1 MAFNKDAIK
10 SIEFSILPSSN
21 NSVRFIQVDTIVD
34 GSKAYFNHYLDLFL
48 KENQAATSQQYSL
61 RRIRTNNNIAHFR
74 GVIVEQ
80 VNQPNPVIRAV
91 FSGNSGRQKA
101 IGISTV
107 ISGMGYKY
115 IPHTTTPNKVSF
127 VSRIEDHNS
136 LFHPVNRVYNE
147 TKEIWLSPITK
158 GSSYSKKIMADIGTD
173 GTNFNF
179 ILQGAIPDGY
189 GISTNDIP
197 WFKIDRILSNKNLSE
212 TSPDYDDSMASVV
225 YFGNRRKISFPII
238 GYVSPRSVS
247 EALSGFPTMWRHGN
261 LTVDHYAYGANSY
274 NPYTNFDKSREFDPR
289 YYSDGD
295 YDYTKRMTPYNN
307 GYLDFGGEY
316 KILHGILF
324 PIAYRNNGEY
334 DSPVQIVDSN
344 DVPGTNASIDKI
356 VSVTLEDIGENGHRL
371 IIVFNALVKGNLTF
385 KLSQLPREVIAPN
398 VLEKVDLNQNIS
410 ISTAYQSL
418 YTQSVTL
425 KPRNTFTSN
434 KIESIELNQASRNV
448 RINFKEPVDATISL
462 SFSNAKNKFDNELNE
477 SNDTDYT
484 RPVTVKATSA
494 SRFANV
500 AVNDVDKDVSLY
512 GNIRYIKINDE
523 RVKFYAK
530 IPADGDPVTYYPADS
545 GNLPDWLAYL
555 KAASFM
561 FDPHTR
567 ENSSSDGNKLV
578 NVLPL
583 GNEDDPYFGF
593 TPNEEYQIT
602 LGSEANR
609 LEQRDF
615 EDRVSD
621 PQNHYF
627 IIYGENH
634 GDKLRI
640 NAKYIKENKT
650 QYLVTTIPG
659 TSETIHPERIINSTS
674 TIPVGKS
681 LLDVPQEIFD
691 RGLISFL
698 ESNELTINE
707 SLLPAGVRR
716 STKIILRKSDG
727 RLIGTYIPST
737 ERVMSEMISL
747 GTSGFTTIGFEEGDR
762 ITATLTNGTVTETR
776 NLVVKY
782 VEREDNGMVMGV
794 YLSPPPTV
802 AFDKSLIR
810 QVAITYDSRNRTGT
824 AVLKTTKPIAGPIR
838 FNLSEIDGNKFSLN
852 EASGRVIVG
861 DIFQDL
867 NSDIIFNAT
876 GNGETTFTMP
886 LNASHFEIRASDL
899 EKLVFANN
907 QWTAH
912 FKSNLTGN
920 VQIDISTVHA
930 EYEDDFL
937 RNTRR
942 SSASRR
948 FSFTLNNSRT
958 STVNASG
965 WQRRHALYGNIV
977 YAWVGNEQVKFFAF
991 IGDSGDVT
999 LLLPY
1004 EKAQE
1009 LNLIP
1014 DLHQI
1019 ANFNSDGPFV
1029 RVAIKGTNGRFEYST
1044 GYSSSIVTSDSEWI
1058 EISSSNEED
1067 YFSRLVSAVND
1078 TEKQYIKYGYHGKV
1092 VLPEGHPDRTHGLI
1106 LIAKVVRVNKTEFE
1120 FRPKKTFITPT
1131 SIVTGKSLF
1140 EVPQE
1145 IFDKGLIEGFT
1156 IGDYNYIDHPVTFK
1170 AGLLPADIKRMVE
1183 FDVMSNINPSK
1194 VLFSVFTYGDVTQ
1207 YDRNYIENEK
1217 LLTDSRELGQH
1228 RIVMKVHGG
1237 YTEERFINIT
1247 AIRKVVEE
1255 GVDKY
1260 YINISPKGVQAT
1272 QPFNINLIES
1282 VNFTPNS
1289 DKTGGTLKVTFK
1301 SSIEGHIQFALK
1313 DVPDD
1318 KKFDIV
1324 EKLLDPDVEYQATA
1338 SNARSIDIPVSKR
1351 EFVRVKPSDIYWI
1364 EYSENQWQLM
1374 VKKGNCGYLSAT
1386 ISDQSGVFEE
1396 DFLASSQ
1403 ANTESGR
1410 TVEFASLSGLG
1421 GANLITIPAS
1431 ARHNSNNTLYGNVVY
1446 IWLNGERKRFVALIK
1461 SNGDVEYI
1469 PKETGYARMFPV
1481 DCFDV
1486 MINSDKA
1493 VISHSGT
1500 QPESG
1505 VYLSGISTFNV
1516 QPLVTVVENYGVL
1529 RNQLDNFVA
1538 NRNGNYVEFRYGGEM
1553 HRFNMHLEKVNK
1565 TQYRYKIQK
1574 NSAEFSN
1581 PNVVKGNSLFDIPQ
1595 ESMKKSLFKT
1605 ITYGNGQ
1612 PPVIEIDRQNIMG
1625 SFSRY
1630 VRTKIYS
1637 KVNPNNVIMT
1647 IDAEPNTADRYISV
1661 NSTLTSGD
1669 TSELGDHRMT
1679 FELSDGY
1686 TEERRVNLS
1695 FIENAG
1701 LGRYKMTF
1709 AAVGQAPKTKKEIL
1723 FEKVKSEI
1731 VGFRR
1736 EYNSDRQADDLQLIF
1751 KNEQHSPIY
1760 IRALNINGLIGRHE
1774 RIEGQWDASEWT
1786 DEINQLF
1793 TDGPYGP
1800 FVDIALSQNNTD
1812 DNPDDTI
1819 WVKFYRL
1826 PLTPHQYNL
1835 VPTGNES
1842 EYGKM
1847 LSFTCLRFDTSG
1859 NNEISLVVADTADT
1873 TTSYSAI
1880 PPAAALPSNGRLGD
1894 VKVLDTFFPINTKND
1909 TFSSIDQSIQVST
1922 TYVGGI
1928 ETRSFSNL
1936 VPPALLSGKYT
1947 ARGTNV
1953 AQLANRILSGMH
1965 VLFQLGPD
1973 YPKMLVY
1980 PVVNGNYIDFYPYK
1994 VGDNKV
2000 AAHPQAGDIID
2011 WLISRGLNNVPASS
2025 ANGVSR
2031 DAFTS
2036 AATGLPTNITIPGE
2050 ESLDS
2055 FLSKIREKINAFDD
2069 GTSPRSVRNAY
2080 VKEVLSR
2087 VGLSDSNLYPLFE
2100 QTPVT
2105 IASAPQPKII
2115 SINDVLHND
2124 LNNIVPTNNPDRA
2137 TLHPGSIDRNTEL
2150 DILRGGLDRGE
2161 NLANTYRDFANKL
2174 NDAITSIRNTE
2185 ASNVVNPQTGK
2196 PLLPPTVNPA
2206 GTVIHMDGENAFN
2219 HRITPATRPT
2229 KPAQTSVKP
2238 VKQEY
2243 NDNADAY
2250 NRYLDALK
2258 DRYGYNFDAY
2268 KIQDTEKFNLARPY
2282 VVDMPSTQYGNP
2294 EFDKPIDGATPGD
2307 LIGFIAEM
2315 VYGIQN
2321 DRTRNV
2327 LETIPGIYIP
2337 AVIPAEFR
2345 YLGRKDDVI
2354 KNQFIRVLNKWIEL
2368 KPKNGLIREERDAFD
2383 ALVDELI
2390 ILSDNPITQSGL
2402 EDGSVYSLS
2411 TLFKGSLLNRDE

>member
-10 SIEFSILPSSN
+10 SIEFSILPSDNSNVTFLKIDMVYDFTTSYHEYGKRFYLFADNNDRGEQYQFYEVRRN
-21 NSVRFIQVDTIVD
+21 NSVAQYTCTIAEEANKPNPIVRLIK
-34 GSKAYFNHYLDLFL
+34 SKDRARIAGIKFNHTYD
-48 KENQAATSQQYSL
+48 
-61 RRIRTNNNIAHFR
+61 RNNASSY
-74 GVIVEQ
+74 
-80 VNQPNPVIRAV
+80 PVIEV
-91 FSGNSGRQKA
+91 TND
-101 IGISTV
+101 
-107 ISGMGYKY
+107 
-115 IPHTTTPNKVSF
+115 KV
-127 VSRIEDHNS
+127 VCASRIESQNN
-136 LFHPVNRVYNE
+136 LFHPVNRLYNE
-147 TKEIWLSPITK
+147 TKNVYLTAVKAGLERNKTIQ
-158 GSSYSKKIMADIGTD
+158 ADVGHD

-179 ILQGAIPDGY
+179 IPKQPIPDGY
-189 GISTNDIP
+189 EISAEA
-197 WFKIDRILSNKNLSE
+197 LSWLNISPLISNHNLVQRDS
-212 TSPDYDDSMASVV
+212 SAYDFSITGNV
-225 YFGNRRKISFPII
+225 YLPSRSSYAFPIM
-238 GYVSPRSVS
+238 GFVSPRSVS
-247 EALSGFPTMWRHGN
+247 EAMMSTTGAWRHGN
-261 LTVDHYAYGANSY
+261 MNMDPYIFEPNKYSPYRQFDKNRQFDSRYFRVSSY
-274 NPYTNFDKSREFDPR
+274 YDDGESGPAMTPYTNA
-289 YYSDGD
+289 YI
-295 YDYTKRMTPYNN
+295 N
-307 GYLDFGGEY
+307 FGNETE
-316 KILHGILF
+316 IVSNILF
-324 PIAYRNNGEY
+324 PIA
-334 DSPVQIVDSN
+334 I
-344 DVPGTNASIDKI
+344 NASKDILIIDPNTVPDTEVSLDKI
-356 VSVTLEDIGENGHRL
+356 VGVSLKQDTSTGEYRP
-371 IIVFNALVKGNLTF
+371 VFLFSALVKGSLTF
-385 KLSQLPREVIAPN
+385 RLSQLPIEKLSPDLFGKIDLSQTITINPN
-398 VLEKVDLNQNIS
+398 YDAVYDGGVFAAERGGFILDD
-410 ISTAYQSL
+410 
-418 YTQSVTL
+418 
-425 KPRNTFTSN
+425 
-434 KIESIELNQASRNV
+434 IESIEYRDESITVNLAENV
-448 RINFKEPVDATISL
+448 HGSISL
-462 SFSNAKNKFDNELNE
+462 KFSNAKNKFDSELTPE
-477 SNDTDYT
+477 TDRDYT
-484 RPVTVKATSA
+484 SEVRLTANGSKKQIKATA
-494 SRFANV
+494 SQF
-500 AVNDVDKDVSLY
+500 DPEVSLY
-512 GNIRYIKINDE
+512 GNIRYISVNGA
-523 RVKFYAK
+523 RLKFYAK
-530 IPADGDPVTYYPADS
+530 IDADGRHVVYYPAKGDT
-545 GNLPDWLAYL
+545 LPEWLSYI
-555 KAASFM
+555 KAVSFM
-561 FDPHTR
+561 FNSGTR
-567 ENSSSDGNKLV
+567 ENGREDNNKSV
-578 NVLPL
+578 SAIVTGSEP
-583 GNEDDPYFGF
+583 DPFFGF
-593 TPNEEYQIT
+593 SPQREYEIVRSDDIHNIAQT
-602 LGSEANR
+602 
-609 LEQRDF
+609 DF
-615 EDRVSD
+615 EARIS
-621 PQNHYF
+621 NLAHHYF
-627 IIYGENH
+627 IIRRDAD
-634 GDKLRI
+634 GDKLLI
-640 NAKYIKENKT
+640 NAKYVKENKT
-650 QYLVTTIPG
+650 QYLVTTVPG
-659 TSETIHPERIINSTS
+659 TTETIHEMTS
-674 TIPVGKS
+674 DSPVVGKS
-681 LLDVPQEIFD
+681 LLDVPQSAFD
-691 RGLISFL
+691 KGLISVL
-698 ESNELTINE
+698 EGNVLTINE
-707 SLLPAGVRR
+707 SLLPAGVKR
-716 STKIILRKSDG
+716 STKIILRKPDG
-727 RLIGTYIPST
+727 QLIGTYIPST
-737 ERVMSEMISL
+737 ESVMSEMISL
-747 GTSGFTTIGFEEGDR
+747 DMSTSFSNIGFSEGDR
-762 ITATLTNGTVTETR
+762 ITATLISSDVTETR

-782 VEREDNGMVMGV
+782 VEIEENGMVMGV
-794 YLSPPPTV
+794 YLSSPPTV

-810 QVAITYDSRNRTGT
+810 QVAITYDRNNRTGT
-824 AVLKTTKPIAGPIR
+824 AILKTTKPISGPIR
-838 FNLSEIDGNKFSLN
+838 FNLNEIDGN
-852 EASGRVIVG
+852 RVTG
-861 DIFQDL
+861 FAENDL
-867 NSDIIFNAT
+867 NSDIIFTAT
-876 GNGETTFTMP
+876 GNGETTFTMS
-886 LNASHFEIRASDL
+886 LNASHFKISASDL

-912 FKSNLTGN
+912 FKNNITGN
-920 VQIDISTVHA
+920 VQIDISSVHA

-958 STVNASG
+958 STVSATG
-965 WQRRHALYGNIV
+965 WQYKHSLYGNIV
-977 YAWVGNEQVKFFAF
+977 YAWVGNEQVKFFA
-991 IGDSGDVT
+991 IIDESYYTV

-1004 EKAQE
+1004 AKAQE

-1014 DLHQI
+1014 DLHLI
-1019 ANFNSDGPFV
+1019 VNFNSDGPIT
-1029 RVAIKGTNGRFEYST
+1029 RVAGKGTNGRFAYST
-1044 GYSSSIVTSDSEWI
+1044 RYSNRVVVNDDEWI
-1058 EISSSNEED
+1058 EVSSQEEEF
-1067 YFSRLVSAVND
+1067 FSYLVSAVNN
-1078 TEKQYIKYGYHGKV
+1078 TEEHYILYNYRDGV
-1092 VLPEGHPDRTHGLI
+1092 TLPEGHPDREHVLTLN
-1106 LIAKVVRVNKTEFE
+1106 AKVIRANKTEFQ
-1120 FRPKKTFITPT
+1120 FQPKKTFNMPT
-1131 SIVTGKSLF
+1131 AIVTGKSLF

-1145 IFDKGLIEGFT
+1145 IFDKGLIEGF
-1156 IGDYNYIDHPVTFK
+1156 ILGDNNSYIDHPVTFK
-1170 AGLLPADIKRMVE
+1170 AGLLPSDIKRMVQ
-1183 FDVMSNINPSK
+1183 FDVMSNINPAES
-1194 VLFSVFTYGDVTQ
+1194 LFSVYTYDSVTG
-1207 YDRNYIENEK
+1207 YYRNAIDNAE
-1217 LLTDSRELGQH
+1217 LLIDPRELGQH

-1247 AIRKVVEE
+1247 AVRKVNEE

-1324 EKLLDPDVEYQATA
+1324 EKLLDPNVEYQTTA
-1338 SNARSIDIPVSKR
+1338 SSARSIDIPVSKR

-1410 TVEFASLSGLG
+1410 TIEFASLSGLG

-1446 IWLNGERKRFVALIK
+1446 IWLNGERKRFVADIK
-1461 SNGDVEYI
+1461 SNGDVKYTQR
-1469 PKETGYARMFPV
+1469 ETGSITIFPV

-1493 VISHSGT
+1493 VISHSGNET
-1500 QPESG
+1500 QSD
-1505 VYLSGISTFNV
+1505 VHLSGIPNINA
-1516 QPLVTVVENYGVL
+1516 QLPVTIAENYGTL
-1529 RNQLDNFVA
+1529 RNQLDNFIA
-1538 NRNGNYVEFRYGGEM
+1538 NGNGNYVEYRYGGEM
-1553 HRFNMHLEKVNK
+1553 RRYNMHLEKVNK

-1574 NSAEFSN
+1574 NPAEFTN
-1581 PNVVKGNSLFDIPQ
+1581 PNVVKGQSLFDIPQ

-1612 PPVIEIDRQNIMG
+1612 PPVIEIDSQNITKP
-1625 SFSRY
+1625 FTRY

-1647 IDAEPNTADRYISV
+1647 IEAEPNAADRYISV

-1686 TEERRVNLS
+1686 IEERRVNLS

-1723 FEKVKSEI
+1723 FEKVKSEL

-1751 KNEQHSPIY
+1751 KNEQHSPVY
-1760 IRALNINGLIGRHE
+1760 IRALNVNGLIGRHE
-1774 RIEGQWDASEWT
+1774 AIEGEWDASEWT
-1786 DEINQLF
+1786 SEINQLF

-1800 FVDIALSQNNTD
+1800 FVDVALSQNNTD

-1842 EYGKM
+1842 EYSKM

-1880 PPAAALPSNGRLGD
+1880 SPAAALPSNGRLGD

-1909 TFSSIDQSIQVST
+1909 TFSSINQSIQVST

-1953 AQLANRILSGMH
+1953 AQLASRILSGMR

-1994 VGDNKV
+1994 MGENKV

-2011 WLISRGLNNVPASS
+2011 WLINRGLNNVPASS

-2031 DAFTS
+2031 DAFTRPS
-2036 AATGLPTNITIPGE
+2036 SGLPTNIAIPGE

-2055 FLSKIREKINAFDD
+2055 FLSKIRDKINAFNE
-2069 GTSPRSVRNAY
+2069 GTSPRAVRNAY

-2196 PLLPPTVNPA
+2196 PLLSPTVNPA

-2268 KIQDTEKFNLARPY
+2268 KVPDTDKFNLARPY

-2368 KPKNGLIREERDAFD
+2368 KPKNGLVREERDAFD

-2411 TLFKGSLLNRDE
+2411 TLFKGSLLNQDE

>member
-1 MAFNKDAIK
+1 MNYTQVNIYTKYLSLDGGDIVLRFPNVPSEGSFIRTRDLFENIMSESRIISNYNLINADVQDVDEIIDVSGQQTIRFPLEGLISKTSVSNSFYSNPWQGHVRWSHGNMTMDPLFYYLRKDSDITSYSISTPFSADKWILPANDQSFSDIRDKVKVFDPKNLIYVAFPDFHIPALRDLRFPVETTLPSTGELERSEINRYAFNVPEACHATHTKIHRVFIDPQNEGRIVV
-10 SIEFSILPSSN
+10 SF
-21 NSVRFIQVDTIVD
+21 NSVVVGKFEIKLRDIPDEKKTREVINNVHPDMLIKVDITYRMTTSVDKKVKLTYPVKNDTPYFISGQNVPELSTNEKSDFIIDSRVIPNTNDQQFQLNISYHGKLQGFQTFGPARIKIILDVNGESSEFILKRTTTTPYDPLADREEYISDTVVYD
-34 GSKAYFNHYLDLFL
+34 ANSF
-48 KENQAATSQQYSL
+48 NQAAYVLSLALNAPKFAILNSSRKAHAKKTYFNMIQEGDTYKRYSL
-61 RRIRTNNNIAHFR
+61 EREPLKDLSPAVKSLRATITPRPGSDYAERIQYDLIVDRSKDPGFLGENNTFYLHREGHEANMNMIINPTVVKESGDLIWLR
-74 GVIVEQ
+74 GSYNANEIDDYISQ
-80 VNQPNPVIRAV
+80 MMIYASKHNLQ
-91 FSGNSGRQKA
+91 A
-101 IGISTV
+101 IPLS
-107 ISGMGYKY
+107 ISGSK
-115 IPHTTTPNKVSF
+115 PTAN
-127 VSRIEDHNS
+127 IE
-136 LFHPVNRVYNE
+136 E
-147 TKEIWLSPITK
+147 
-158 GSSYSKKIMADIGTD
+158 D
-173 GTNFNF
+173 GVT
-179 ILQGAIPDGY
+179 
-189 GISTNDIP
+189 
-197 WFKIDRILSNKNLSE
+197 
-212 TSPDYDDSMASVV
+212 
-225 YFGNRRKISFPII
+225 
-238 GYVSPRSVS
+238 
-247 EALSGFPTMWRHGN
+247 
-261 LTVDHYAYGANSY
+261 
-274 NPYTNFDKSREFDPR
+274 
-289 YYSDGD
+289 
-295 YDYTKRMTPYNN
+295 YDYVAPFDDEATKIN
-307 GYLDFGGEY
+307 GQPFL
-316 KILHGILF
+316 
-324 PIAYRNNGEY
+324 IA
-334 DSPVQIVDSN
+334 
-344 DVPGTNASIDKI
+344 
-356 VSVTLEDIGENGHRL
+356 
-371 IIVFNALVKGNLTF
+371 
-385 KLSQLPREVIAPN
+385 
-398 VLEKVDLNQNIS
+398 
-410 ISTAYQSL
+410 
-418 YTQSVTL
+418 
-425 KPRNTFTSN
+425 
-434 KIESIELNQASRNV
+434 
-448 RINFKEPVDATISL
+448 
-462 SFSNAKNKFDNELNE
+462 
-477 SNDTDYT
+477 
-484 RPVTVKATSA
+484 
-494 SRFANV
+494 
-500 AVNDVDKDVSLY
+500 DVS
-512 GNIRYIKINDE
+512 
-523 RVKFYAK
+523 
-530 IPADGDPVTYYPADS
+530 
-545 GNLPDWLAYL
+545 
-555 KAASFM
+555 
-561 FDPHTR
+561 
-567 ENSSSDGNKLV
+567 
-578 NVLPL
+578 
-583 GNEDDPYFGF
+583 
-593 TPNEEYQIT
+593 
-602 LGSEANR
+602 
-609 LEQRDF
+609 
-615 EDRVSD
+615 
-621 PQNHYF
+621 
-627 IIYGENH
+627 
-634 GDKLRI
+634 
-640 NAKYIKENKT
+640 
-650 QYLVTTIPG
+650 
-659 TSETIHPERIINSTS
+659 
-674 TIPVGKS
+674 
-681 LLDVPQEIFD
+681 
-691 RGLISFL
+691 
-698 ESNELTINE
+698 
-707 SLLPAGVRR
+707 
-716 STKIILRKSDG
+716 
-727 RLIGTYIPST
+727 
-737 ERVMSEMISL
+737 
-747 GTSGFTTIGFEEGDR
+747 
-762 ITATLTNGTVTETR
+762 
-776 NLVVKY
+776 
-782 VEREDNGMVMGV
+782 
-794 YLSPPPTV
+794 
-802 AFDKSLIR
+802 

-824 AVLKTTKPIAGPIR
+824 MVVKTSRPITGPIR
-838 FNLSEIDGNKFSLN
+838 FGIEGIPRNKVTGFVESDLS
-852 EASGRVIVG
+852 
-861 DIFQDL
+861 
-867 NSDIIFNAT
+867 SDIVFTAT
-876 GNGETTFTMP
+876 GNGETTFTMS
-886 LNASHFEIRASDL
+886 LNASHFKINASDL

-958 STVNASG
+958 STVSATGWNAKHS
-965 WQRRHALYGNIV
+965 LYGNII
-977 YAWVGNEQVKFFAF
+977 YAWIGNEQVKFFAI
-991 IGDSGDVT
+991 IGYDRDQM

-1014 DLHQI
+1014 DLHLTVTVDSNRQGI
-1019 ANFNSDGPFV
+1019 RAAAKGIDRRFWYGFADAHHYFDPTDADWFEDNDAGEEVFN
-1029 RVAIKGTNGRFEYST
+1029 Y
-1044 GYSSSIVTSDSEWI
+1044 
-1058 EISSSNEED
+1058 
-1067 YFSRLVSAVND
+1067 LVSAVND
-1078 TEKQYIKYGYHGKV
+1078 TEKQHIRYTYQGSDR
-1092 VLPEGHPDRTHGLI
+1092 LPEGHPQRGAELI
-1106 LIAKVVRVNKTEFE
+1106 LNAKVIRVNKTEFH
-1120 FRPKKTFITPT
+1120 FQPKKTFNIATAIT
-1131 SIVTGKSLF
+1131 TGKSLF

-1145 IFDKGLIEGFT
+1145 IFDKGLIEGVT
-1156 IGDYNYIDHPVTFK
+1156 LGYYPRIAHHLTFK
-1170 AGLLPADIKRMVE
+1170 SGLLPSDIKRMVE
-1183 FDVMSNINPSK
+1183 FDVMSNIDPSK
-1194 VLFSVFTYGDVTQ
+1194 VLFSVYTYDDVTG
-1207 YDRNYIENEK
+1207 YSRSHIGDEK

-1228 RIVMKVHGG
+1228 RIILKVVGG

-1247 AIRKVVEE
+1247 AIRKVHED
-1255 GVDKY
+1255 GIDKY

-1289 DKTGGTLKVTFK
+1289 DETGGTLKVTFK
-1301 SSIEGHIQFALK
+1301 SSVEGHIQFALK

-1324 EKLLDPDVEYQATA
+1324 EKLLDPNVEYQTTV
-1338 SNARSIDIPVSKR
+1338 SNKRSIEIPVSKR

-1374 VKKGNCGYLSAT
+1374 VKRGNCGYLSAT

-1421 GANLITIPAS
+1421 GANLIIIPAS

-1446 IWLNGERKRFVALIK
+1446 IWLNGERKRFVADIK
-1461 SNGDVEYI
+1461 SNGDVKYTQR
-1469 PKETGYARMFPV
+1469 ETGSITIFPV

-1493 VISHSGT
+1493 VISHSGNET
-1500 QPESG
+1500 QSD
-1505 VYLSGISTFNV
+1505 VHLSGIPNINA
-1516 QPLVTVVENYGVL
+1516 QLPVTIAENYGTL
-1529 RNQLDNFVA
+1529 RNQLDTFIA
-1538 NRNGNYVEFRYGGEM
+1538 NGNGNYVEYRYGGEM
-1553 HRFNMHLEKVNK
+1553 RRYNMHLEKVNK

-1574 NSAEFSN
+1574 NPAEFTN

-1612 PPVIEIDRQNIMG
+1612 APVIEIDSQNIAG
-1625 SFSRY
+1625 TFSRY

-1647 IDAEPNTADRYISV
+1647 IEAEPDTADRYISV

-1686 TEERRVNLS
+1686 IEERRVNLS

-1736 EYNSDRQADDLQLIF
+1736 EYNSSTQADDLQLIF
-1751 KNEQHSPIY
+1751 KNEQHSPVY

-1774 RIEGQWDASEWT
+1774 AIEGEWDASEWT
-1786 DEINQLF
+1786 SEINQLF

-1812 DNPDDTI
+1812 DEPEDTI

-1909 TFSSIDQSIQVST
+1909 TFSSINQSIQVST
-1922 TYVGGI
+1922 TYVGGL
-1928 ETRSFSNL
+1928 TTSSFSNL
-1936 VPPALLSGKYT
+1936 VPAALLSGKYT

-1953 AQLANRILSGMH
+1953 AQLASRILSGMR
-1965 VLFQLGPD
+1965 VLFQLGLD

-2000 AAHPQAGDIID
+2000 AAHPQASNIID
-2011 WLISRGLNNVPASS
+2011 WLINRGLNNVPASS

-2031 DAFTS
+2031 DAFTG

-2055 FLSKIREKINAFDD
+2055 FLTKIREKINAFNE
-2069 GTSPRSVRNAY
+2069 GTSPRAVRNAY

-2087 VGLSDSNLYPLFE
+2087 VGLSDSNLYSLFE

-2124 LNNIVPTNNPDRA
+2124 LNNVVPTNNPDRA

-2161 NLANTYRDFANKL
+2161 NIANTYRDFANKL

-2185 ASNVVNPQTGK
+2185 ASNVVNQQTGK
-2196 PLLPPTVNPA
+2196 PLLPPTVTPA
-2206 GTVIHMDGENAFN
+2206 GTIIHMDGENAFN

-2238 VKQEY
+2238 VKQAY

-2268 KIQDTEKFNLARPY
+2268 KVADTDKFNLARPY

-2368 KPKNGLIREERDAFD
+2368 KPKNGLVREERDAFD

-2390 ILSDNPITQSGL
+2390 ILSDNPVTQSGL

-2411 TLFKGSLLNRDE
+2411 TLFKGSLLNQDE

>member
-34 GSKAYFNHYLDLFL
+34 GSKVYFNHYLDLYL

-61 RRIRTNNNIAHFR
+61 RRIRTNNDIAHFR

-91 FSGNSGRQKA
+91 FSGNSQRQKA

-107 ISGMGYKY
+107 ISGMGYGY
-115 IPHTTTPNKVSF
+115 IPYTSTPNKVSF

-158 GSSYSKKIMADIGTD
+158 GSSYNKKIMADIGTD

-189 GISTNDIP
+189 GISTTNIP

-247 EALSGFPTMWRHGN
+247 EALSGFPTAWRHGN
-261 LTVDHYAYGANSY
+261 LTMDPYAYGANSY

-316 KILHGILF
+316 EILRGILF
-324 PIAYRNNGEY
+324 PIAYRNNSEY

-448 RINFKEPVDATISL
+448 RINFKNPVDATISL

-484 RPVTVKATSA
+484 RPVTVKATSS

-500 AVNDVDKDVSLY
+500 AVNDVDKDISLY

-530 IPADGDPVTYYPADS
+530 IPANGGPVTYYPADGS
-545 GNLPDWLAYL
+545 NLPDWLTYI
-555 KAASFM
+555 KAVSFM
-561 FDPHTR
+561 FNPKTR
-567 ENSSSDGNKLV
+567 DTHGYDNDGKVVDVMVTGSETN
-578 NVLPL
+578 
-583 GNEDDPYFGF
+583 PYFGF
-593 TPNEEYQIT
+593 NDDQEYNIT
-602 LGSEANR
+602 LSSESNR
-609 LEQRDF
+609 LEQRNFD
-615 EDRVSD
+615 DRVAD
-621 PQNHYF
+621 PDDHYF
-627 IIYGENH
+627 IIYGESQ

-659 TSETIHPERIINSTS
+659 TSEIVHPEKG
-674 TIPVGKS
+674 TIVIGKS
-681 LLDVPQEIFD
+681 LLDVPQEVFD
-691 RGLISFL
+691 RGLISRV
-698 ESNELTINE
+698 NADGITINT
-707 SLLPAGVRR
+707 SLLPEGVTRA
-716 STKIILRKSDG
+716 
-727 RLIGTYIPST
+727 
-737 ERVMSEMISL
+737 
-747 GTSGFTTIGFEEGDR
+747 TTIELQERTTRYIFKSSFDTIG
-762 ITATLTNGTVTETR
+762 ISSTATYNYYNYLNDSQLAEGESVTAILTNGTITETR
-776 NLVVKY
+776 NLVVRY
-782 VEREDNGMVMGV
+782 IERNDSEEITEIGFAPRPAG
-794 YLSPPPTV
+794 
-802 AFDKSLIR
+802 AFDKSLVS
-810 QVAITYDSRNRTGT
+810 QVAFTYDGDRRTGT
-824 AVLKTTKPIAGPIR
+824 MVVGTIRPITGPIR
-838 FNLSEIDGNKFSLN
+838 FNLNEIDGN
-852 EASGRVIVG
+852 RVIGFVENE
-861 DIFQDL
+861 L
-867 NSDIIFNAT
+867 SSDIVFTAT

-886 LNASHFEIRASDL
+886 LNASHFKIKASDL

-912 FKSNLTGN
+912 FKSNITGN

-1019 ANFNSDGPFV
+1019 ANFNSDGPVV
-1029 RVAIKGTNGRFEYST
+1029 RVAIKGTNGRFDYST

-1058 EISSSNEED
+1058 EISSSGEED
-1067 YFSRLVSAVND
+1067 YFSRLVSAIND

-1092 VLPEGHPDRTHGLI
+1092 VLPEGHPDRTHELI

-1247 AIRKVVEE
+1247 AIRKVHED
-1255 GVDKY
+1255 GIDKY

-1301 SSIEGHIQFALK
+1301 SSVDGHIQFALK

-1324 EKLLDPDVEYQATA
+1324 KKLLNPNVEYQTTA
-1338 SNARSIDIPVSKR
+1338 SDARSIDIPVSKR
-1351 EFVRVKPSDIYWI
+1351 EFVRVKPSGVVSI
-1364 EYSENQWQLM
+1364 EYSENQWKLM
-1374 VKKGNCGYLSAT
+1374 VDSGNCGFLSAT
-1386 ISDQSGVFEE
+1386 ISDQSEMFEE

-1431 ARHNSNNTLYGNVVY
+1431 AHHNSNNTLYGNVVY

-1516 QPLVTVVENYGVL
+1516 QRLVTVVENYGVL

-1574 NSAEFSN
+1574 NPAEFTN

-1612 PPVIEIDRQNIMG
+1612 PPVIEIDSQNISG
-1625 SFSRY
+1625 SFNRY

-1647 IDAEPNTADRYISV
+1647 IEADPNAADRYISV

-1686 TEERRVNLS
+1686 IEERRVNLS

-1709 AAVGQAPKTKKEIL
+1709 AAVGQVPKTKKEIL

-1736 EYNSDRQADDLQLIF
+1736 EYNSSTQVDDLQLIF
-1751 KNEQHSPIY
+1751 KNEQHSSIY
-1760 IRALNINGLIGRHE
+1760 IRALNVNGLIGRHE

-1786 DEINQLF
+1786 NEINQLF

-1800 FVDIALSQNNTD
+1800 FVDVALSQNNTD
-1812 DNPDDTI
+1812 DDPEDTI

-1826 PLTPHQYNL
+1826 PLTPHQYNV

-1847 LSFTCLRFDTSG
+1847 LRFTCLRFDTSG

-1880 PPAAALPSNGRLGD
+1880 PSAAALPSNGRLGD

-1909 TFSSIDQSIQVST
+1909 TFSSINQSIQVST

-1936 VPPALLSGKYT
+1936 VPSALLSGKYT

-1953 AQLANRILSGMH
+1953 AQLANRILSGMR

-1994 VGDNKV
+1994 MGENKV

-2011 WLISRGLNNVPASS
+2011 WLISRGLNNVPESS

-2031 DAFTS
+2031 NAFTRPS
-2036 AATGLPTNITIPGE
+2036 TELPTNITIPGE

-2055 FLSKIREKINAFDD
+2055 FLSKIREKINAFNE
-2069 GTSPRSVRNAY
+2069 GTAPRAVRNTY

-2100 QTPVT
+2100 QTPTT
-2105 IASAPQPKII
+2105 ISSAPLPKVI
-2115 SINDVLHND
+2115 SINDALHND
-2124 LNNIVPTNNPDRA
+2124 LDNVVPGSNPDKSA
-2137 TLHPGSIDRNTEL
+2137 VKPGTINHDTQL
-2150 DILRGGLDRGE
+2150 DILRGSLDRGE

-2174 NDAITSIRNTE
+2174 NDALVTIRNEE
-2185 ASNVVNPQTGK
+2185 ASLVTHPQTGQ
-2196 PLLPPTVNPA
+2196 PILSPMPFPVGTTVDMEGGDRFTHLIDRAP
-2206 GTVIHMDGENAFN
+2206 
-2219 HRITPATRPT
+2219 RPT

-2243 NDNADAY
+2243 NDKADAY

-2258 DRYGYNFDAY
+2258 ARYGYNFDAY
-2268 KIQDTEKFNLARPY
+2268 KISDTDKFNLARPY
-2282 VVDMPSTQYGNP
+2282 VVDIPSTQYGNP

-2368 KPKNGLIREERDAFD
+2368 KPKNGLVREERDAFD

-2411 TLFKGSLLNRDE
+2411 TLFKGSLLNQDE

>member
-48 KENQAATSQQYSL
+48 KENQAATRQQQQQYSL
-61 RRIRTNNNIAHFR
+61 RRVKTNNKIAHFR

-91 FSGNSGRQKA
+91 FSNVSERQKA

-107 ISGMGYKY
+107 SYEMGYGY
-115 IPHTTTPNKVSF
+115 IPYTSTPNKISF

-136 LFHPVNRVYNE
+136 LFHSVNRVYNE

-189 GISTNDIP
+189 GISTTDIP
-197 WFKIDRILSNKNLSE
+197 WFKIGRILSNKNLSE

-247 EALSGFPTMWRHGN
+247 EALSGFPTAWRHGN
-261 LTVDHYAYGANSY
+261 LTMDPYAYGANSY
-274 NPYTNFDKSREFDPR
+274 NSYTNFDKSREFDPR

-316 KILHGILF
+316 EILRGILF

-356 VSVTLEDIGENGHRL
+356 ISVTLEDIGENGHRL
-371 IIVFNALVKGNLTF
+371 IIIFNALVKGNLTF

-462 SFSNAKNKFDNELNE
+462 SFSNAKNKFDSELNE

-494 SRFANV
+494 SRLANV
-500 AVNDVDKDVSLY
+500 AVNDVDGDVSLY

-530 IPADGDPVTYYPADS
+530 IPTDSGPVTYYPANGDS
-545 GNLPDWLAYL
+545 LPDWLTYI
-555 KAASFM
+555 KAVSFM
-561 FDPHTR
+561 FDPITR
-567 ENSSSDGNKLV
+567 TDANYLSSSVKSSV
-578 NVLPL
+578 TPL
-583 GNEDDPYFGF
+583 ITGTEDDPYFGF
-593 TPNEEYQIT
+593 NADEEYRIS
-602 LGSEANR
+602 LGSDVSR
-609 LEQRDF
+609 LEQSDF
-615 EDRVSD
+615 DNRVAD
-621 PQNHYF
+621 PDNHYF
-627 IIYGENH
+627 ITGSESQ

-640 NAKYIKENKT
+640 NAKYAKENKT

-659 TSETIHPERIINSTS
+659 TSETVHPRKGSLVI
-674 TIPVGKS
+674 GKS
-681 LLDVPQEIFD
+681 LLDVPQEVFD
-691 RGLISFL
+691 RGLISSVRAR
-698 ESNELTINE
+698 EITINT
-707 SLLPAGVRR
+707 SLLPEGVTRA
-716 STKIILRKSDG
+716 TKIKLVGPEEKDIGEYNFDTTRISATAESEDSDF
-727 RLIGTYIPST
+727 LIYSS
-737 ERVMSEMISL
+737 VV
-747 GTSGFTTIGFEEGDR
+747 EGDSVV
-762 ITATLTNGTVTETR
+762 ATLTNGTVTETR
-776 NLVVKY
+776 RLPVKY
-782 VEREDNGMVMGV
+782 IERDENRLPAEIGFA
-794 YLSPPPTV
+794 PRPAV
-802 AFDKSLIR
+802 AFNKSLLS
-810 QVAITYDSRNRTGT
+810 QVAFIYNNANRTGT
-824 AVLKTTKPIAGPIR
+824 ATVNTTRPITGPIR
-838 FNLSEIDGNKFSLN
+838 FNISDIPSNKVVGFN
-852 EASGRVIVG
+852 ES
-861 DIFQDL
+861 DL
-867 NSDIIFNAT
+867 NSDIIFTAT
-876 GNGETTFTMP
+876 GNGETTFTMS
-886 LNASHFEIRASDL
+886 LNAGHFKIKAGDL

-912 FKSNLTGN
+912 FKNNLTGN
-920 VQIDISTVHA
+920 VQIDISSVHA

-937 RNTRR
+937 RNARR

-958 STVNASG
+958 STVSATG
-965 WQRRHALYGNIV
+965 WQYKHSLYGNIV
-977 YAWVGNEQVKFFAF
+977 YAWVGNEQVKFFA
-991 IGDSGDVT
+991 IIDESDYTV

-1004 EKAQE
+1004 AKAQE

-1014 DLHQI
+1014 DLHLI
-1019 ANFNSDGPFV
+1019 VNFNSDGPIT
-1029 RVAIKGTNGRFEYST
+1029 RVAGKGTNGRFAYST
-1044 GYSSSIVTSDSEWI
+1044 RYSNLVVVNDDEWI
-1058 EISSSNEED
+1058 EVSSQEEEF
-1067 YFSRLVSAVND
+1067 FSYLVSAVNN
-1078 TEKQYIKYGYHGKV
+1078 TEEHYILYNYRDSV
-1092 VLPEGHPDRTHGLI
+1092 TLPEGHPDREHVLTLN
-1106 LIAKVVRVNKTEFE
+1106 AKVIRANKTEFQ
-1120 FRPKKTFITPT
+1120 FQPKKTFNMPT
-1131 SIVTGKSLF
+1131 AIVTGKSLF

-1145 IFDKGLIEGFT
+1145 IFDKGLIEGF
-1156 IGDYNYIDHPVTFK
+1156 ILGDYNYVEHPITFK
-1170 AGLLPADIKRMVE
+1170 AGLLPADIKRMVQ
-1183 FDVMSNINPSK
+1183 FDVMSNINPTTS
-1194 VLFSVFTYGDVTQ
+1194 LFSVFTYGDVTE
-1207 YDRNYIENEK
+1207 YDRNVIDNAE
-1217 LLTDSRELGQH
+1217 LLVDPRELGQH

-1247 AIRKVVEE
+1247 SVRKVNEE
-1255 GVDKY
+1255 GIDKY
-1260 YINISPKGVQAT
+1260 YINISPKGAQAT

-1324 EKLLDPDVEYQATA
+1324 EKLLDPNVEYQTTA

-1446 IWLNGERKRFVALIK
+1446 IWLNGERKRFVADIK
-1461 SNGDVEYI
+1461 SNGDVKYTQR
-1469 PKETGYARMFPV
+1469 ETGSITIFPV

-1493 VISHSGT
+1493 VISHSGNET
-1500 QPESG
+1500 QSD
-1505 VYLSGISTFNV
+1505 VHLSGISNINA
-1516 QPLVTVVENYGVL
+1516 QLPVTIAENYGTL
-1529 RNQLDNFVA
+1529 RNQLDNFIA
-1538 NRNGNYVEFRYGGEM
+1538 NGNGNYVEYRYGGEM
-1553 HRFNMHLEKVNK
+1553 RRYNMHLEKVNK

-1574 NSAEFSN
+1574 NPAEFSN
-1581 PNVVKGNSLFDIPQ
+1581 QGVVKGNSLFDIPQ

-1612 PPVIEIDRQNIMG
+1612 PPVIEIDSQNITKPLT
-1625 SFSRY
+1625 RY

-1647 IDAEPNTADRYISV
+1647 IEAEPNAADRYISV
-1661 NSTLTSGD
+1661 NSTLTSND

-1731 VGFRR
+1731 IGFRR

-1751 KNEQHSPIY
+1751 KNDQHSPIY
-1760 IRALNINGLIGRHE
+1760 IRALNVNGLIGHHE
-1774 RIEGQWDASEWT
+1774 AIEGAWDASEWT
-1786 DEINQLF
+1786 SEINQLF

-1812 DNPDDTI
+1812 DNPDDAI

-1859 NNEISLVVADTADT
+1859 NNDISLVVADTTDT

-1880 PPAAALPSNGRLGD
+1880 PSTAALPSNGRLGD

-1909 TFSSIDQSIQVST
+1909 TFSSINQSIQVST
-1922 TYVGGI
+1922 TYVGGL
-1928 ETRSFSNL
+1928 TTSSFSNL
-1936 VPPALLSGKYT
+1936 VPAALLSGKYT

-1953 AQLANRILSGMH
+1953 TQLANRILSGMR

-1994 VGDNKV
+1994 MGENKV
-2000 AAHPQAGDIID
+2000 AAHPQAGQIID
-2011 WLISRGLNNVPASS
+2011 WLIDRGLNNVPASS
-2025 ANGVSR
+2025 ANGISR
-2031 DAFTS
+2031 DAFTRPS
-2036 AATGLPTNITIPGE
+2036 SGLPTNITIPGE

-2055 FLSKIREKINAFDD
+2055 FLSKIREKINAFDE
-2069 GTSPRSVRNAY
+2069 GTSPRAVRNAY
-2080 VKEVLSR
+2080 VKEVLGR

-2100 QTPVT
+2100 QTPVA

-2196 PLLPPTVNPA
+2196 PLLSPTVNPA

-2219 HRITPATRPT
+2219 HRITPAPRPT
-2229 KPAQTSVKP
+2229 KPAQSSVKP

-2368 KPKNGLIREERDAFD
+2368 KPKKGLVREERDAFD

-2411 TLFKGSLLNRDE
+2411 TLFKGSLLNQDE

>member
-10 SIEFSILPSSN
+10 SIEFSILPSTN
-21 NSVRFIQVDTIVD
+21 NSVRFIQIDTIVD
-34 GSKAYFNHYLDLFL
+34 GAKVYFNHYLDLYL
-48 KENQAATSQQYSL
+48 RENQTATSQQYSL
-61 RRIRTNNNIAHFR
+61 RRIRTNNEIAHFR

-91 FSGNSGRQKA
+91 FSGNSERQKA

-107 ISGMGYKY
+107 ISGMGYGY
-115 IPHTTTPNKVSF
+115 IPYITTPNKVSF
-127 VSRIEDHNS
+127 VSRIEDQDS

-147 TKEIWLSPITK
+147 TKEVWLIPITK
-158 GSSYSKKIMADIGTD
+158 GSSYNKKITADIGTD

-179 ILQGAIPDGY
+179 ILRESIPAGY
-189 GISTNDIP
+189 GISTNEFP

-212 TSPDYDDSMASVV
+212 TSPDYNDSEAETV

-247 EALSGFPTMWRHGN
+247 EALSGFPTAWRHGN
-261 LTVDHYAYGANSY
+261 LTMDSYAYGANSY

-316 KILHGILF
+316 EILRGILF

-334 DSPVQIVDSN
+334 DSPVQIIDSN

-425 KPRNTFTSN
+425 VSRNTFTSN

-448 RINFKEPVDATISL
+448 RINFKNPVDAMISL

-477 SNDTDYT
+477 INDADYT

-500 AVNDVDKDVSLY
+500 AVNDVDGDVSLY

-530 IPADGDPVTYYPADS
+530 IPADGGPVTYYPADS
-545 GNLPDWLAYL
+545 GNLPDWLSYI
-555 KAASFM
+555 KAVSFM
-561 FDPHTR
+561 FNSGTR
-567 ENSSSDGNKLV
+567 ENGREDNNKSV
-578 NVLPL
+578 SAIVTGSEP
-583 GNEDDPYFGF
+583 DPFFGF
-593 TPNEEYQIT
+593 SPQREYEIVRSDDIHNIAQV
-602 LGSEANR
+602 
-609 LEQRDF
+609 DF
-615 EDRVSD
+615 EARINN
-621 PQNHYF
+621 QAHHYF
-627 IIYGENH
+627 IIRRDAD
-634 GDKLRI
+634 GDKLLI
-640 NAKYIKENKT
+640 NAKYVKENKT
-650 QYLVTTIPG
+650 QYLVTTVPG
-659 TSETIHPERIINSTS
+659 ITETIHEMTGDSPV
-674 TIPVGKS
+674 VGKS
-681 LLDVPQEIFD
+681 LLDVPQSAFD
-691 RGLISFL
+691 KGLISVL
-698 ESNELTINE
+698 EGNGLTINE
-707 SLLPAGVRR
+707 SLLPAGVKR
-716 STKIILRKSDG
+716 STKIILRKPDG
-727 RLIGTYIPST
+727 QLIGTYIPST
-737 ERVMSEMISL
+737 ESVMSEMISL
-747 GTSGFTTIGFEEGDR
+747 DMSTSFSNIGFSEGDR
-762 ITATLTNGTVTETR
+762 ITATLISSDVTETR

-782 VEREDNGMVMGV
+782 VEIEDNGMITGV

-810 QVAITYDSRNRTGT
+810 QVAITYDRNNRTGT
-824 AVLKTTKPIAGPIR
+824 AVLKTTRPIKGPIR
-838 FNLSEIDGNKFSLN
+838 FNLNEIDGN
-852 EASGRVIVG
+852 RVTGFVS
-861 DIFQDL
+861 DDL
-867 NSDIIFNAT
+867 NSDIVFTAT
-876 GNGETTFTMP
+876 ANGETTFTMS
-886 LNASHFEIRASDL
+886 LNAGHFKIKASDL

-907 QWTAH
+907 RWTAH

-965 WQRRHALYGNIV
+965 WQYNHSLYGNIV
-977 YAWVGNEQVKFFAF
+977 YAWIGNEQVKFFAV
-991 IGDSGDVT
+991 IGYDRDQM

-1014 DLHQI
+1014 DLHLTVTVDSNRQGI
-1019 ANFNSDGPFV
+1019 RA
-1029 RVAIKGTNGRFEYST
+1029 AAKGINGRFWYGFADTRHYMDPTDADWFEDNDV
-1044 GYSSSIVTSDSEWI
+1044 G
-1058 EISSSNEED
+1058 EEVFN
-1067 YFSRLVSAVND
+1067 YLVSAVND
-1078 TEKQYIKYGYHGKV
+1078 TEKQHIGYTYHGSDR
-1092 VLPEGHPDRTHGLI
+1092 LPEGHPQRDAELI
-1106 LIAKVVRVNKTEFE
+1106 LNAKVIRVNKTEFH
-1120 FRPKKTFITPT
+1120 FQPKKTFNIATAIT
-1131 SIVTGKSLF
+1131 TGKSLF

-1145 IFDKGLIEGFT
+1145 IFDKGLIEGVT
-1156 IGDYNYIDHPVTFK
+1156 LGGYARIAHHLTFK
-1170 AGLLPADIKRMVE
+1170 SGLLPSDIKRMVE
-1183 FDVMSNINPSK
+1183 FDVMSNIDPSK
-1194 VLFSVFTYGDVTQ
+1194 VLFSVYTYDDVTG
-1207 YDRNYIENEK
+1207 YSRSHIGDEK

-1228 RIVMKVHGG
+1228 RIILKVVGG

-1247 AIRKVVEE
+1247 AIRKVHED
-1255 GVDKY
+1255 GIDKY

-1289 DKTGGTLKVTFK
+1289 DKTDGTLKVTFK

-1324 EKLLDPDVEYQATA
+1324 KKLLDPDVEYQTTA
-1338 SNARSIDIPVSKR
+1338 SNARSIDIPVSKH

-1374 VKKGNCGYLSAT
+1374 VKRGNCGYLSAT

-1446 IWLNGERKRFVALIK
+1446 IWLNGERKRFVADIK
-1461 SNGDVEYI
+1461 SNGDVKYTQR
-1469 PKETGYARMFPV
+1469 ETGSITIFPV

-1493 VISHSGT
+1493 VISHSGNET
-1500 QPESG
+1500 QSD
-1505 VYLSGISTFNV
+1505 VHLSGIPNINA
-1516 QPLVTVVENYGVL
+1516 QLPVTIAENYGTL
-1529 RNQLDNFVA
+1529 RNQLDNFIA
-1538 NRNGNYVEFRYGGEM
+1538 SGNGNYVEYRYGGEM
-1553 HRFNMHLEKVNK
+1553 RRYNMHLEKVNK

-1574 NSAEFSN
+1574 NPAEFSN
-1581 PNVVKGNSLFDIPQ
+1581 QGVVKGPSLFDIPQ

-1612 PPVIEIDRQNIMG
+1612 PPVIEIDSQNITKP
-1625 SFSRY
+1625 FTRY

-1647 IDAEPNTADRYISV
+1647 IEAESDSADRYISV
-1661 NSTLTSGD
+1661 NSALTSGD

-1686 TEERRVNLS
+1686 IEERRVNLS

-1709 AAVGQAPKTKKEIL
+1709 AAIGQAPKTKKEIL

-1736 EYNSDRQADDLQLIF
+1736 EYNSSTQVDDLQLIF
-1751 KNEQHSPIY
+1751 NNEQHSPIY

-1774 RIEGQWDASEWT
+1774 AIEGRWDASEWAS
-1786 DEINQLF
+1786 EINQLF

-1800 FVDIALSQNNTD
+1800 FADIALSQNSTD

-1835 VPTGNES
+1835 IPTGNES
-1842 EYGKM
+1842 EYSKM

-1909 TFSSIDQSIQVST
+1909 TFSSINQSIQVST

-1953 AQLANRILSGMH
+1953 AQLANRILSGMR

-2000 AAHPQAGDIID
+2000 ATHPQASKIID
-2011 WLISRGLNNVPASS
+2011 WLINRGLNKVPEST

-2031 DAFTS
+2031 GAFVPPAT
-2036 AATGLPTNITIPGE
+2036 TGLPTNITIPGE

-2055 FLSKIREKINAFDD
+2055 FLSKIRERTLSFDE
-2069 GTSPRSVRNAY
+2069 GTDPREVSNEYA
-2080 VKEVLSR
+2080 KEVLRR
-2087 VGLSDSNLYPLFE
+2087 VGLGDSGLYSMFE
-2100 QTPVT
+2100 HAPGTVSYLAQWEPVP
-2105 IASAPQPKII
+2105 IG
-2115 SINDVLHND
+2115 DVLQGD
-2124 LNNIVPTNNPDRA
+2124 LNNVIPGSNPDRA
-2137 TLHPGSIDRNTEL
+2137 TIKPNTITRDVQL
-2150 DILRGGLDRGE
+2150 KSLRSFINAQG
-2161 NLANTYRDFANKL
+2161 NLANVYSHFANEL
-2174 NDAITSIRNTE
+2174 NTILTFLRNDE
-2185 ASNVVNPQTGK
+2185 AGKVVTQPTGNPLFPSKTFPVGNMINEK
-2196 PLLPPTVNPA
+2196 
-2206 GTVIHMDGENAFN
+2206 GSNAFT
-2219 HRITPATRPT
+2219 HRIEPVTRPT
-2229 KPAQTSVKP
+2229 KPALTSVKA
-2238 VKQEY
+2238 VKQDY
-2243 NDNADAY
+2243 NDKADAY
-2250 NRYLDALK
+2250 NRYLTALK
-2258 DRYGYNFDAY
+2258 DRYGYDFDPY
-2268 KIQDTEKFNLARPY
+2268 KIADTDKFNLARPY

-2294 EFDKPIDGATPGD
+2294 EFDKPIDSATPGD

-2368 KPKNGLIREERDAFD
+2368 KPKNGLVREERDAFD

-2411 TLFKGSLLNRDE
+2411 TLFKGSLLNQDE

>member
-21 NSVRFIQVDTIVD
+21 NSVRFIQIDTIVD

-48 KENQAATSQQYSL
+48 KENQDATRQQQQQYSL
-61 RRIRTNNNIAHFR
+61 RRVRTNNKIAHFR

-80 VNQPNPVIRAV
+80 VNQPNPIIRAI
-91 FSGNSGRQKA
+91 FSGNSKLRDA

-107 ISGMGYKY
+107 IYETGYGY
-115 IPHTTTPNKVSF
+115 RTHTATPNKVSF

-158 GSSYSKKIMADIGTD
+158 GSSYNKKIMADIGTD

-247 EALSGFPTMWRHGN
+247 EVLSGFPTEWRHGN
-261 LTVDHYAYGANSY
+261 LTMDPHAYGANSY

-316 KILHGILF
+316 EILRGILF

-334 DSPVQIVDSN
+334 DSPVQIIDSN

-371 IIVFNALVKGNLTF
+371 IVVFNALVKGNLTF
-385 KLSQLPREVIAPN
+385 RLSQLPRDVIAPN

-425 KPRNTFTSN
+425 VSRNTFTSN

-484 RPVTVKATSA
+484 RPVTMKATSS

-530 IPADGDPVTYYPADS
+530 IPADGGPVTYYPADS

-555 KAASFM
+555 KAVSFM
-561 FDPHTR
+561 FDPATR
-567 ENSSSDGNKLV
+567 ESSHLNENKSV
-578 NVLPL
+578 NVLTL
-583 GNEDDPYFGF
+583 GNSDDPYFGF
-593 TPNEEYQIT
+593 TPNEEYEIN
-602 LGSEANR
+602 LGSAANR

-627 IIYGENH
+627 IIYSESH

-650 QYLVTTIPG
+650 QYLVTTLPG

-674 TIPVGKS
+674 AIPVGKS
-681 LLDVPQEIFD
+681 LLDVPQDVFD
-691 RGLISFL
+691 RGLISIL
-698 ESNELTINE
+698 EGNELTINE

-716 STKIILRKSDG
+716 STKIVLRKSDG
-727 RLIGTYIPST
+727 RLIGTYVPST
-737 ERVMSEMISL
+737 ERVMSEMISPD
-747 GTSGFTTIGFEEGDR
+747 TSGFTAIGFEEGDR

-782 VEREDNGMVMGV
+782 VEKEDNGMTTKV

-810 QVAITYDSRNRTGT
+810 QVAITYDRNNRTGS
-824 AVLKTTKPIAGPIR
+824 AVLKTTRPISGPIR
-838 FNLSEIDGNKFSLN
+838 FNLNEIDGN
-852 EASGRVIVG
+852 RVTG
-861 DIFQDL
+861 FAGNDL
-867 NSDIIFNAT
+867 NSDIIFTAT
-876 GNGETTFTMP
+876 GNGETTFTMS
-886 LNASHFEIRASDL
+886 LNASHFKINASDL

-912 FKSNLTGN
+912 FKNNLTGN

-958 STVNASG
+958 STVSASG
-965 WQRRHALYGNIV
+965 WQYKHSLYGNII
-977 YAWVGNEQVKFFAF
+977 YAWVGNEQVKFFA
-991 IGDSGDVT
+991 IIDESDYTV

-1004 EKAQE
+1004 AKAQE

-1014 DLHQI
+1014 DLHLI
-1019 ANFNSDGPFV
+1019 VNFNSDGPIT
-1029 RVAIKGTNGRFEYST
+1029 RVAGKGTNGRFAYST
-1044 GYSSSIVTSDSEWI
+1044 RYSNRVVVNDDEWI
-1058 EISSSNEED
+1058 EVSSQEEEF
-1067 YFSRLVSAVND
+1067 FSYLVSAVNN
-1078 TEKQYIKYGYHGKV
+1078 TEEHYILYNYRDGV
-1092 VLPEGHPDRTHGLI
+1092 TLPEGHPDREHVLTLN
-1106 LIAKVVRVNKTEFE
+1106 AKVIRANKTEFQ
-1120 FRPKKTFITPT
+1120 FQPKKTFNMPT
-1131 SIVTGKSLF
+1131 AIVTGKSLF

-1145 IFDKGLIEGFT
+1145 IFDKGLIEGF
-1156 IGDYNYIDHPVTFK
+1156 ILGDNNSYIDHPVTFK
-1170 AGLLPADIKRMVE
+1170 AGLLPSDIKRMVQ
-1183 FDVMSNINPSK
+1183 FDVMSNINPAES
-1194 VLFSVFTYGDVTQ
+1194 LFSVYTYDSVTG
-1207 YDRNYIENEK
+1207 YYRTAIDNAE
-1217 LLTDSRELGQH
+1217 LLIDPRELGQH

-1247 AIRKVVEE
+1247 AVRKVHED
-1255 GVDKY
+1255 GIDKY
-1260 YINISPKGVQAT
+1260 YINISPKEVQAT

-1318 KKFDIV
+1318 TKFDIV
-1324 EKLLDPDVEYQATA
+1324 KKLLDPDVEYQATA
-1338 SNARSIDIPVSKR
+1338 NNARSIDIPVSKR

-1374 VKKGNCGYLSAT
+1374 VKRGNCGYLSAT

-1396 DFLASSQ
+1396 DFLASPQ

-1421 GANLITIPAS
+1421 GANLITVPAS
-1431 ARHNSNNTLYGNVVY
+1431 VNHNANNALYGNIVY

-1500 QPESG
+1500 QPGDG

-1516 QPLVTVVENYGVL
+1516 QRLVTVVENYGVL
-1529 RNQLDNFVA
+1529 RNRLDNFVV
-1538 NRNGNYVEFRYGGEM
+1538 NGNGNYVEFRYGGEM
-1553 HRFNMHLEKVNK
+1553 YRFNMHLEKVNK

-1574 NSAEFSN
+1574 NPAEFTN

-1612 PPVIEIDRQNIMG
+1612 PPVIEIDSQNITG
-1625 SFSRY
+1625 TFSRY

-1647 IDAEPNTADRYISV
+1647 IEAEPNAADRYISV
-1661 NSTLTSGD
+1661 NSTLTSND

-1709 AAVGQAPKTKKEIL
+1709 AAVGQVPKTKKEIL

-1736 EYNSDRQADDLQLIF
+1736 EYNSNTQADDLQLIF

-1760 IRALNINGLIGRHE
+1760 IRALNVNGLIGRHE

-1786 DEINQLF
+1786 SEINQLF

-1812 DNPDDTI
+1812 DEPEDTI

-1842 EYGKM
+1842 EYSKM

-1880 PPAAALPSNGRLGD
+1880 SPAAALPSNGRLGD

-1909 TFSSIDQSIQVST
+1909 TFSSINQSIQVST

-1953 AQLANRILSGMH
+1953 AQLANRILSGMR

-1980 PVVNGNYIDFYPYK
+1980 PVINGNYIDFYPYK

-2000 AAHPQAGDIID
+2000 APHPQASKIID
-2011 WLISRGLNNVPASS
+2011 WLMNRGLNNVPESA

-2031 DAFTS
+2031 DAFTRPS
-2036 AATGLPTNITIPGE
+2036 SELPTNITIPGE

-2055 FLSKIREKINAFDD
+2055 FLSKIREKINAFNE
-2069 GTSPRSVRNAY
+2069 GTEPRAVRNAY

-2100 QTPVT
+2100 QTPTT
-2105 IASAPQPKII
+2105 ISTAPLPKVI
-2115 SINDVLHND
+2115 SINDALHND
-2124 LNNIVPTNNPDRA
+2124 LDNVVPGSNPDKA
-2137 TLHPGSIDRNTEL
+2137 AVKPGTINRDTEL
-2150 DILRGGLDRGE
+2150 AILRGGLDRGE

-2174 NDAITSIRNTE
+2174 NDALVMIRNEE
-2185 ASNVVNPQTGK
+2185 ASLVTHPQTGER
-2196 PLLPPTVNPA
+2196 LLPPMPFPVGTTVDME
-2206 GTVIHMDGENAFN
+2206 GSDRFTHLID
-2219 HRITPATRPT
+2219 RATRPT
-2229 KPAQTSVKP
+2229 KPAQSSVKP

-2258 DRYGYNFDAY
+2258 ARYGYNFDTY
-2268 KIQDTEKFNLARPY
+2268 KIPDTEKFNLARPY

-2411 TLFKGSLLNRDE
+2411 TLFKGSLLNQDE

>member
-1 MAFNKDAIK
+1 MSQPI
-10 SIEFSILPSSN
+10 
-21 NSVRFIQVDTIVD
+21 TISPNYEAVYD
-34 GSKAYFNHYLDLFL
+34 GGVF
-48 KENQAATSQQYSL
+48 AAE
-61 RRIRTNNNIAHFR
+61 R
-74 GVIVEQ
+74 G
-80 VNQPNPVIRAV
+80 
-91 FSGNSGRQKA
+91 
-101 IGISTV
+101 GI
-107 ISGMGYKY
+107 
-115 IPHTTTPNKVSF
+115 TPN
-127 VSRIEDHNS
+127 
-136 LFHPVNRVYNE
+136 
-147 TKEIWLSPITK
+147 
-158 GSSYSKKIMADIGTD
+158 
-173 GTNFNF
+173 
-179 ILQGAIPDGY
+179 
-189 GISTNDIP
+189 
-197 WFKIDRILSNKNLSE
+197 
-212 TSPDYDDSMASVV
+212 
-225 YFGNRRKISFPII
+225 
-238 GYVSPRSVS
+238 
-247 EALSGFPTMWRHGN
+247 
-261 LTVDHYAYGANSY
+261 
-274 NPYTNFDKSREFDPR
+274 
-289 YYSDGD
+289 
-295 YDYTKRMTPYNN
+295 
-307 GYLDFGGEY
+307 
-316 KILHGILF
+316 
-324 PIAYRNNGEY
+324 
-334 DSPVQIVDSN
+334 
-344 DVPGTNASIDKI
+344 DV
-356 VSVTLEDIGENGHRL
+356 
-371 IIVFNALVKGNLTF
+371 
-385 KLSQLPREVIAPN
+385 
-398 VLEKVDLNQNIS
+398 
-410 ISTAYQSL
+410 
-418 YTQSVTL
+418 
-425 KPRNTFTSN
+425 
-434 KIESIELNQASRNV
+434 ESIEYRDGSITVNLAENV
-448 RINFKEPVDATISL
+448 HGSISL
-462 SFSNAKNKFDNELNE
+462 KFSNAKNKFDSELTPE
-477 SNDTDYT
+477 TDRDYT
-484 RPVTVKATSA
+484 SEVRLTANGSKKQIKATA
-494 SRFANV
+494 SQF
-500 AVNDVDKDVSLY
+500 DPEVSLY
-512 GNIRYIKINDE
+512 GNIRYISVNGA
-523 RVKFYAK
+523 RLKFYAK
-530 IPADGDPVTYYPADS
+530 IDADGRHVVYYPAKGDT
-545 GNLPDWLAYL
+545 LPEWLSYI
-555 KAASFM
+555 KAVSFM
-561 FDPHTR
+561 FNSGTR
-567 ENSSSDGNKLV
+567 ENGREDQNKSV
-578 NVLPL
+578 SVIVT
-583 GNEDDPYFGF
+583 GDEADPFFGF
-593 TPNEEYQIT
+593 SSQREYEIVRSDDIHNIQQV
-602 LGSEANR
+602 GFEARISN
-609 LEQRDF
+609 LAH
-615 EDRVSD
+615 
-621 PQNHYF
+621 HYF
-627 IIYGENH
+627 IIRRDAD
-634 GDKLRI
+634 GDKLLI

-650 QYLVTTIPG
+650 QYLVTTVPG
-659 TSETIHPERIINSTS
+659 TTETIHEITS
-674 TIPVGKS
+674 DSPVVGKS
-681 LLDVPQEIFD
+681 LLDVPQSAFD
-691 RGLISFL
+691 KGLISVL
-698 ESNELTINE
+698 EGNGLTINE
-707 SLLPAGVRR
+707 SLLPAGVKR
-716 STKIILRKSDG
+716 STKIILRKPDG
-727 RLIGTYIPST
+727 QLIGTYIPST
-737 ERVMSEMISL
+737 ESVMSEMISL
-747 GTSGFTTIGFEEGDR
+747 DMNTSFSNIGFSEGDR
-762 ITATLTNGTVTETR
+762 ITATLISSDVTETR

-782 VEREDNGMVMGV
+782 VEIEENGMVMGV
-794 YLSPPPTV
+794 YLSSPPTV

-824 AVLKTTKPIAGPIR
+824 AVLKTTKPISGPIR
-838 FNLSEIDGNKFSLN
+838 FNLSEINGNKFSLN

-886 LNASHFEIRASDL
+886 LNASHFKIRASDL

-958 STVNASG
+958 STVSATGWNA
-965 WQRRHALYGNIV
+965 RHSLYGNII
-977 YAWVGNEQVKFFAF
+977 YAWVGNEQVKFFAI
-991 IGDSGDVT
+991 IGYDRDQM

-1014 DLHQI
+1014 DLHLTVTVDSNRQGI
-1019 ANFNSDGPFV
+1019 RA
-1029 RVAIKGTNGRFEYST
+1029 AAKGIDGRFWYGFADTRHYFDPTDADWFEDNDA
-1044 GYSSSIVTSDSEWI
+1044 G
-1058 EISSSNEED
+1058 EEVFN
-1067 YFSRLVSAVND
+1067 YLVSAVND
-1078 TEKQYIKYGYHGKV
+1078 TEKQHIGYTYQGSDR
-1092 VLPEGHPDRTHGLI
+1092 LPEGHPQRGAELI
-1106 LIAKVVRVNKTEFE
+1106 LNAKVIRVNKTEFH
-1120 FRPKKTFITPT
+1120 FQPKKTFNIATAIT
-1131 SIVTGKSLF
+1131 TGKSLF

-1145 IFDKGLIEGFT
+1145 IFDKGLIEGIT
-1156 IGDYNYIDHPVTFK
+1156 LGDYVRIAHHLTFK
-1170 AGLLPADIKRMVE
+1170 SGLLPSDIKRMVE

-1194 VLFSVFTYGDVTQ
+1194 VLFSVYTYNDVTG
-1207 YDRNYIENEK
+1207 YSRSHIGDEK

-1228 RIVMKVHGG
+1228 RIILKVVGG

-1247 AIRKVVEE
+1247 AIRKVHED
-1255 GVDKY
+1255 GIDKY

-1289 DKTGGTLKVTFK
+1289 DKTGGTLNVNFK
-1301 SSIEGHIQFALK
+1301 SSVDGYIRFALK

-1318 KKFDIV
+1318 TKFDIV
-1324 EKLLDPDVEYQATA
+1324 KKLLDPDVEYQATA
-1338 SNARSIDIPVSKR
+1338 SKARSIDIPVSKR

-1374 VKKGNCGYLSAT
+1374 VKRGNCGYLSAT

-1410 TVEFASLSGLG
+1410 TVEFASFSGLD
-1421 GANLITIPAS
+1421 GANLIAVPAS
-1431 ARHNSNNTLYGNVVY
+1431 DRHNSNNTLYGNVVY
-1446 IWLNGERKRFVALIK
+1446 IWLNGERKRFVADIK
-1461 SNGDVEYI
+1461 SNGDVKYTQR
-1469 PKETGYARMFPV
+1469 ETGSITIFPV

-1493 VISHSGT
+1493 VISHSGNEL
-1500 QPESG
+1500 QSD
-1505 VYLSGISTFNV
+1505 VHLSGIPNINA
-1516 QPLVTVVENYGVL
+1516 QLPVTIAENYGTL
-1529 RNQLDNFVA
+1529 RNQLDNFIA
-1538 NRNGNYVEFRYGGEM
+1538 NGNGNYVEYRYGGEM
-1553 HRFNMHLEKVNK
+1553 RRYNMHLEKVNK

-1574 NSAEFSN
+1574 NPAEFSN
-1581 PNVVKGNSLFDIPQ
+1581 QGVVKGNPLFDIPQ

-1612 PPVIEIDRQNIMG
+1612 APVIEIDSQNIAG
-1625 SFSRY
+1625 TFSRY

-1647 IDAEPNTADRYISV
+1647 IEAEPNTADRYISV
-1661 NSTLTSGD
+1661 NSTLTSDD

-1686 TEERRVNLS
+1686 IEERRVNLS

-1736 EYNSDRQADDLQLIF
+1736 EYNSSTQVDDLQLIF
-1751 KNEQHSPIY
+1751 KNEQHSSIY
-1760 IRALNINGLIGRHE
+1760 IRVLNVNGLIGRHE

-1800 FVDIALSQNNTD
+1800 FVDVALSQNNTD
-1812 DNPDDTI
+1812 NDPDDII

-1880 PPAAALPSNGRLGD
+1880 SPAAALPSNGRLGD

-1909 TFSSIDQSIQVST
+1909 TFSSINQSIQVST

-1953 AQLANRILSGMH
+1953 AQLANRILSGMR

-2000 AAHPQAGDIID
+2000 APHPQAGKIID
-2011 WLISRGLNNVPASS
+2011 WLINRGLNNVPEST
-2025 ANGVSR
+2025 ANGISR
-2031 DAFTS
+2031 DAFIRP
-2036 AATGLPTNITIPGE
+2036 ATGLPTNITIPGE

-2055 FLSKIREKINAFDD
+2055 FLSKIREKINALND
-2069 GTSPRSVRNAY
+2069 GTDPHAVRNAY

-2087 VGLSDSNLYPLFE
+2087 VGLTDSNLYSLFE
-2100 QTPVT
+2100 QTPTT
-2105 IASAPQPKII
+2105 ISTAPLPKII

-2124 LNNIVPTNNPDRA
+2124 LDNIVPGSNPDKA
-2137 TLHPGSIDRNTEL
+2137 AVKPGTINRDTEL
-2150 DILRGGLDRGE
+2150 AILRGGLDRGE

-2174 NDAITSIRNTE
+2174 NDALVMIRNEE
-2185 ASNVVNPQTGK
+2185 ASLVTHPQTGQRV
-2196 PLLPPTVNPA
+2196 LPSMPFPVGMTVDME
-2206 GTVIHMDGENAFN
+2206 GVDRFTHLID
-2219 HRITPATRPT
+2219 RATLPT

-2258 DRYGYNFDAY
+2258 ARYGYNFDTY
-2268 KIQDTEKFNLARPY
+2268 KIPDTDKFNLARPY
-2282 VVDMPSTQYGNP
+2282 VVDMPSMQYGNP

-2368 KPKNGLIREERDAFD
+2368 KPKKGLVREERHGFD

-2390 ILSDNPITQSGL
+2390 ILSDNPVTQSGL

-2411 TLFKGSLLNRDE
+2411 TLFKGSLLNQDE

>member
-1 MAFNKDAIK
+1 MNYTQVNIYTKYLSLDGGDIVLRFPNVPPEGSFIRTRDLFENIMDESRIISNYNLINADVQDVDEIIDVSGQQTIRFPLEGLISKTSVSNSFYSNPWQGNVGWSHGNMTMDPQFYYLRKDSDITSYSISTPFSADKWILPASDQLFSDIRDKVKVFDPKNLVYVAFPDFHIPALRDLRFPIETTLPSTGELERSEINRYAFNVPEACHATHSKIHRVFIDPQNEGRITV
-10 SIEFSILPSSN
+10 SF
-21 NSVRFIQVDTIVD
+21 NSVVVGKFEIKLRDIPDEKKTREVINNVHPDMLIKVDITYRMTASVDKKVKLTYPVKDDAPYFISGQNVPELSTNEKSDFIIDSRVIPNTNDQQFQLNISYHGKLQGFQTFGPGRIKIILDVNGESSEFILKRTTTTPYDPLTDREEYTSDTVVYD
-34 GSKAYFNHYLDLFL
+34 ANSF
-48 KENQAATSQQYSL
+48 NQAAYVLSLALNAPKFAILNSSRKAHAKKTYFNMIQEGDTYKRYSL
-61 RRIRTNNNIAHFR
+61 EREPLKDLSPAVKSLRATITPRPGSDYAERIQYDLIVDRSKDPGFLGENNTFYLHREGHEANMNMIINPTVVKESGDLIWLR
-74 GVIVEQ
+74 GSYNANEIDDYISQ
-80 VNQPNPVIRAV
+80 MMIYASKHNLQ
-91 FSGNSGRQKA
+91 A
-101 IGISTV
+101 IPLS
-107 ISGMGYKY
+107 ISGSK
-115 IPHTTTPNKVSF
+115 PTAN
-127 VSRIEDHNS
+127 IE
-136 LFHPVNRVYNE
+136 E
-147 TKEIWLSPITK
+147 
-158 GSSYSKKIMADIGTD
+158 D
-173 GTNFNF
+173 GVT
-179 ILQGAIPDGY
+179 
-189 GISTNDIP
+189 
-197 WFKIDRILSNKNLSE
+197 
-212 TSPDYDDSMASVV
+212 
-225 YFGNRRKISFPII
+225 
-238 GYVSPRSVS
+238 
-247 EALSGFPTMWRHGN
+247 
-261 LTVDHYAYGANSY
+261 
-274 NPYTNFDKSREFDPR
+274 
-289 YYSDGD
+289 
-295 YDYTKRMTPYNN
+295 YDY
-307 GYLDFGGEY
+307 
-316 KILHGILF
+316 
-324 PIAYRNNGEY
+324 
-334 DSPVQIVDSN
+334 V
-344 DVPGTNASIDKI
+344 
-356 VSVTLEDIGENGHRL
+356 
-371 IIVFNALVKGNLTF
+371 
-385 KLSQLPREVIAPN
+385 AP
-398 VLEKVDLNQNIS
+398 
-410 ISTAYQSL
+410 
-418 YTQSVTL
+418 
-425 KPRNTFTSN
+425 
-434 KIESIELNQASRNV
+434 
-448 RINFKEPVDATISL
+448 
-462 SFSNAKNKFDNELNE
+462 FDNE
-477 SNDTDYT
+477 
-484 RPVTVKATSA
+484 AT
-494 SRFANV
+494 
-500 AVNDVDKDVSLY
+500 
-512 GNIRYIKINDE
+512 KINGQP
-523 RVKFYAK
+523 FL
-530 IPADGDPVTYYPADS
+530 IAD
-545 GNLPDWLAYL
+545 
-555 KAASFM
+555 
-561 FDPHTR
+561 
-567 ENSSSDGNKLV
+567 
-578 NVLPL
+578 
-583 GNEDDPYFGF
+583 
-593 TPNEEYQIT
+593 
-602 LGSEANR
+602 
-609 LEQRDF
+609 
-615 EDRVSD
+615 
-621 PQNHYF
+621 
-627 IIYGENH
+627 
-634 GDKLRI
+634 
-640 NAKYIKENKT
+640 
-650 QYLVTTIPG
+650 
-659 TSETIHPERIINSTS
+659 
-674 TIPVGKS
+674 
-681 LLDVPQEIFD
+681 
-691 RGLISFL
+691 
-698 ESNELTINE
+698 
-707 SLLPAGVRR
+707 
-716 STKIILRKSDG
+716 
-727 RLIGTYIPST
+727 
-737 ERVMSEMISL
+737 
-747 GTSGFTTIGFEEGDR
+747 
-762 ITATLTNGTVTETR
+762 
-776 NLVVKY
+776 
-782 VEREDNGMVMGV
+782 
-794 YLSPPPTV
+794 V
-802 AFDKSLIR
+802 A

-824 AVLKTTKPIAGPIR
+824 MVVKTSRPITGPIR
-838 FNLSEIDGNKFSLN
+838 FGLEGIPRNKVAGFVES
-852 EASGRVIVG
+852 
-861 DIFQDL
+861 DL
-867 NSDIIFNAT
+867 NSDIVFTAT
-876 GNGETTFTMP
+876 GNGKTTFTMP
-886 LNASHFEIRASDL
+886 LNAGHFKIKASDL

-937 RNTRR
+937 RNPRR
-942 SSASRR
+942 ASASRR

-958 STVNASG
+958 STVSATGWNAKHS
-965 WQRRHALYGNIV
+965 LYGNIV
-977 YAWVGNEQVKFFAF
+977 YAWVGNEQVKFFAI
-991 IGDSGDVT
+991 IGYDRDQM

-1014 DLHQI
+1014 DLHLTVTVDSNRQGI
-1019 ANFNSDGPFV
+1019 RA
-1029 RVAIKGTNGRFEYST
+1029 AAKGIDGRFWYGFADTHHYMDPTDADWFEDNDA
-1044 GYSSSIVTSDSEWI
+1044 G
-1058 EISSSNEED
+1058 EEVFN
-1067 YFSRLVSAVND
+1067 YLVSAVND
-1078 TEKQYIKYGYHGKV
+1078 TEKQHIGYTYNGSDR
-1092 VLPEGHPDRTHGLI
+1092 LPEGHPQRDAELI
-1106 LIAKVVRVNKTEFE
+1106 LNAKVIRVNKTEFH
-1120 FRPKKTFITPT
+1120 FQPKKTFNIATAIT
-1131 SIVTGKSLF
+1131 TGKSLF

-1145 IFDKGLIEGFT
+1145 IFDKGLIEGIT
-1156 IGDYNYIDHPVTFK
+1156 LGDYARIAHYITFK
-1170 AGLLPADIKRMVE
+1170 SGLLPSDIKRMVE

-1194 VLFSVFTYGDVTQ
+1194 ALFSVYTYNDVTE
-1207 YDRNYIENEK
+1207 YNRSHIGDEK

-1228 RIVMKVHGG
+1228 RIILKVVGG

-1247 AIRKVVEE
+1247 AIRKVHED
-1255 GVDKY
+1255 GIDKY

-1272 QPFNINLIES
+1272 QLFNINLIES

-1301 SSIEGHIQFALK
+1301 SSIDGHIQFALK

-1318 KKFDIV
+1318 TKFDIV
-1324 EKLLDPDVEYQATA
+1324 KKLLDPNVEYQTTA
-1338 SNARSIDIPVSKR
+1338 SNARSIDIPVSKTSFKR
-1351 EFVRVKPSDIYWI
+1351 IKPAGIVSI
-1364 EYSENQWQLM
+1364 EYSENQWKLM
-1374 VKKGNCGYLSAT
+1374 VGSGNCGFLSAT
-1386 ISDQSGVFEE
+1386 ISDQSEMFEE

-1421 GANLITIPAS
+1421 GANLITVPAS
-1431 ARHNSNNTLYGNVVY
+1431 ANHNANNALYGNIVY

-1469 PKETGYARMFPV
+1469 PKETGYAKMFPV

-1516 QPLVTVVENYGVL
+1516 QRLVTVVENYGVL
-1529 RNQLDNFVA
+1529 RNRLDNFVV
-1538 NRNGNYVEFRYGGEM
+1538 NGNGNYVEFRYGGEM
-1553 HRFNMHLEKVNK
+1553 NRFNMHLEKVNK

-1574 NSAEFSN
+1574 NPAEFSN
-1581 PNVVKGNSLFDIPQ
+1581 QGAVKGNSLFDIPQ

-1612 PPVIEIDRQNIMG
+1612 PPVIEIDSQNITG

-1647 IDAEPNTADRYISV
+1647 IEAEPNAADRYISV
-1661 NSTLTSGD
+1661 NSTLTGND

-1686 TEERRVNLS
+1686 IEERRVNLS

-1736 EYNSDRQADDLQLIF
+1736 EYNSGTQADDLQLIF

-1774 RIEGQWDASEWT
+1774 AIEGAWDASEWT

-1842 EYGKM
+1842 EYSKM

-1909 TFSSIDQSIQVST
+1909 TFSSINQSIQVST
-1922 TYVGGI
+1922 TYVGGL
-1928 ETRSFSNL
+1928 TTSSFSNL
-1936 VPPALLSGKYT
+1936 VPAALLSGKYT

-1953 AQLANRILSGMH
+1953 TQLANRILSGMR

-1994 VGDNKV
+1994 MGENKV

-2011 WLISRGLNNVPASS
+2011 WLINRGLNNVPASS

-2031 DAFTS
+2031 DAFTRPS
-2036 AATGLPTNITIPGE
+2036 SGLPTNITIPGE

-2055 FLSKIREKINAFDD
+2055 FLSKIREKIDAFNE
-2069 GTSPRSVRNAY
+2069 GTAPRAVRNAY

-2196 PLLPPTVNPA
+2196 PLLSPTVNPA

-2243 NDNADAY
+2243 NDKADAY

-2268 KIQDTEKFNLARPY
+2268 KVADTDKFNLARPY

-2368 KPKNGLIREERDAFD
+2368 KPKNGLVREERDAFD

-2411 TLFKGSLLNRDE
+2411 TLFKGSLLNQDE

>member
-10 SIEFSILPSSN
+10 SIEFSILPSTN

-34 GSKAYFNHYLDLFL
+34 GAKVYFNHYLDLFL
-48 KENQAATSQQYSL
+48 KENQAATRQQQQQYSL
-61 RRIRTNNNIAHFR
+61 RRVRTNNKIAHFR

-91 FSGNSGRQKA
+91 FSNVSERQKA

-107 ISGMGYKY
+107 SYEMGYGY
-115 IPHTTTPNKVSF
+115 IPYTSTPNKVSF

-158 GSSYSKKIMADIGTD
+158 GSSYNKKIMADIGTD

-189 GISTNDIP
+189 GISTTDIP
-197 WFKIDRILSNKNLSE
+197 WFEIDRILSNKNLSE
-212 TSPDYDDSMASVV
+212 NSPDYDDSMASVV

-247 EALSGFPTMWRHGN
+247 EALSGFPTAWRHGN
-261 LTVDHYAYGANSY
+261 LTMDPYAYGANSY

-289 YYSDGD
+289 YYSDSD

-316 KILHGILF
+316 EILRGILF
-324 PIAYRNNGEY
+324 PIAYQNNSEY

-398 VLEKVDLNQNIS
+398 VLEKIDLNQNIS

-425 KPRNTFTSN
+425 KPCNTFTSN
-434 KIESIELNQASRNV
+434 KIESIELNQGSKNV
-448 RINFKEPVDATISL
+448 RINFKNPVDATISL

-484 RPVTVKATSA
+484 RPVTVKATSS

-500 AVNDVDKDVSLY
+500 AVNDVDKDISLY

-530 IPADGDPVTYYPADS
+530 IPADGGPVTYYPADS

-555 KAASFM
+555 KAISFM
-561 FDPHTR
+561 FDPATR
-567 ENSSSDGNKLV
+567 ESSHLNENKSV
-578 NVLPL
+578 NVLTL
-583 GNEDDPYFGF
+583 GDSDDPYFGF
-593 TPNEEYQIT
+593 TPNEEYEIN
-602 LGSEANR
+602 LSSAANR
-609 LEQRDF
+609 LEQHDF

-627 IIYGENH
+627 IIYSESH

-659 TSETIHPERIINSTS
+659 TSETIQPENIINSTS

-681 LLDVPQEIFD
+681 LLDVPQEVF
-691 RGLISFL
+691 
-698 ESNELTINE
+698 
-707 SLLPAGVRR
+707 
-716 STKIILRKSDG
+716 
-727 RLIGTYIPST
+727 GTYIPST
-737 ERVMSEMISL
+737 ERVTSEMISHD
-747 GTSGFTTIGFEEGDR
+747 TSGFTNIGFEEGDR

-776 NLVVKY
+776 NLVIKY
-782 VEREDNGMVMGV
+782 VEKEDNGMTTKV
-794 YLSPPPTV
+794 YLSPPPIV

-810 QVAITYDSRNRTGT
+810 QVAITYDRNNRTGS
-824 AVLKTTKPIAGPIR
+824 AVLKTTRPISGPIR
-838 FNLSEIDGNKFSLN
+838 FNLNEISGNRVTGFSGN
-852 EASGRVIVG
+852 
-861 DIFQDL
+861 DL
-867 NSDIIFNAT
+867 SSDIIFSAS

-886 LNASHFEIRASDL
+886 LNASHFKIKASDL

-912 FKSNLTGN
+912 FKSNITGN

-958 STVNASG
+958 STVSASG
-965 WQRRHALYGNIV
+965 WQYKHSLYGNIV
-977 YAWVGNEQVKFFAF
+977 YAWVGNEQVKFFA
-991 IGDSGDVT
+991 IIDEYDHTV

-1004 EKAQE
+1004 AKAQE

-1014 DLHQI
+1014 DLHLI
-1019 ANFNSDGPFV
+1019 VNFNSDGPIT
-1029 RVAIKGTNGRFEYST
+1029 RVAGKGTNGRFTYST
-1044 GYSSSIVTSDSEWI
+1044 RYSNQVVVNDDKWI
-1058 EISSSNEED
+1058 EVSSQEEEF
-1067 YFSRLVSAVND
+1067 FSYLVSAVNN
-1078 TEKQYIKYGYHGKV
+1078 TEEHYILYNYRDGV
-1092 VLPEGHPDRTHGLI
+1092 TLPEGHPAREHVLTLN
-1106 LIAKVVRVNKTEFE
+1106 AKVIRANKTEFQ
-1120 FRPKKTFITPT
+1120 FQPKKTFNTPT
-1131 SIVTGKSLF
+1131 AIVTGKSLF

-1145 IFDKGLIEGFT
+1145 IFDKGLIEGF
-1156 IGDYNYIDHPVTFK
+1156 ILGDNNSYIDHPVTFK
-1170 AGLLPADIKRMVE
+1170 AGLLPSDIKRMVQ
-1183 FDVMSNINPSK
+1183 FDVMSNINPAES
-1194 VLFSVFTYGDVTQ
+1194 LFSVYTYDSVTR
-1207 YDRNYIENEK
+1207 YYRNAIDNAE
-1217 LLTDSRELGQH
+1217 LLIDPRELGQH
-1228 RIVMKVHGG
+1228 RIVLKVHGG

-1247 AIRKVVEE
+1247 SVRKVNEE
-1255 GVDKY
+1255 GIDKY

-1289 DKTGGTLKVTFK
+1289 DKTGGTLNVTFK

-1318 KKFDIV
+1318 TKFDIV
-1324 EKLLDPDVEYQATA
+1324 KKLLDPDVEYQATV

-1364 EYSENQWQLM
+1364 EYSENQWQLV
-1374 VKKGNCGYLSAT
+1374 VKRGNCGYLSAT

-1446 IWLNGERKRFVALIK
+1446 IWLNGERKRFVADIK
-1461 SNGDVEYI
+1461 SNGDVKYTQR
-1469 PKETGYARMFPV
+1469 ETGSITIFPV

-1493 VISHSGT
+1493 VISHSGNET
-1500 QPESG
+1500 QSD
-1505 VYLSGISTFNV
+1505 VHLSGIPNINA
-1516 QPLVTVVENYGVL
+1516 QLPVTIVENYGIL
-1529 RNQLDNFVA
+1529 RNRLDNFVM
-1538 NRNGNYVEFRYGGEM
+1538 NGNGNYVEFRYGGEM
-1553 HRFNMHLEKVNK
+1553 RRFNMHLEKVNK

-1574 NSAEFSN
+1574 NPAEFTN

-1612 PPVIEIDRQNIMG
+1612 APVIEIDSQNITG
-1625 SFSRY
+1625 TFSRY

-1647 IDAEPNTADRYISV
+1647 IEADPNAADRYISV
-1661 NSTLTSGD
+1661 NSTLTGND

-1686 TEERRVNLS
+1686 IEERRVNLS

-1709 AAVGQAPKTKKEIL
+1709 AAVGQVPKTKKEIL

-1736 EYNSDRQADDLQLIF
+1736 EYNSNTQADDLQLIF
-1751 KNEQHSPIY
+1751 KNEQHSPVY
-1760 IRALNINGLIGRHE
+1760 IRALNVNGLIGRHE
-1774 RIEGQWDASEWT
+1774 RIEGQWDASEWM

-1842 EYGKM
+1842 EYSKM

-1909 TFSSIDQSIQVST
+1909 TFSSINQSIQVST
-1922 TYVGGI
+1922 TYVGGL
-1928 ETRSFSNL
+1928 TTSSFSNL
-1936 VPPALLSGKYT
+1936 VPAALLSGKYT

-1953 AQLANRILSGMH
+1953 AQLANRILLGMR

-1980 PVVNGNYIDFYPYK
+1980 PVINGNYIDFYPYK

-2000 AAHPQAGDIID
+2000 ASHPQAGKIID
-2011 WLISRGLNNVPASS
+2011 WLINRGLNNVPASS

-2031 DAFTS
+2031 DAFTRPS
-2036 AATGLPTNITIPGE
+2036 SGLPTNITIPGE

-2055 FLSKIREKINAFDD
+2055 FLSKIREKINAFNE
-2069 GTSPRSVRNAY
+2069 GTAPRAVRNAY

-2100 QTPVT
+2100 QTPTT
-2105 IASAPQPKII
+2105 ISSAPQPKII

-2238 VKQEY
+2238 VKQAY

-2268 KIQDTEKFNLARPY
+2268 KIPDTDKFNLARPY

-2337 AVIPAEFR
+2337 AVIPAEYR

-2411 TLFKGSLLNRDE
+2411 TLFKGSLLNQDE

>member
-10 SIEFSILPSSN
+10 SIEFSILPSDNSNVTFLKIDMVYDFTTSYHEYDKRFYLFADNNDRGEQYQFYEVRRN
-21 NSVRFIQVDTIVD
+21 NSVVQYTCTIAEEANKPNPIVRLIK
-34 GSKAYFNHYLDLFL
+34 SKDRARIAGIKFNHTYDR
-48 KENQAATSQQYSL
+48 NSASSY
-61 RRIRTNNNIAHFR
+61 
-74 GVIVEQ
+74 
-80 VNQPNPVIRAV
+80 PVIEV
-91 FSGNSGRQKA
+91 TND
-101 IGISTV
+101 
-107 ISGMGYKY
+107 
-115 IPHTTTPNKVSF
+115 KV
-127 VSRIEDHNS
+127 VCASRIESQNN
-136 LFHPVNRVYNE
+136 LFHPVNRLYNE
-147 TKEIWLSPITK
+147 TKNVYLTAVKAGLERNKTIQ
-158 GSSYSKKIMADIGTD
+158 ADVGHD

-179 ILQGAIPDGY
+179 IPKQPIPDGY
-189 GISTNDIP
+189 EISAEA
-197 WFKIDRILSNKNLSE
+197 LSWLNISPLISNHNLVQRDS
-212 TSPDYDDSMASVV
+212 SAYDFSITGNV
-225 YFGNRRKISFPII
+225 YLPSRSSYTFPIM
-238 GYVSPRSVS
+238 GFVSPRSVS
-247 EALSGFPTMWRHGN
+247 EAMMSTTGAWRHGN
-261 LTVDHYAYGANSY
+261 MNMDPYIFEPNKYSPYRQFDKNRQFDSRYFRVSSY
-274 NPYTNFDKSREFDPR
+274 YDDGESGPAMTPYTNA
-289 YYSDGD
+289 YI
-295 YDYTKRMTPYNN
+295 N
-307 GYLDFGGEY
+307 FGNETE
-316 KILHGILF
+316 IVSNILF
-324 PIAYRNNGEY
+324 PIAINASKDILIIDPNT
-334 DSPVQIVDSN
+334 
-344 DVPGTNASIDKI
+344 VPGTEVSLDKI
-356 VSVTLEDIGENGHRL
+356 VGVSLKQDTSTGEYRP
-371 IIVFNALVKGNLTF
+371 VFLFSALVKGSLTF
-385 KLSQLPREVIAPN
+385 RLSQLPIEKLSPDLFGKIDLSQTITINPN
-398 VLEKVDLNQNIS
+398 YDAVYDGGVFAAERGGFIPDD
-410 ISTAYQSL
+410 
-418 YTQSVTL
+418 
-425 KPRNTFTSN
+425 
-434 KIESIELNQASRNV
+434 IESIEYRDESITVNLAENV
-448 RINFKEPVDATISL
+448 HGSISL
-462 SFSNAKNKFDNELNE
+462 KFSNAKNKFDSELTPE
-477 SNDTDYT
+477 TDRDYT
-484 RPVTVKATSA
+484 SEVRLTANGSKKQIKATA
-494 SRFANV
+494 SQF
-500 AVNDVDKDVSLY
+500 DPEVSLY
-512 GNIRYIKINDE
+512 GNIRYISVNGA
-523 RVKFYAK
+523 RLKFYAK
-530 IPADGDPVTYYPADS
+530 IDADGRHVVYYPAKGDT
-545 GNLPDWLAYL
+545 LPEWLSYI
-555 KAASFM
+555 KAVSFM
-561 FDPHTR
+561 FNSGTR
-567 ENSSSDGNKLV
+567 ENGREDQNKSV
-578 NVLPL
+578 SAIVT
-583 GNEDDPYFGF
+583 GDEADPFFGF
-593 TPNEEYQIT
+593 SPQREYEIVRSDDIHNIQQ
-602 LGSEANR
+602 A
-609 LEQRDF
+609 DF
-615 EDRVSD
+615 EARIS
-621 PQNHYF
+621 NLAHHYF
-627 IIYGENH
+627 IIRRDAD
-634 GDKLRI
+634 GDKLLI
-640 NAKYIKENKT
+640 NAKYVKENKT
-650 QYLVTTIPG
+650 QYLVTTVPG
-659 TSETIHPERIINSTS
+659 TTETIH
-674 TIPVGKS
+674 
-681 LLDVPQEIFD
+681 
-691 RGLISFL
+691 
-698 ESNELTINE
+698 
-707 SLLPAGVRR
+707 
-716 STKIILRKSDG
+716 
-727 RLIGTYIPST
+727 
-737 ERVMSEMISL
+737 EM
-747 GTSGFTTIGFEEGDR
+747 
-762 ITATLTNGTVTETR
+762 
-776 NLVVKY
+776 
-782 VEREDNGMVMGV
+782 
-794 YLSPPPTV
+794 
-802 AFDKSLIR
+802 
-810 QVAITYDSRNRTGT
+810 
-824 AVLKTTKPIAGPIR
+824 
-838 FNLSEIDGNKFSLN
+838 
-852 EASGRVIVG
+852 
-861 DIFQDL
+861 
-867 NSDIIFNAT
+867 
-876 GNGETTFTMP
+876 
-886 LNASHFEIRASDL
+886 
-899 EKLVFANN
+899 
-907 QWTAH
+907 
-912 FKSNLTGN
+912 
-920 VQIDISTVHA
+920 
-930 EYEDDFL
+930 
-937 RNTRR
+937 
-942 SSASRR
+942 
-948 FSFTLNNSRT
+948 
-958 STVNASG
+958 
-965 WQRRHALYGNIV
+965 
-977 YAWVGNEQVKFFAF
+977 
-991 IGDSGDVT
+991 
-999 LLLPY
+999 
-1004 EKAQE
+1004 
-1009 LNLIP
+1009 
-1014 DLHQI
+1014 
-1019 ANFNSDGPFV
+1019 
-1029 RVAIKGTNGRFEYST
+1029 
-1044 GYSSSIVTSDSEWI
+1044 TSDSP
-1058 EISSSNEED
+1058 
-1067 YFSRLVSAVND
+1067 
-1078 TEKQYIKYGYHGKV
+1078 V
-1092 VLPEGHPDRTHGLI
+1092 V
-1106 LIAKVVRVNKTEFE
+1106 
-1120 FRPKKTFITPT
+1120 
-1131 SIVTGKSLF
+1131 GKSLF

-1183 FDVMSNINPSK
+1183 FGVMSNIDPAK
-1194 VLFSVFTYGDVTQ
+1194 PLFSVFTYGDVTQ

-1247 AIRKVVEE
+1247 AIRKVHED
-1255 GVDKY
+1255 GIDKY

-1272 QPFNINLIES
+1272 QPFDINLIES

-1301 SSIEGHIQFALK
+1301 SSVEGHIQFALK

-1324 EKLLDPDVEYQATA
+1324 EKLLDPNVEYQTTA

-1351 EFVRVKPSDIYWI
+1351 EFVRVKPSGVVSI
-1364 EYSENQWQLM
+1364 EYSENQWKLM
-1374 VKKGNCGYLSAT
+1374 VDSRNCGFLSAT
-1386 ISDQSGVFEE
+1386 ISDQSEMFEE

-1446 IWLNGERKRFVALIK
+1446 IWLNGERKRFVALVK
-1461 SNGDVEYI
+1461 SNGDVEYV
-1469 PKETGYARMFPV
+1469 PRETGYAKMFPV

-1500 QPESG
+1500 QPEDG

-1516 QPLVTVVENYGVL
+1516 QRLVTVVENYGVL
-1529 RNQLDNFVA
+1529 RNRLDNFVV
-1538 NRNGNYVEFRYGGEM
+1538 NGNGNYVEFRYGGEM

-1574 NSAEFSN
+1574 NPAEFTN

-1612 PPVIEIDRQNIMG
+1612 PPVIEIDSQNITG

-1647 IDAEPNTADRYISV
+1647 IEAEPAAADRYISV

-1736 EYNSDRQADDLQLIF
+1736 EYNSNTQADDLQLIF

-1812 DNPDDTI
+1812 DEPEDTI

-1842 EYGKM
+1842 EYSKM

-1909 TFSSIDQSIQVST
+1909 TFSSINQSIQVST
-1922 TYVGGI
+1922 TYVGGL
-1928 ETRSFSNL
+1928 TTSSFSNL
-1936 VPPALLSGKYT
+1936 VPAALLSGKYT

-1953 AQLANRILSGMH
+1953 AQLANRILSGMR

-2000 AAHPQAGDIID
+2000 AAHPQASDIID
-2011 WLISRGLNNVPASS
+2011 WLINRGLNNVPASS

-2031 DAFTS
+2031 DAFTRPS
-2036 AATGLPTNITIPGE
+2036 SGLPTNITIPGE

-2055 FLSKIREKINAFDD
+2055 FLSKIREKINAFNE
-2069 GTSPRSVRNAY
+2069 GTSPRAVRNAY

-2087 VGLSDSNLYPLFE
+2087 VGLSDSNLYSLFE

-2105 IASAPQPKII
+2105 IVSAPQPKII

-2196 PLLPPTVNPA
+2196 PLLPPTVTPA

-2268 KIQDTEKFNLARPY
+2268 KVADTDKFNLARPY

-2368 KPKNGLIREERDAFD
+2368 KPKKGLVREERDAFD

-2411 TLFKGSLLNRDE
+2411 TLFKGSLLNQDE

>member
-10 SIEFSILPSSN
+10 SIEFSILPSDNRNVTFLKIDMIYDFTASYHEYGKRFYLFADNNDRGEQYQFYEVRRN
-21 NSVRFIQVDTIVD
+21 NSVVQYTCTIAEEANKPNPIVRLIK
-34 GSKAYFNHYLDLFL
+34 SKDRARIAGIKFNHTYD
-48 KENQAATSQQYSL
+48 
-61 RRIRTNNNIAHFR
+61 RNNASSY
-74 GVIVEQ
+74 
-80 VNQPNPVIRAV
+80 PVIEV
-91 FSGNSGRQKA
+91 
-101 IGISTV
+101 TDD
-107 ISGMGYKY
+107 
-115 IPHTTTPNKVSF
+115 KV
-127 VSRIEDHNS
+127 VCASRIESQNN
-136 LFHPVNRVYNE
+136 LFHPVNRLYNE
-147 TKEIWLSPITK
+147 TKNVYLTAVKAGLERNKTIQ
-158 GSSYSKKIMADIGTD
+158 ADVGHD

-179 ILQGAIPDGY
+179 IPKQPIPDGY
-189 GISTNDIP
+189 EISAEA
-197 WFKIDRILSNKNLSE
+197 LSWLNISPLISNHNLVQRDS
-212 TSPDYDDSMASVV
+212 SAYDFSITGNV
-225 YFGNRRKISFPII
+225 YLPSRSSYTFPIM
-238 GYVSPRSVS
+238 GFVSPRSFS
-247 EALSGFPTMWRHGN
+247 EAMMSTTGAWRHGN
-261 LTVDHYAYGANSY
+261 MTLDPYIFTPNKYSPYRQFDKNRQFDSRYFSAASSSGDVEDGPAMT
-274 NPYTNFDKSREFDPR
+274 PYTN
-289 YYSDGD
+289 
-295 YDYTKRMTPYNN
+295 
-307 GYLDFGGEY
+307 GYIDFGNKTEIVSGVR
-316 KILHGILF
+316 F
-324 PIAYRNNGEY
+324 PIAFNANK
-334 DSPVQIVDSN
+334 DILIIDPN
-344 DVPGTNASIDKI
+344 KVPGTEVSLDKI
-356 VSVTLEDIGENGHRL
+356 VGVSLKYGTSEDEHRL
-371 IIVFNALVKGNLTF
+371 VFLFNALVKGSLTF
-385 KLSQLPREVIAPN
+385 KLSQLPREKLSPDVIS
-398 VLEKVDLNQNIS
+398 KIDLNQTITIS
-410 ISTAYQSL
+410 PNHDAVYD
-418 YTQSVTL
+418 
-425 KPRNTFTSN
+425 NATFSAERGGATPDN
-434 KIESIELNQASRNV
+434 IESIEYRDGSITVNLTENANGN
-448 RINFKEPVDATISL
+448 ILLK
-462 SFSNAKNKFDNELNE
+462 FSNAKNKFDSELTPE
-477 SNDTDYT
+477 TDRDYT
-484 RPVTVKATSA
+484 SEIKLT
-494 SRFANV
+494 ANGSKKQIKT
-500 AVNDVDKDVSLY
+500 AVSQFNPEVSLY
-512 GNIRYIKINDE
+512 GNIRYININGA
-523 RVKFYAK
+523 RLKFYAK
-530 IPADGDPVTYYPADS
+530 IDAGSSQVVYYPAKGDA
-545 GNLPDWLAYL
+545 LPDWLTYL

-561 FDPHTR
+561 FDPRTR
-567 ENSSSDGNKLV
+567 ENSHLGGNKSV
-578 NVLPL
+578 NVLTL

-593 TPNEEYQIT
+593 APDKDYQIT
-602 LGSEANR
+602 LDNDANR
-609 LEQRDF
+609 LEYRDF
-615 EDRVSD
+615 EDRVG
-621 PQNHYF
+621 NLHHHYF

-674 TIPVGKS
+674 AIPVGKS

-698 ESNELTINE
+698 EGNELTINE

-727 RLIGTYIPST
+727 RLIGSYIPST

-747 GTSGFTTIGFEEGDR
+747 STSGFTAIGFEEGDR

-782 VEREDNGMVMGV
+782 VEREDNGMTMKV
-794 YLSPPPTV
+794 YFSPPPTS
-802 AFDKSLIR
+802 AFSKSLIR
-810 QVAITYDSRNRTGT
+810 QVAITYDRNNRTGT
-824 AVLKTTKPIAGPIR
+824 AVLKTTRPISGPIR
-838 FNLSEIDGNKFSLN
+838 FNLSEIDGNKVTGFAGN
-852 EASGRVIVG
+852 
-861 DIFQDL
+861 DL
-867 NSDIIFNAT
+867 NSDIIFTAA
-876 GNGETTFTMP
+876 GNGGTTFTMP
-886 LNASHFEIRASDL
+886 LNASHFRIKASDL

-912 FKSNLTGN
+912 FKNNLTGN

-942 SSASRR
+942 GAASRR

-958 STVNASG
+958 STVSATGWNAK
-965 WQRRHALYGNIV
+965 HALYGNIV

-991 IGDSGDVT
+991 IGDSHDVT

-1019 ANFNSDGPFV
+1019 ANFNSDGPIV

-1058 EISSSNEED
+1058 EISSSYEED

-1092 VLPEGHPDRTHGLI
+1092 VLPEGHPDSTHGLI

-1156 IGDYNYIDHPVTFK
+1156 LGDYDYVDNPITFK

-1183 FDVMSNINPSK
+1183 FDVMSNIDPTK
-1194 VLFSVFTYGDVTQ
+1194 VLFSVFDYRDVTQ
-1207 YDRNYIENEK
+1207 YDRNAIDNEK
-1217 LLTDSRELGQH
+1217 LLVDPRELGQH

-1247 AIRKVVEE
+1247 SVRKVNEE
-1255 GVDKY
+1255 GIDKY

-1272 QPFNINLIES
+1272 QSFSINLIES
-1282 VNFTPNS
+1282 VNFIPNS
-1289 DKTGGTLKVTFK
+1289 DKTGGTLKVNFK
-1301 SSIEGHIQFALK
+1301 SSVEGYIQFALK

-1324 EKLLDPDVEYQATA
+1324 EKLLDPNVEYQTTA

-1386 ISDQSGVFEE
+1386 ISDQSSIFEE
-1396 DFLASSQ
+1396 DFLASPQ

-1431 ARHNSNNTLYGNVVY
+1431 AHHNSNNTLYGNVVY
-1446 IWLNGERKRFVALIK
+1446 IWLNGERKRFVADIK
-1461 SNGDVEYI
+1461 SNGDVKYTQR
-1469 PKETGYARMFPV
+1469 ETGSITIFPV

-1493 VISHSGT
+1493 VISHSGNET
-1500 QPESG
+1500 QSD
-1505 VYLSGISTFNV
+1505 VHLSGIPNINA
-1516 QPLVTVVENYGVL
+1516 QLPVTIAENYGTL
-1529 RNQLDNFVA
+1529 RNQLDNFIA

-1574 NSAEFSN
+1574 NPAEFTN

-1612 PPVIEIDRQNIMG
+1612 PPVIEIDSQNITKP
-1625 SFSRY
+1625 FTRY

-1637 KVNPNNVIMT
+1637 KANPNNVIMT
-1647 IDAEPNTADRYISV
+1647 IEAESDSADRYISV
-1661 NSTLTSGD
+1661 NSALTSGD

-1686 TEERRVNLS
+1686 IEERRVNLS

-1709 AAVGQAPKTKKEIL
+1709 AAVGQTPKTKKEIL

-1731 VGFRR
+1731 IGFRR
-1736 EYNSDRQADDLQLIF
+1736 EYNGDRQADDLQLIF

-1774 RIEGQWDASEWT
+1774 AIEGAWDASEWT
-1786 DEINQLF
+1786 SEINQLF

-1842 EYGKM
+1842 EYSKM

-1894 VKVLDTFFPINTKND
+1894 VNVLDTFFPINTKND
-1909 TFSSIDQSIQVST
+1909 TFSSINQSIQVST

-1947 ARGTNV
+1947 ARGNNV
-1953 AQLANRILSGMH
+1953 AQLANRILSGMR

-2000 AAHPQAGDIID
+2000 APHPQAGEIID
-2011 WLISRGLNNVPASS
+2011 WLINRGLNNVPASS

-2031 DAFTS
+2031 DAFTV

-2055 FLSKIREKINAFDD
+2055 FLSKIREKINAFNE
-2069 GTSPRSVRNAY
+2069 GTAPRAIRNAY

-2161 NLANTYRDFANKL
+2161 NLANAYRDFANKL

-2268 KIQDTEKFNLARPY
+2268 KVADTDKFNLARPY

-2307 LIGFIAEM
+2307 LIGFIEM

-2368 KPKNGLIREERDAFD
+2368 KPKKGLVREERDAFD

-2411 TLFKGSLLNRDE
+2411 TLFKGSLLNQDE

>member
-10 SIEFSILPSSN
+10 SIEFSILPSDNSNVTFLKIDMVYDFTTSYHEYGKRFYLFADNNDRGEQYQFYEVRRN
-21 NSVRFIQVDTIVD
+21 NSVVQYTCTIAEEANKPNPIVRLIK
-34 GSKAYFNHYLDLFL
+34 SKDRARIAGIKFNHTYD
-48 KENQAATSQQYSL
+48 
-61 RRIRTNNNIAHFR
+61 RNNASSY
-74 GVIVEQ
+74 
-80 VNQPNPVIRAV
+80 PVIEV
-91 FSGNSGRQKA
+91 TND
-101 IGISTV
+101 
-107 ISGMGYKY
+107 
-115 IPHTTTPNKVSF
+115 KV
-127 VSRIEDHNS
+127 VCASRIESQNN
-136 LFHPVNRVYNE
+136 LFHPVNRLYNE
-147 TKEIWLSPITK
+147 TKNVYLTAVKAGLERNKTIQ
-158 GSSYSKKIMADIGTD
+158 ADVGHD

-179 ILQGAIPDGY
+179 IPKQPIPDGY
-189 GISTNDIP
+189 EISAEA
-197 WFKIDRILSNKNLSE
+197 LSWLNISPLISNHNLVQMDS
-212 TSPDYDDSMASVV
+212 SAYDFSITGNV
-225 YFGNRRKISFPII
+225 YLPSRSSYTFPIM
-238 GYVSPRSVS
+238 GFVSPRSVS
-247 EALSGFPTMWRHGN
+247 EAMMSTTGTWRHGN
-261 LTVDHYAYGANSY
+261 MNMDPYIFEPNKYSPYRQFDKNRQFDSRYFRVSSY
-274 NPYTNFDKSREFDPR
+274 YDDGESGPAMTPYTNA
-289 YYSDGD
+289 YI
-295 YDYTKRMTPYNN
+295 N
-307 GYLDFGGEY
+307 FGNETE
-316 KILHGILF
+316 IVSNILF
-324 PIAYRNNGEY
+324 PIAINASKDILIIDPNT
-334 DSPVQIVDSN
+334 
-344 DVPGTNASIDKI
+344 VPGTEVSLDKI
-356 VSVTLEDIGENGHRL
+356 VGVSLKQDTSTGEYRP
-371 IIVFNALVKGNLTF
+371 VFLFSALVKGSLTF
-385 KLSQLPREVIAPN
+385 RLSQLPIEKLSPDLFGKIDLSQTITINPN
-398 VLEKVDLNQNIS
+398 YDAVYDGGVFAAERGGFIPDD
-410 ISTAYQSL
+410 
-418 YTQSVTL
+418 
-425 KPRNTFTSN
+425 
-434 KIESIELNQASRNV
+434 IESIEYRDESIIVNLAENV
-448 RINFKEPVDATISL
+448 HGSISL
-462 SFSNAKNKFDNELNE
+462 KFSNAKNKFDSELTPE
-477 SNDTDYT
+477 TDRDYT
-484 RPVTVKATSA
+484 SEVRLTANGSKKQIKATA
-494 SRFANV
+494 SQF
-500 AVNDVDKDVSLY
+500 DPEVSLY
-512 GNIRYIKINDE
+512 GNIRYININGA
-523 RVKFYAK
+523 RLKFYAK
-530 IPADGDPVTYYPADS
+530 IDADGRHVVYYPAKGDTVPEWLSYIKAVSFMFNSGTRENGREDQNKSVSAIVTGDEADPFFGFSPQREYEIVRSDDIHNIQQVDFEARINNLAHHYFITRRDADGD
-545 GNLPDWLAYL
+545 
-555 KAASFM
+555 
-561 FDPHTR
+561 
-567 ENSSSDGNKLV
+567 KL
-578 NVLPL
+578 L
-583 GNEDDPYFGF
+583 
-593 TPNEEYQIT
+593 
-602 LGSEANR
+602 
-609 LEQRDF
+609 
-615 EDRVSD
+615 
-621 PQNHYF
+621 
-627 IIYGENH
+627 
-634 GDKLRI
+634 I
-640 NAKYIKENKT
+640 NAKYVKENKT
-650 QYLVTTIPG
+650 QYLVTTVPG
-659 TSETIHPERIINSTS
+659 TTETIHEMTS
-674 TIPVGKS
+674 DSPVVGKS
-681 LLDVPQEIFD
+681 LLDVPQSAFD
-691 RGLISFL
+691 KGLISVL
-698 ESNELTINE
+698 EGNGLTINE
-707 SLLPAGVRR
+707 SLLPAGVKR
-716 STKIILRKSDG
+716 STKIILRKPDG
-727 RLIGTYIPST
+727 QLIGTYIPST
-737 ERVMSEMISL
+737 ESVMSEMISL
-747 GTSGFTTIGFEEGDR
+747 DMNASFSNIRISEGDR
-762 ITATLTNGTVTETR
+762 ITATLISSDVTETR

-782 VEREDNGMVMGV
+782 VEIEENGMVMGV

-810 QVAITYDSRNRTGT
+810 QVAITYDRNNRTGT
-824 AVLKTTKPIAGPIR
+824 AVLKTTRPITGPIR

-867 NSDIIFNAT
+867 NSDIIFNVT

-886 LNASHFEIRASDL
+886 LNASHFRIKASDL

-948 FSFTLNNSRT
+948 FSFTLNNSHT
-958 STVNASG
+958 STVSATGWNAKHS
-965 WQRRHALYGNIV
+965 LYGNIV
-977 YAWVGNEQVKFFAF
+977 YAWIGNEQVKFFAI
-991 IGDSGDVT
+991 IGYDRDQM

-1014 DLHQI
+1014 DLHLTVTVDSNRQGI
-1019 ANFNSDGPFV
+1019 RAAAKGIDRRFWYGFADTRHYMDPTDADWFEDNDAGEEVFN
-1029 RVAIKGTNGRFEYST
+1029 Y
-1044 GYSSSIVTSDSEWI
+1044 
-1058 EISSSNEED
+1058 
-1067 YFSRLVSAVND
+1067 LVSAVND
-1078 TEKQYIKYGYHGKV
+1078 TEKQHIGYTYHGSDR
-1092 VLPEGHPDRTHGLI
+1092 LPEGHPQRDAELI
-1106 LIAKVVRVNKTEFE
+1106 LNAKVIRVNKTEFH
-1120 FRPKKTFITPT
+1120 FQPKKTFNIATAIT
-1131 SIVTGKSLF
+1131 TGKSLF

-1145 IFDKGLIEGFT
+1145 IFDKGLIEGVT
-1156 IGDYNYIDHPVTFK
+1156 LGDYARIAHHLTFK
-1170 AGLLPADIKRMVE
+1170 SGLLPSDIKRMVD
-1183 FDVMSNINPSK
+1183 FDVMSNIDPSK
-1194 VLFSVFTYGDVTQ
+1194 VLFSVYTYNDVTG
-1207 YDRNYIENEK
+1207 YSRSHIGDEK

-1228 RIVMKVHGG
+1228 RIILKVVGG

-1247 AIRKVVEE
+1247 AVRKVHED
-1255 GVDKY
+1255 GIDKY

-1272 QPFNINLIES
+1272 QSFSINLIES

-1289 DKTGGTLKVTFK
+1289 DKTGGTLNVNFK
-1301 SSIEGHIQFALK
+1301 SSVDGHIQFALK

-1318 KKFDIV
+1318 TKFDIV
-1324 EKLLDPDVEYQATA
+1324 KKLLDPNVEYQTTA
-1338 SNARSIDIPVSKR
+1338 NNARSIDIPVSKR

-1364 EYSENQWQLM
+1364 EYSENQWKLM
-1374 VKKGNCGYLSAT
+1374 VGRGNCGFLSAT
-1386 ISDQSGVFEE
+1386 ISDQSEMFEE

-1500 QPESG
+1500 QPENG

-1516 QPLVTVVENYGVL
+1516 QRLVTVVENYGVL

-1574 NSAEFSN
+1574 NPAEFSN
-1581 PNVVKGNSLFDIPQ
+1581 QGVVKGPSLFDIPQ

-1612 PPVIEIDRQNIMG
+1612 PPVIEIDSQNITG

-1647 IDAEPNTADRYISV
+1647 IEAEPDKVDRYISV
-1661 NSTLTSGD
+1661 NSTLTSSD

-1686 TEERRVNLS
+1686 TEERQVNLS

-1709 AAVGQAPKTKKEIL
+1709 AAVGQATKTKKEIL
-1723 FEKVKSEI
+1723 FEKVKSEL

-1774 RIEGQWDASEWT
+1774 AIEGEWNASEWT

-1800 FVDIALSQNNTD
+1800 FVEIALSQNNAD
-1812 DNPDDTI
+1812 DEPEDTI

-1880 PPAAALPSNGRLGD
+1880 PSSAALPSNGRLGD
-1894 VKVLDTFFPINTKND
+1894 VKVLDTFFQINTKND
-1909 TFSSIDQSIQVST
+1909 TFSSINQSIQVST

-1953 AQLANRILSGMH
+1953 AQLASRILSGMR

-1980 PVVNGNYIDFYPYK
+1980 PVINGNYIDFYPYK

-2000 AAHPQAGDIID
+2000 APHPQAGEIID
-2011 WLISRGLNNVPASS
+2011 WLINRGLNNVPASS

-2031 DAFTS
+2031 DAFTRP
-2036 AATGLPTNITIPGE
+2036 ATGLPTNITIPGE

-2055 FLSKIREKINAFDD
+2055 FLSKIREKTNAFNE
-2069 GTSPRSVRNAY
+2069 GATPRAVRNAY

-2100 QTPVT
+2100 QTPTT
-2105 IASAPQPKII
+2105 ISSAPLPKVI
-2115 SINDVLHND
+2115 SINDALHND
-2124 LNNIVPTNNPDRA
+2124 LDNIVPGSNPDKAAVKPDTINR
-2137 TLHPGSIDRNTEL
+2137 DTEL
-2150 DILRGGLDRGE
+2150 AILRGSLDRGE

-2174 NDAITSIRNTE
+2174 NDALVTIRNEE
-2185 ASNVVNPQTGK
+2185 ASLVTHPQTGQ
-2196 PLLPPTVNPA
+2196 PILSPMPFPVGTTVDMEGGDRFTHLIDRAP
-2206 GTVIHMDGENAFN
+2206 
-2219 HRITPATRPT
+2219 RPT
-2229 KPAQTSVKP
+2229 KPAQTAVKP
-2238 VKQEY
+2238 VKQDY
-2243 NDNADAY
+2243 NDKADAY

-2258 DRYGYNFDAY
+2258 ARYGYNFDTY
-2268 KIQDTEKFNLARPY
+2268 KIPDTEKFNLARPY
-2282 VVDMPSTQYGNP
+2282 VVDMPPTQYGNP

-2411 TLFKGSLLNRDE
+2411 TLFKGSLLNQDE

>member
-10 SIEFSILPSSN
+10 SIEFSILPSTN
-21 NSVRFIQVDTIVD
+21 NSVRFIQIDTIVD
-34 GSKAYFNHYLDLFL
+34 GAKVYFNHYLDLFL
-48 KENQAATSQQYSL
+48 RENQTATSQQYSL
-61 RRIRTNNNIAHFR
+61 RRIRTNNEIAHFR

-80 VNQPNPVIRAV
+80 VNQPNPIIRAV
-91 FSGNSGRQKA
+91 FSGNSVRQKA

-107 ISGMGYKY
+107 ISGMGYGY

-158 GSSYSKKIMADIGTD
+158 GGSYSKKIMADIGTD

-179 ILQGAIPDGY
+179 ILQGEIPDGY

-212 TSPDYDDSMASVV
+212 TSPDYSDSMAETV
-225 YFGNRRKISFPII
+225 YFGNRRNISFPII

-247 EALSGFPTMWRHGN
+247 EALSGFPAAWRRGN
-261 LTVDHYAYGANSY
+261 LNMDPHAYGANSY

-316 KILHGILF
+316 EILRGILF

-334 DSPVQIVDSN
+334 DSPVQIIDSN

-356 VSVTLEDIGENGHRL
+356 VSVTLEDIAENGHRL

-385 KLSQLPREVIAPN
+385 KLSQLPRDVIAPN

-434 KIESIELNQASRNV
+434 KIESIELNQTSRNV

-484 RPVTVKATSA
+484 RPVTVKATSS

-530 IPADGDPVTYYPADS
+530 IPANGGPVTYYPADGS
-545 GNLPDWLAYL
+545 NLPDWLTYI
-555 KAASFM
+555 KAVSFM
-561 FDPHTR
+561 FNPKTR
-567 ENSSSDGNKLV
+567 DTHGYDNDGKVVDVMVTGSETN
-578 NVLPL
+578 
-583 GNEDDPYFGF
+583 PYFGF
-593 TPNEEYQIT
+593 NDDQEYNIT
-602 LGSEANR
+602 LSSESNR
-609 LEQRDF
+609 LEQRNFD
-615 EDRVSD
+615 DRVAD
-621 PQNHYF
+621 PDDHYF
-627 IIYGENH
+627 IIYGESQ

-659 TSETIHPERIINSTS
+659 TSEIVHPEKG
-674 TIPVGKS
+674 TIVIGKS
-681 LLDVPQEIFD
+681 LLD
-691 RGLISFL
+691 
-698 ESNELTINE
+698 
-707 SLLPAGVRR
+707 
-716 STKIILRKSDG
+716 
-727 RLIGTYIPST
+727 
-737 ERVMSEMISL
+737 
-747 GTSGFTTIGFEEGDR
+747 
-762 ITATLTNGTVTETR
+762 
-776 NLVVKY
+776 
-782 VEREDNGMVMGV
+782 
-794 YLSPPPTV
+794 
-802 AFDKSLIR
+802 
-810 QVAITYDSRNRTGT
+810 
-824 AVLKTTKPIAGPIR
+824 
-838 FNLSEIDGNKFSLN
+838 
-852 EASGRVIVG
+852 
-861 DIFQDL
+861 
-867 NSDIIFNAT
+867 
-876 GNGETTFTMP
+876 
-886 LNASHFEIRASDL
+886 
-899 EKLVFANN
+899 
-907 QWTAH
+907 
-912 FKSNLTGN
+912 
-920 VQIDISTVHA
+920 
-930 EYEDDFL
+930 
-937 RNTRR
+937 
-942 SSASRR
+942 
-948 FSFTLNNSRT
+948 
-958 STVNASG
+958 
-965 WQRRHALYGNIV
+965 
-977 YAWVGNEQVKFFAF
+977 
-991 IGDSGDVT
+991 
-999 LLLPY
+999 
-1004 EKAQE
+1004 
-1009 LNLIP
+1009 
-1014 DLHQI
+1014 
-1019 ANFNSDGPFV
+1019 
-1029 RVAIKGTNGRFEYST
+1029 
-1044 GYSSSIVTSDSEWI
+1044 
-1058 EISSSNEED
+1058 
-1067 YFSRLVSAVND
+1067 
-1078 TEKQYIKYGYHGKV
+1078 
-1092 VLPEGHPDRTHGLI
+1092 
-1106 LIAKVVRVNKTEFE
+1106 
-1120 FRPKKTFITPT
+1120 
-1131 SIVTGKSLF
+1131 
-1140 EVPQE
+1140 VPQE

-1156 IGDYNYIDHPVTFK
+1156 IDDYNHIDHPVTFK

-1194 VLFSVFTYGDVTQ
+1194 VLFSVYTYNDVTQ

-1247 AIRKVVEE
+1247 AIRKVHED
-1255 GVDKY
+1255 GIDKY

-1289 DKTGGTLKVTFK
+1289 DETGGTLKVTFK

-1324 EKLLDPDVEYQATA
+1324 EKLLDPNVEYQTTA

-1351 EFVRVKPSDIYWI
+1351 EFVRVKLSDIYWI

-1410 TVEFASLSGLG
+1410 TVEFASFSGLG
-1421 GANLITIPAS
+1421 GANLIAVPAS
-1431 ARHNSNNTLYGNVVY
+1431 DRHNSNNTLYGNVVY
-1446 IWLNGERKRFVALIK
+1446 IWLNGERKRFVADIK
-1461 SNGDVEYI
+1461 SNGDVKYTQR
-1469 PKETGYARMFPV
+1469 ETGSITIFPV

-1493 VISHSGT
+1493 VISHSGNET
-1500 QPESG
+1500 QSD
-1505 VYLSGISTFNV
+1505 VHLSGIPNINA
-1516 QPLVTVVENYGVL
+1516 QRPVTVVENYGVL
-1529 RNQLDNFVA
+1529 RNRLDNFIA
-1538 NRNGNYVEFRYGGEM
+1538 NGNGNYVEFRYGGEM

-1574 NSAEFSN
+1574 NPAEFTN
-1581 PNVVKGNSLFDIPQ
+1581 PNVVKGNSLFDIQQ

-1647 IDAEPNTADRYISV
+1647 IEAEPDRADRYISV

-1686 TEERRVNLS
+1686 IEERRVNLS

-1760 IRALNINGLIGRHE
+1760 IRALNVNGLIGRHE

-1812 DNPDDTI
+1812 DEPEDTV

-1909 TFSSIDQSIQVST
+1909 TFSSINQSIQVST
-1922 TYVGGI
+1922 TYVGSI

-1953 AQLANRILSGMH
+1953 AQLANRILSGMR

-1994 VGDNKV
+1994 IGENKV
-2000 AAHPQAGDIID
+2000 AAHPQAGDIMD
-2011 WLISRGLNNVPASS
+2011 WLINRGLNSVPESS
-2025 ANGVSR
+2025 ANGISR
-2031 DAFTS
+2031 DAFTRP
-2036 AATGLPTNITIPGE
+2036 ATGLPTNITIPGE

-2055 FLSKIREKINAFDD
+2055 FLSKIREKTNAFNE
-2069 GTSPRSVRNAY
+2069 GTSPRAVRNAY

-2161 NLANTYRDFANKL
+2161 NLANTYRDFADKL

-2196 PLLPPTVNPA
+2196 PLLSPTVNPA

-2337 AVIPAEFR
+2337 AVIPAEYR

-2411 TLFKGSLLNRDE
+2411 TLFKGSLLNQDE

>member
-10 SIEFSILPSSN
+10 SIEFSILPSTN

-48 KENQAATSQQYSL
+48 KENQAATRQQQQQYSL
-61 RRIRTNNNIAHFR
+61 RRIRTNNKIAHFR

-91 FSGNSGRQKA
+91 FSNVSERQKA

-107 ISGMGYKY
+107 SYEMGYGY
-115 IPHTTTPNKVSF
+115 IPYTSTPNKISF

-147 TKEIWLSPITK
+147 TKEIWLRPITK

-189 GISTNDIP
+189 GIDTTNIP

-247 EALSGFPTMWRHGN
+247 EALSGFPAVWRHGN
-261 LTVDHYAYGANSY
+261 LTMDPYAYGANSY

-316 KILHGILF
+316 GILRGILF

-334 DSPVQIVDSN
+334 NSPVQIIDSN

-434 KIESIELNQASRNV
+434 KIESIELNQGSKNV
-448 RINFKEPVDATISL
+448 RINFKNPVDATISL

-523 RVKFYAK
+523 RVKFYAN
-530 IPADGDPVTYYPADS
+530 IPADGGPVTYYPADS

-555 KAASFM
+555 KAVSFM

-615 EDRVSD
+615 EDRVND

-627 IIYGENH
+627 IIYSENH

-659 TSETIHPERIINSTS
+659 TSETIQPENIINSTS

-691 RGLISFL
+691 RGLISVL
-698 ESNELTINE
+698 GGNELTINE

-747 GTSGFTTIGFEEGDR
+747 GTSGFTAIGFEEGDR

-782 VEREDNGMVMGV
+782 VEREDNRMTMKV
-794 YLSPPPTV
+794 YLSPPPTS
-802 AFDKSLIR
+802 AFSKSLIR
-810 QVAITYDSRNRTGT
+810 QVAITYDRNNRTGT

-838 FNLSEIDGNKFSLN
+838 FNLNEIEGNKITGFSGN
-852 EASGRVIVG
+852 
-861 DIFQDL
+861 DL
-867 NSDIIFNAT
+867 SSDIIFTAT

-886 LNASHFEIRASDL
+886 LNAGHFKINASDL
-899 EKLVFANN
+899 EKLVFASN

-958 STVNASG
+958 STTSATG
-965 WQRRHALYGNIV
+965 WQYKHSLYGNIV
-977 YAWVGNEQVKFFAF
+977 YAWVGNEQVKFFA
-991 IGDSGDVT
+991 IIDEYDYTV

-1004 EKAQE
+1004 AKAQE

-1014 DLHQI
+1014 DLHLI
-1019 ANFNSDGPFV
+1019 VNFNSDGPIT
-1029 RVAIKGTNGRFEYST
+1029 RVAGKGTNGRFTYST
-1044 GYSSSIVTSDSEWI
+1044 RYSNQVVVNDDEWI
-1058 EISSSNEED
+1058 EVSSQEEEF
-1067 YFSRLVSAVND
+1067 FSYLVSAVNN
-1078 TEKQYIKYGYHGKV
+1078 TEEHYILYNYRDGV
-1092 VLPEGHPDRTHGLI
+1092 TLPEGHPDREHVLTLN
-1106 LIAKVVRVNKTEFE
+1106 AKVIRANKTEFQ
-1120 FRPKKTFITPT
+1120 FQPKKTFNMPT
-1131 SIVTGKSLF
+1131 AIVTGKSLF

-1145 IFDKGLIEGFT
+1145 IFDKGLIEGF
-1156 IGDYNYIDHPVTFK
+1156 ILGDNNYIDHPVTFK
-1170 AGLLPADIKRMVE
+1170 AGLLPSDIKRMVE

-1194 VLFSVFTYGDVTQ
+1194 VLFSVYTDDDVTE
-1207 YDRNYIENEK
+1207 YSRNHIGDEK

-1228 RIVMKVHGG
+1228 RIILKVVGG

-1247 AIRKVVEE
+1247 AIRKVHED
-1255 GVDKY
+1255 GIDKY

-1272 QPFNINLIES
+1272 QPFDINLIES

-1301 SSIEGHIQFALK
+1301 SSIEGRIQFALK

-1324 EKLLDPDVEYQATA
+1324 EKLLDPNVEYQTTA
-1338 SNARSIDIPVSKR
+1338 SNARSIDIPVSKTSFKR
-1351 EFVRVKPSDIYWI
+1351 IKPAGIVSI
-1364 EYSENQWQLM
+1364 EYSENQWKLM
-1374 VKKGNCGYLSAT
+1374 VGRGNCGFLSAT
-1386 ISDQSGVFEE
+1386 ISDQSEMFEE

-1410 TVEFASLSGLG
+1410 TVEFASFSGLG

-1446 IWLNGERKRFVALIK
+1446 IWLNGERKRFVADIK
-1461 SNGDVEYI
+1461 SNGDVKYTQR
-1469 PKETGYARMFPV
+1469 ETGSITIFPV

-1493 VISHSGT
+1493 VISHSGNET
-1500 QPESG
+1500 QSD
-1505 VYLSGISTFNV
+1505 VHLSGIPNINA
-1516 QPLVTVVENYGVL
+1516 QLPVTIAENYGTL
-1529 RNQLDNFVA
+1529 RNQLDNFIA
-1538 NRNGNYVEFRYGGEM
+1538 NGNGNYVEYRYGGEM
-1553 HRFNMHLEKVNK
+1553 RRYNMHLEKVNK

-1574 NSAEFSN
+1574 NPAEFTN

-1612 PPVIEIDRQNIMG
+1612 PPVIEIDSQNITG

-1647 IDAEPNTADRYISV
+1647 IEAEPNTADRYISV

-1736 EYNSDRQADDLQLIF
+1736 EYNSSTQADDLQLIF
-1751 KNEQHSPIY
+1751 NNEQHSPIY
-1760 IRALNINGLIGRHE
+1760 IRALNVNGLIGRHE

-1786 DEINQLF
+1786 SEINQLF

-1880 PPAAALPSNGRLGD
+1880 PSAAALPSNGRLGD
-1894 VKVLDTFFPINTKND
+1894 VKVLDTFFPVNTKND
-1909 TFSSIDQSIQVST
+1909 TFSSINQSIQVST
-1922 TYVGGI
+1922 TYVGGL
-1928 ETRSFSNL
+1928 TTSSFSNL
-1936 VPPALLSGKYT
+1936 VPAALLSGKYT

-1953 AQLANRILSGMH
+1953 AQLANRILSGMR

-2000 AAHPQAGDIID
+2000 APHPQAGQIID
-2011 WLISRGLNNVPASS
+2011 WLINRGLNNVPESS
-2025 ANGVSR
+2025 ANGISR
-2031 DAFTS
+2031 DAFTRP
-2036 AATGLPTNITIPGE
+2036 ATGLPTNITIPGE

-2055 FLSKIREKINAFDD
+2055 FLSKIREKINAFDE
-2069 GTSPRSVRNAY
+2069 GTSPRAVRNAY

-2100 QTPVT
+2100 QTPIT
-2105 IASAPQPKII
+2105 ISTAPLPKVI
-2115 SINDVLHND
+2115 SINDALHND
-2124 LNNIVPTNNPDRA
+2124 LDNVVPSSNPDKA
-2137 TLHPGSIDRNTEL
+2137 TVKPGTIHRDTQL
-2150 DILRGGLDRGE
+2150 DILRGSLDRGE
-2161 NLANTYRDFANKL
+2161 NLANAYRDFSNRL
-2174 NDAITSIRNTE
+2174 NDALVMIRNEE
-2185 ASNVVNPQTGK
+2185 ASLVTHPQTGQSI
-2196 PLLPPTVNPA
+2196 LPSMPYPA
-2206 GTVIHMDGENAFN
+2206 GTVVDMEGGDRFTHLIDRKE
-2219 HRITPATRPT
+2219 RPT

-2238 VKQEY
+2238 VKQAY

-2268 KIQDTEKFNLARPY
+2268 KVADTDKFNLARPY

-2368 KPKNGLIREERDAFD
+2368 KPKNRLIREERDAFD

-2411 TLFKGSLLNRDE
+2411 TLFKGSLLNQDE

>member
-10 SIEFSILPSSN
+10 SIEFSILPSDN
-21 NSVRFIQVDTIVD
+21 RNVT
-34 GSKAYFNHYLDLFL
+34 FL
-48 KENQAATSQQYSL
+48 KIDLIYDSTKSYHEYSKTFFTFADKNDTGAAYKFHEVRRNNTVSQY
-61 RRIRTNNNIAHFR
+61 TCTIA
-74 GVIVEQ
+74 EEA
-80 VNQPNPVIRAV
+80 NKPNPIVRLIKSKDRARIAGIK
-91 FSGNSGRQKA
+91 FNDFNERNKANSYPVVE
-101 IGISTV
+101 V
-107 ISGMGYKY
+107 ISD
-115 IPHTTTPNKVSF
+115 KVVC
-127 VSRIEDHNS
+127 VSRLESQNN

-147 TKEIWLSPITK
+147 TKNVDLTAVVSGLEE
-158 GSSYSKKIMADIGTD
+158 SKTIQADVGHN
-173 GTNFNF
+173 GVNFNF
-179 ILQGAIPDGY
+179 IPKQPIPEGY
-189 GISTNDIP
+189 VISAEGLSWLNISP
-197 WFKIDRILSNKNLSE
+197 LLSNKNLVSRD
-212 TSPDYDDSMASVV
+212 PSVWDFGVTGNV
-225 YFGNRRKISFPII
+225 YLPRKSSYTFPIV
-238 GYVSPRSVS
+238 GFVSPRSVS
-247 EALSGFPTMWRHGN
+247 ETMMQTTGAWRHGN
-261 LTVDHYAYGANSY
+261 MTVDPYIFEPNKYSPYRQFDKNRQFDSRYFGAVSSSGDIEDGPAMT
-274 NPYTNFDKSREFDPR
+274 PYTN
-289 YYSDGD
+289 
-295 YDYTKRMTPYNN
+295 
-307 GYLDFGGEY
+307 GYIDFGNETE
-316 KILHGILF
+316 IVSGIRF
-324 PIAYRNNGEY
+324 PIAFNANK
-334 DSPVQIVDSN
+334 DILIIDPN
-344 DVPGTNASIDKI
+344 KVPGTEVSLDKI
-356 VSVTLEDIGENGHRL
+356 VGVSLKHGTSEDEYRL
-371 IIVFNALVKGNLTF
+371 VFLFNALVKGSLTF
-385 KLSQLPREVIAPN
+385 KLSQLPREKLSPDVISKIN
-398 VLEKVDLNQNIS
+398 LNQTITINPNYDAVYDNATFS
-410 ISTAYQSL
+410 AERSG
-418 YTQSVTL
+418 VT
-425 KPRNTFTSN
+425 PDS
-434 KIESIELNQASRNV
+434 IESIEYRDGFVTANLTENV
-448 RINFKEPVDATISL
+448 HGDILLK
-462 SFSNAKNKFDNELNE
+462 FSNAKNKFDSELTPE
-477 SNDTDYT
+477 TDIDYT
-484 RPVTVKATSA
+484 SEVRLTTNGSKKQVRT
-494 SRFANV
+494 
-500 AVNDVDKDVSLY
+500 DVGQFDPEVSLY
-512 GNIRYIKINDE
+512 GNIRYISINGA
-523 RVKFYAK
+523 RLKFYAK
-530 IPADGDPVTYYPADS
+530 IDADGRHVVYYPAKGDT
-545 GNLPDWLAYL
+545 LPEWLSYI
-555 KAASFM
+555 KAVSFM
-561 FDPHTR
+561 FNPGTR
-567 ENSSSDGNKLV
+567 ENGRDGDNKSV
-578 NVLPL
+578 STIVT
-583 GNEDDPYFGF
+583 GNEPDPFFGF
-593 TPNEEYQIT
+593 SPQREYEIVRSDDIHNMAQT
-602 LGSEANR
+602 
-609 LEQRDF
+609 DF
-615 EDRVSD
+615 ESHIS
-621 PQNHYF
+621 NLAHHYF
-627 IIYGENH
+627 IIRRDAD
-634 GDKLRI
+634 GDKLLI

-650 QYLVTTIPG
+650 QYLVTTVPG
-659 TSETIHPERIINSTS
+659 TTETIHEMTS
-674 TIPVGKS
+674 DSPVVGKS
-681 LLDVPQEIFD
+681 LLDVPQEVFD
-691 RGLISFL
+691 KGLVSVL
-698 ESNELTINE
+698 SGSALTIND

-716 STKIILRKSDG
+716 STRIVLSYPNGTI
-727 RLIGTYIPST
+727 IGTYIPGT
-737 ERVMSEMISL
+737 EKLPTEMITLDISEL
-747 GTSGFTTIGFEEGDR
+747 TNFRFEAGDR
-762 ITATLTNGTVTETR
+762 LTATLVSGDVTETR

-782 VEREDNGMVMGV
+782 VEREENGVIASV

-802 AFDKSLIR
+802 AFDKSLIY
-810 QVAITYDSRNRTGT
+810 QVAITYDKRNHTGT
-824 AVLKTTKPIAGPIR
+824 AVIKTTKPIKGPIR
-838 FNLSEIDGNKFSLN
+838 FNLNEIDGN
-852 EASGRVIVG
+852 RVTGFVS
-861 DIFQDL
+861 DDL
-867 NSDIIFNAT
+867 NSDIIFTAT
-876 GNGETTFTMP
+876 ANGETTFTMP
-886 LNASHFEIRASDL
+886 LNASHFKISASDL

-965 WQRRHALYGNIV
+965 WQHKHSLYGNIV
-977 YAWVGNEQVKFFAF
+977 YAWVGNEQVKFFAI
-991 IGDSGDVT
+991 IGNTHDVA

-1014 DLHQI
+1014 DLHLTVTVDSNRQGI
-1019 ANFNSDGPFV
+1019 RAAAKEID
-1029 RVAIKGTNGRFEYST
+1029 GRFWYGFADTHHYMDPTDADWFEDNDA
-1044 GYSSSIVTSDSEWI
+1044 G
-1058 EISSSNEED
+1058 EEVFN
-1067 YFSRLVSAVND
+1067 YLVSAVND
-1078 TEKQYIKYGYHGKV
+1078 TEKQHIGYTYHGSDR
-1092 VLPEGHPDRTHGLI
+1092 LPEGHPQRDAELI
-1106 LIAKVVRVNKTEFE
+1106 LNAKVIRVNKTEFH
-1120 FRPKKTFITPT
+1120 FQPKKTFNIATAIT
-1131 SIVTGKSLF
+1131 TGKSLF

-1145 IFDKGLIEGFT
+1145 IFDKGLIEGVT
-1156 IGDYNYIDHPVTFK
+1156 LGDYARIAHHLTFK
-1170 AGLLPADIKRMVE
+1170 SGLLPSDIKRMVE

-1194 VLFSVFTYGDVTQ
+1194 VLFSVYTYNDVTE
-1207 YDRNYIENEK
+1207 YSRSHIGDEK

-1228 RIVMKVHGG
+1228 RIILKVVGG

-1247 AIRKVVEE
+1247 AVRKVHED
-1255 GVDKY
+1255 GIDKY

-1289 DKTGGTLKVTFK
+1289 DKTGGTLNVNFK
-1301 SSIEGHIQFALK
+1301 SSIDGHIQFALK

-1324 EKLLDPDVEYQATA
+1324 EKLLDPNVEYQTTA

-1364 EYSENQWQLM
+1364 EYSESQWQLM
-1374 VKKGNCGYLSAT
+1374 VKRGNCGYLSAT

-1410 TVEFASLSGLG
+1410 TVEFASFSGLG

-1446 IWLNGERKRFVALIK
+1446 IWLNGERKRFVADIK
-1461 SNGDVEYI
+1461 SNGDVKYTQR
-1469 PKETGYARMFPV
+1469 ETGSITIFPV

-1493 VISHSGT
+1493 VISHSGNEL
-1500 QPESG
+1500 QSD
-1505 VYLSGISTFNV
+1505 VYLSGIPNINA
-1516 QPLVTVVENYGVL
+1516 QLPVTIAENYGTL
-1529 RNQLDNFVA
+1529 RNQLDNFIA
-1538 NRNGNYVEFRYGGEM
+1538 NGNGNYVEFRYGGEM

-1574 NSAEFSN
+1574 NPAEFSN
-1581 PNVVKGNSLFDIPQ
+1581 QGVVKGPSLFDIPQ

-1612 PPVIEIDRQNIMG
+1612 PPVIEIDSQNITG

-1647 IDAEPNTADRYISV
+1647 IEAEPNTADRYISV

-1686 TEERRVNLS
+1686 IEERRVNLS

-1709 AAVGQAPKTKKEIL
+1709 AAVGQAPKSKREIL

-1736 EYNSDRQADDLQLIF
+1736 EYNSNAQVDDLQLIF

-1760 IRALNINGLIGRHE
+1760 IRALNVDGLIGRHK
-1774 RIEGQWDASEWT
+1774 RIEGRWDASEWT

-1800 FVDIALSQNNTD
+1800 FVEIALSQNNTD
-1812 DNPDDTI
+1812 NDPDDTI
-1819 WVKFYRL
+1819 WVKFYRV

-1842 EYGKM
+1842 EYSKM
-1847 LSFTCLRFDTSG
+1847 LSFTCLRFDASG
-1859 NNEISLVVADTADT
+1859 NNEISLVVTDIADT
-1873 TTSYSAI
+1873 TTSYSVI
-1880 PPAAALPSNGRLGD
+1880 SSAAALPANGRLGD
-1894 VKVLDTFFPINTKND
+1894 VKVLDTFFPIGTKND
-1909 TFSSIDQSIQVST
+1909 TFSSINQTIQVST
-1922 TYVGGI
+1922 TYVGGLI
-1928 ETRSFSNL
+1928 TSSFSNK
-1936 VPPALLSGKYT
+1936 VPTALLSGKYT
-1947 ARGTNV
+1947 ARGTNF
-1953 AQLANRILSGMH
+1953 AQLANRILSGMR

-2000 AAHPQAGDIID
+2000 APHPQAGKIID
-2011 WLISRGLNNVPASS
+2011 WLMNRGLNNVPEST

-2031 DAFTS
+2031 DAFTRPAS
-2036 AATGLPTNITIPGE
+2036 GLPTNITIPGE

-2055 FLSKIREKINAFDD
+2055 FLSKIREKINAFN
-2069 GTSPRSVRNAY
+2069 GVNFPRAIRNEY

-2100 QTPVT
+2100 QTPTT
-2105 IASAPQPKII
+2105 ISTDPLPKDI
-2115 SINDVLHND
+2115 SISDALHND
-2124 LNNIVPTNNPDRA
+2124 LNNVIPGSNPDKA
-2137 TLHPGSIDRNTEL
+2137 AIKPGTIHRDTQL
-2150 DILRGGLDRGE
+2150 DILRSSLDRGE
-2161 NLANTYRDFANKL
+2161 NLANAYRDFANKL
-2174 NDAITSIRNTE
+2174 NDALVMIRNKE
-2185 ASNVVNPQTGK
+2185 ASLVTHPQTGQPVL
-2196 PLLPPTVNPA
+2196 PLMPFPDGTTVDMLGSDRFTNLIDRA
-2206 GTVIHMDGENAFN
+2206 E
-2219 HRITPATRPT
+2219 RPT

-2238 VKQEY
+2238 VKQAY

-2258 DRYGYNFDAY
+2258 NRYGYNFDTY
-2268 KIQDTEKFNLARPY
+2268 KIPDTEKFNLARPY

-2368 KPKNGLIREERDAFD
+2368 KPKNGLVREERDAFD

-2411 TLFKGSLLNRDE
+2411 TLFKGSLLNQDE

>member
-1 MAFNKDAIK
+1 MNYTQVDIQASYFSLRGNRLVLRFPTIPAEGSYIRTGELFDQLLFESRVISNYNLINHQVYDVDEIIDVSGQQEIVFPLEGLISKTSVSNSMTLSPMGGNIDWTFGNMAQDPEFYYLKKDSGITSYSIDTPYSEDK
-10 SIEFSILPSSN
+10 WITPGHQGFDSIEDKVKFFKPKSLVYVGFPNFEEPKLRNRRFPVEIEFDSSGSLDNARINRYAFPVPAECRAAADKIHRVFLDPNNANKLVVSFNSIVVGNFEIKLKDIPDDKKTREVIDSIEPEMLIRVDVDYKMTTSMDKKIKRTYPIKDEAPYFISGQNVPTGSSN
-21 NSVRFIQVDTIVD
+21 DKCDFIISSQVVPNTNDQQFQLRISYHSRLNGFQTFGPGRIKIVIDVD
-34 GSKAYFNHYLDLFL
+34 GQSGEYILKRTTKTPYNPYSDNEEYTSDDIIYDANSFNQAAYVLSLALNAPKFALLNSSRTSQAKKAYFKMYYEGDTY
-48 KENQAATSQQYSL
+48 KQYRLVIEASPEVSPAVKSL
-61 RRIRTNNNIAHFR
+61 RAVVTPKGKSEYADRLQYDLIVDRSKDPGFLGENNAFYIHVDNHEKNMNAIISPTVVKEKGDLIWLRKVYNADEMDGYIAETL
-74 GVIVEQ
+74 IYDT
-80 VNQPNPVIRAV
+80 
-91 FSGNSGRQKA
+91 GRQTQVVPL
-101 IGISTV
+101 S
-107 ISGMGYKY
+107 ISGSK
-115 IPHTTTPNKVSF
+115 F
-127 VSRIEDHNS
+127 VS
-136 LFHPVNRVYNE
+136 
-147 TKEIWLSPITK
+147 
-158 GSSYSKKIMADIGTD
+158 
-173 GTNFNF
+173 
-179 ILQGAIPDGY
+179 
-189 GISTNDIP
+189 
-197 WFKIDRILSNKNLSE
+197 
-212 TSPDYDDSMASVV
+212 SV
-225 YFGNRRKISFPII
+225 
-238 GYVSPRSVS
+238 
-247 EALSGFPTMWRHGN
+247 
-261 LTVDHYAYGANSY
+261 
-274 NPYTNFDKSREFDPR
+274 RE
-289 YYSDGD
+289 
-295 YDYTKRMTPYNN
+295 
-307 GYLDFGGEY
+307 
-316 KILHGILF
+316 
-324 PIAYRNNGEY
+324 
-334 DSPVQIVDSN
+334 
-344 DVPGTNASIDKI
+344 
-356 VSVTLEDIGENGHRL
+356 
-371 IIVFNALVKGNLTF
+371 
-385 KLSQLPREVIAPN
+385 
-398 VLEKVDLNQNIS
+398 
-410 ISTAYQSL
+410 
-418 YTQSVTL
+418 
-425 KPRNTFTSN
+425 
-434 KIESIELNQASRNV
+434 
-448 RINFKEPVDATISL
+448 
-462 SFSNAKNKFDNELNE
+462 
-477 SNDTDYT
+477 
-484 RPVTVKATSA
+484 
-494 SRFANV
+494 
-500 AVNDVDKDVSLY
+500 
-512 GNIRYIKINDE
+512 
-523 RVKFYAK
+523 
-530 IPADGDPVTYYPADS
+530 
-545 GNLPDWLAYL
+545 
-555 KAASFM
+555 
-561 FDPHTR
+561 
-567 ENSSSDGNKLV
+567 
-578 NVLPL
+578 
-583 GNEDDPYFGF
+583 
-593 TPNEEYQIT
+593 
-602 LGSEANR
+602 
-609 LEQRDF
+609 
-615 EDRVSD
+615 
-621 PQNHYF
+621 
-627 IIYGENH
+627 
-634 GDKLRI
+634 
-640 NAKYIKENKT
+640 
-650 QYLVTTIPG
+650 
-659 TSETIHPERIINSTS
+659 
-674 TIPVGKS
+674 
-681 LLDVPQEIFD
+681 
-691 RGLISFL
+691 
-698 ESNELTINE
+698 
-707 SLLPAGVRR
+707 
-716 STKIILRKSDG
+716 
-727 RLIGTYIPST
+727 
-737 ERVMSEMISL
+737 
-747 GTSGFTTIGFEEGDR
+747 SGFTYD
-762 ITATLTNGTVTETR
+762 
-776 NLVVKY
+776 Y
-782 VEREDNGMVMGV
+782 VA
-794 YLSPPPTV
+794 P
-802 AFDKSLIR
+802 FDDEAAKMNDQPFAIADIS
-810 QVAITYDSRNRTGT
+810 QVAIAYDSNNRTGT
-824 AVLKTTKPIAGPIR
+824 IVVKTSRPITGPIR
-838 FNLSEIDGNKFSLN
+838 FGIEGVPRNKLVGFVESDLS
-852 EASGRVIVG
+852 
-861 DIFQDL
+861 
-867 NSDIIFNAT
+867 SDIVFTAT
-876 GNGETTFTMP
+876 GNGETTFMMP
-886 LNASHFEIRASDL
+886 LSASHFRIKASDL

-942 SSASRR
+942 SGASRR

-965 WQRRHALYGNIV
+965 WQHKHSLYGNIV
-977 YAWVGNEQVKFFAF
+977 YAWIGNEQVKFFAI
-991 IGDSGDVT
+991 IGYDRDQM

-1014 DLHQI
+1014 DLHLTVTVDSNRQGI
-1019 ANFNSDGPFV
+1019 CA
-1029 RVAIKGTNGRFEYST
+1029 AAKGIDGRFWYGFADTHHYMDPTDADWFEDNDA
-1044 GYSSSIVTSDSEWI
+1044 G
-1058 EISSSNEED
+1058 EEVFN
-1067 YFSRLVSAVND
+1067 YLVSAVND
-1078 TEKQYIKYGYHGKV
+1078 TEKQHIGYTYHGSDR
-1092 VLPEGHPDRTHGLI
+1092 LPEGHPQRDAELI
-1106 LIAKVVRVNKTEFE
+1106 LNAKVIRVNKTEFH
-1120 FRPKKTFITPT
+1120 FQPKKTFNIATAIT
-1131 SIVTGKSLF
+1131 TGKSLF

-1145 IFDKGLIEGFT
+1145 IFDKGLIEGVT
-1156 IGDYNYIDHPVTFK
+1156 LGDYARIAHHLTFK
-1170 AGLLPADIKRMVE
+1170 AGLLPSDIKRMVN

-1194 VLFSVFTYGDVTQ
+1194 VLFSVYTYNDVTG
-1207 YDRNYIENEK
+1207 YSRSHIGDEK

-1228 RIVMKVHGG
+1228 RIILKVVGG

-1247 AIRKVVEE
+1247 AVRKVHED
-1255 GVDKY
+1255 GIDKY

-1272 QPFNINLIES
+1272 QSFSINLIES

-1289 DKTGGTLKVTFK
+1289 DKTGGTLNVNFK
-1301 SSIEGHIQFALK
+1301 SSVDGHIQFALK

-1318 KKFDIV
+1318 TKFDIV
-1324 EKLLDPDVEYQATA
+1324 KKLLDPNVEYQTTA

-1446 IWLNGERKRFVALIK
+1446 IWLNGERKRFVADIK
-1461 SNGDVEYI
+1461 SNGDVKYTQR
-1469 PKETGYARMFPV
+1469 ETGSVTIFPV

-1493 VISHSGT
+1493 VISHSGNET
-1500 QPESG
+1500 QSD
-1505 VYLSGISTFNV
+1505 VHLSGIPNINA
-1516 QPLVTVVENYGVL
+1516 QLPVTVVENYGVL
-1529 RNQLDNFVA
+1529 RNRLDNFVM
-1538 NRNGNYVEFRYGGEM
+1538 NSNGNYVEFRYGGEM

-1574 NSAEFSN
+1574 NPAEFTN

-1595 ESMKKSLFKT
+1595 ESMKKLLFKT

-1612 PPVIEIDRQNIMG
+1612 PPVIEIDSQNIIG
-1625 SFSRY
+1625 SFNRY

-1647 IDAEPNTADRYISV
+1647 IEAEPDKADRYISV
-1661 NSTLTSGD
+1661 NSTLTSND

-1686 TEERRVNLS
+1686 IEERRVNLS

-1709 AAVGQAPKTKKEIL
+1709 AAVGQVPKTKNEIL

-1751 KNEQHSPIY
+1751 NNEQHSPIY

-1774 RIEGQWDASEWT
+1774 AIEGEWNASEWT

-1800 FVDIALSQNNTD
+1800 FVEIALSQNNTD

-1859 NNEISLVVADTADT
+1859 NNEISLVVADTTDT

-1880 PPAAALPSNGRLGD
+1880 PSTAALPSNGRLGD

-1909 TFSSIDQSIQVST
+1909 TFSSINQSIQVST

-1928 ETRSFSNL
+1928 ESRSFSNL
-1936 VPPALLSGKYT
+1936 VPAALLSGKYT

-1953 AQLANRILSGMH
+1953 TQLANRILSGMR

-2000 AAHPQAGDIID
+2000 LPHPQASKIID
-2011 WLISRGLNNVPASS
+2011 WLINRGLNNVPASS

-2031 DAFTS
+2031 DAFTRPS
-2036 AATGLPTNITIPGE
+2036 SELPTNITVPGE

-2055 FLSKIREKINAFDD
+2055 FLSKIREKINAFNE
-2069 GTSPRSVRNAY
+2069 GAAPRAVRNAY

-2100 QTPVT
+2100 QTPTT
-2105 IASAPQPKII
+2105 ISSAPLPKVI

-2124 LNNIVPTNNPDRA
+2124 LDNVVPGSNPDKA
-2137 TLHPGSIDRNTEL
+2137 AVKPGTINRDTQL
-2150 DILRGGLDRGE
+2150 AILRGGLDRGE

-2174 NDAITSIRNTE
+2174 NDALVTIRNKE
-2185 ASNVVNPQTGK
+2185 ASLVTHPQTGQ
-2196 PLLPPTVNPA
+2196 PILSPMPFPVGTTVDMEGGDRFTHLIDRAP
-2206 GTVIHMDGENAFN
+2206 
-2219 HRITPATRPT
+2219 RPT
-2229 KPAQTSVKP
+2229 KPAQTAVKP
-2238 VKQEY
+2238 VKKDY
-2243 NDNADAY
+2243 NDKADAY

-2258 DRYGYNFDAY
+2258 ARYGYNFDTY
-2268 KIQDTEKFNLARPY
+2268 KIPDTEKFNLARPY

-2368 KPKNGLIREERDAFD
+2368 KPKKGLIREERDAFD
-2383 ALVDELI
+2383 TLVDELI

-2411 TLFKGSLLNRDE
+2411 TLFKGSLLNQDE

>member
-34 GSKAYFNHYLDLFL
+34 GSKVYFNHYLDLYL

-61 RRIRTNNNIAHFR
+61 RRIRTNNDIAHFR

-91 FSGNSGRQKA
+91 FSGNSQRQKA

-107 ISGMGYKY
+107 ISGMGYGY
-115 IPHTTTPNKVSF
+115 IPYTSTPNKVSF

-158 GSSYSKKIMADIGTD
+158 GSSYNKKIMADIGTD

-189 GISTNDIP
+189 GISTTNIP

-247 EALSGFPTMWRHGN
+247 EALSGFPTAWRHGN
-261 LTVDHYAYGANSY
+261 LTMDPYAYGANSY

-316 KILHGILF
+316 EILRGILF
-324 PIAYRNNGEY
+324 PIAYRNNSEY

-448 RINFKEPVDATISL
+448 RINFKNPVDATISL

-484 RPVTVKATSA
+484 RPVTVKATSS

-530 IPADGDPVTYYPADS
+530 IPANGGPVTYYPADGS
-545 GNLPDWLAYL
+545 NLPDWLTYI
-555 KAASFM
+555 KAVSFM
-561 FDPHTR
+561 FNPKTR
-567 ENSSSDGNKLV
+567 DTHGYDNDGKVVDVMVTGSETN
-578 NVLPL
+578 
-583 GNEDDPYFGF
+583 PYFGF
-593 TPNEEYQIT
+593 NDDQEYNIT
-602 LGSEANR
+602 LSSESNR
-609 LEQRDF
+609 LEQRNFD
-615 EDRVSD
+615 DRVAD
-621 PQNHYF
+621 PDDHYF
-627 IIYGENH
+627 IIYGESQ

-659 TSETIHPERIINSTS
+659 TSEIVHPEKG
-674 TIPVGKS
+674 TIVIGKS
-681 LLDVPQEIFD
+681 LLDVPQEVFD
-691 RGLISFL
+691 RGLISRV
-698 ESNELTINE
+698 NADGITINT
-707 SLLPAGVRR
+707 SLLPEGVTRA
-716 STKIILRKSDG
+716 
-727 RLIGTYIPST
+727 
-737 ERVMSEMISL
+737 
-747 GTSGFTTIGFEEGDR
+747 TTIELQERTTRYIFKSSFDTIG
-762 ITATLTNGTVTETR
+762 ISSTATYNYYNYLNDSQLAEGESVTAILTNGTITETR
-776 NLVVKY
+776 NLVVRY
-782 VEREDNGMVMGV
+782 IERNDSEEITEIGFAPRPAG
-794 YLSPPPTV
+794 
-802 AFDKSLIR
+802 AFDKSLVS
-810 QVAITYDSRNRTGT
+810 QVAFTYDGDRRTGT
-824 AVLKTTKPIAGPIR
+824 MVVGTIRPITGPIR
-838 FNLSEIDGNKFSLN
+838 FNLNEIDGN
-852 EASGRVIVG
+852 RVIGFVENE
-861 DIFQDL
+861 L
-867 NSDIIFNAT
+867 SSDIVFTAT

-886 LNASHFEIRASDL
+886 LNASHFKIKASDL

-912 FKSNLTGN
+912 FKSNITGN

-1019 ANFNSDGPFV
+1019 ANFNSDGPVV
-1029 RVAIKGTNGRFEYST
+1029 RVAIKGTNGRFDYST

-1058 EISSSNEED
+1058 EISSSGEED
-1067 YFSRLVSAVND
+1067 YFSRLVSAIND

-1092 VLPEGHPDRTHGLI
+1092 VLPEGHPDRTHELI

-1247 AIRKVVEE
+1247 AIRKVHED
-1255 GVDKY
+1255 GIDKY

-1301 SSIEGHIQFALK
+1301 SSVDGHIQFALK

-1324 EKLLDPDVEYQATA
+1324 KKLLNPNVEYQTTA
-1338 SNARSIDIPVSKR
+1338 SDARSIDIPVSKR
-1351 EFVRVKPSDIYWI
+1351 EFVRVKPSGVVSI
-1364 EYSENQWQLM
+1364 EYSENQWKLM
-1374 VKKGNCGYLSAT
+1374 VDSGNCGFLSAT
-1386 ISDQSGVFEE
+1386 ISDQSEMFEE

-1431 ARHNSNNTLYGNVVY
+1431 AHHNSNNTLYGNVVY

-1516 QPLVTVVENYGVL
+1516 QRLVTVVENYGVL

-1574 NSAEFSN
+1574 NPAEFTN

-1612 PPVIEIDRQNIMG
+1612 PPVIEIDSQNISG
-1625 SFSRY
+1625 SFNRY

-1647 IDAEPNTADRYISV
+1647 IEADPNAADRYISV

-1686 TEERRVNLS
+1686 IEERRVNLS

-1709 AAVGQAPKTKKEIL
+1709 AAVGQVPKTKKEIL

-1736 EYNSDRQADDLQLIF
+1736 EYNSSTQVDDLQLIF
-1751 KNEQHSPIY
+1751 KNEQHSSIY
-1760 IRALNINGLIGRHE
+1760 IRALNVNGLIGRHE

-1786 DEINQLF
+1786 NEINQLF

-1800 FVDIALSQNNTD
+1800 FVDVALSQNNTD
-1812 DNPDDTI
+1812 DDPEDTI

-1826 PLTPHQYNL
+1826 PLTPHQYNV

-1847 LSFTCLRFDTSG
+1847 LRFTCLRFDTSG

-1880 PPAAALPSNGRLGD
+1880 PSAAALPSNGRLGD

-1909 TFSSIDQSIQVST
+1909 TFSSINQSIQVST

-1936 VPPALLSGKYT
+1936 VPSALLSGKYT

-1953 AQLANRILSGMH
+1953 AQLANRILSGMR

-1994 VGDNKV
+1994 MGENKV

-2011 WLISRGLNNVPASS
+2011 WLISRGLNNVPESS

-2031 DAFTS
+2031 NAFTRPS
-2036 AATGLPTNITIPGE
+2036 TELPTNITIPGE

-2055 FLSKIREKINAFDD
+2055 FLSKIREKINAFNE
-2069 GTSPRSVRNAY
+2069 GTAPRAVRNTY

-2100 QTPVT
+2100 QTPTT
-2105 IASAPQPKII
+2105 ISSAPLPKVI
-2115 SINDVLHND
+2115 SINDALHND
-2124 LNNIVPTNNPDRA
+2124 LDNVVPGSNPDKSA
-2137 TLHPGSIDRNTEL
+2137 VKPGTINHDTQL
-2150 DILRGGLDRGE
+2150 DILRGSLDRGE

-2174 NDAITSIRNTE
+2174 NDALVTIRNEE
-2185 ASNVVNPQTGK
+2185 ASLVTHPQTGQ
-2196 PLLPPTVNPA
+2196 PILSPMPFPVGTTVDMEGGDRFTHLIDRAP
-2206 GTVIHMDGENAFN
+2206 
-2219 HRITPATRPT
+2219 RPT

-2243 NDNADAY
+2243 NDKADAY

-2258 DRYGYNFDAY
+2258 ARYGYNFDAY
-2268 KIQDTEKFNLARPY
+2268 KISDTDKFNLARPY
-2282 VVDMPSTQYGNP
+2282 VVDIPSTQYGNP

-2368 KPKNGLIREERDAFD
+2368 KPKNGLVREERDAFD

-2411 TLFKGSLLNRDE
+2411 TLFKGSLLNQDE

>member
-10 SIEFSILPSSN
+10 SIEFNILPSSN

-48 KENQAATSQQYSL
+48 KENQAATRQQQQQYSL
-61 RRIRTNNNIAHFR
+61 RRIRTNNKIAHFR

-80 VNQPNPVIRAV
+80 VNHPNPVIRAV
-91 FSGNSGRQKA
+91 FSNVSERQKA

-107 ISGMGYKY
+107 SYEMGYGY
-115 IPHTTTPNKVSF
+115 IPYTSTPNKISF

-158 GSSYSKKIMADIGTD
+158 GSSYNKKVMADIGTD

-189 GISTNDIP
+189 GISTTDIP

-247 EALSGFPTMWRHGN
+247 EALSGFPTAWRHGN
-261 LTVDHYAYGANSY
+261 LTMDLYAYGANSY

-307 GYLDFGGEY
+307 GYLDFGGDYE
-316 KILHGILF
+316 ILRGILF

-334 DSPVQIVDSN
+334 DSPTQIIDSN

-385 KLSQLPREVIAPN
+385 RLSQLPREVIAPN

-434 KIESIELNQASRNV
+434 KIESIELDQASRNV

-530 IPADGDPVTYYPADS
+530 IPANGGPVTYYPADGS
-545 GNLPDWLAYL
+545 NLPDWLTYI
-555 KAASFM
+555 KAVSFM
-561 FDPHTR
+561 FNPKTR
-567 ENSSSDGNKLV
+567 DTHGYDNDGKVVDVMVTGSETN
-578 NVLPL
+578 
-583 GNEDDPYFGF
+583 PYFGF
-593 TPNEEYQIT
+593 NDDQEYNIT
-602 LGSEANR
+602 LSSESNR
-609 LEQRDF
+609 LEQRNFD
-615 EDRVSD
+615 DRVAD
-621 PQNHYF
+621 PDDHYF
-627 IIYGENH
+627 IIYGKSQ

-659 TSETIHPERIINSTS
+659 TSEIVHPEKG
-674 TIPVGKS
+674 TIVIGKS
-681 LLDVPQEIFD
+681 LLDVPQEVFD
-691 RGLISFL
+691 RGLISRV
-698 ESNELTINE
+698 NADGITINT
-707 SLLPAGVRR
+707 SLLPEGVTRA
-716 STKIILRKSDG
+716 
-727 RLIGTYIPST
+727 
-737 ERVMSEMISL
+737 
-747 GTSGFTTIGFEEGDR
+747 TTIELQEHTTRYIFKSSFDTIG
-762 ITATLTNGTVTETR
+762 ISSTATYNYYNYLNDSQLAEGESVTAILTNGTITETR
-776 NLVVKY
+776 NLVVRY
-782 VEREDNGMVMGV
+782 IERNDSEEITEIGFA
-794 YLSPPPTV
+794 PRPAV
-802 AFDKSLIR
+802 AFDKSLVS
-810 QVAITYDSRNRTGT
+810 QVAFTYDGDRRTGT
-824 AVLKTTKPIAGPIR
+824 MVVGTIRPITGPIR
-838 FNLSEIDGNKFSLN
+838 FNLNEIDGN
-852 EASGRVIVG
+852 RVIGFVENE
-861 DIFQDL
+861 L
-867 NSDIIFNAT
+867 SSDIVFTAT

-886 LNASHFEIRASDL
+886 LNASHFKIKASDL

-912 FKSNLTGN
+912 FKSNITGN

-948 FSFTLNNSRT
+948 FSFTLNNSRM

-965 WQRRHALYGNIV
+965 WQHKHSLYGNIV
-977 YAWVGNEQVKFFAF
+977 YAWIGNEQVKFFAI
-991 IGDSGDVT
+991 IGYDRDQM

-1014 DLHQI
+1014 DLHLTVTVDSNRQGI
-1019 ANFNSDGPFV
+1019 RAAAKGIDRRFWYSFADTHHYMDPTDADWFEDNEFGEEVFN
-1029 RVAIKGTNGRFEYST
+1029 Y
-1044 GYSSSIVTSDSEWI
+1044 
-1058 EISSSNEED
+1058 
-1067 YFSRLVSAVND
+1067 LVSAVND
-1078 TEKQYIKYGYHGKV
+1078 TEKQHIGYTYHGSDR
-1092 VLPEGHPDRTHGLI
+1092 LPEGHPQRDAELI
-1106 LIAKVVRVNKTEFE
+1106 LNAKVIRVNKTEFH
-1120 FRPKKTFITPT
+1120 FQPKKTFNIATAIT
-1131 SIVTGKSLF
+1131 TGKSLF

-1145 IFDKGLIEGFT
+1145 IFDKGLIESIT
-1156 IGDYNYIDHPVTFK
+1156 LGDYARVDHHLTFK
-1170 AGLLPADIKRMVE
+1170 SGLLPSDIKRMVE
-1183 FDVMSNINPSK
+1183 FDVMSNIDPSK
-1194 VLFSVFTYGDVTQ
+1194 VLFSVYTYNDVTE
-1207 YDRNYIENEK
+1207 YSSIHIGDEK

-1228 RIVMKVHGG
+1228 RIILKVVGG

-1247 AIRKVVEE
+1247 AIRKVHED
-1255 GVDKY
+1255 GIDKY

-1282 VNFTPNS
+1282 VNFTTNS
-1289 DKTGGTLKVTFK
+1289 DETGGKLNVNFK
-1301 SSIEGHIQFALK
+1301 SSVDGHIQFALK

-1324 EKLLDPDVEYQATA
+1324 EKLLDPNVEYQTTA

-1446 IWLNGERKRFVALIK
+1446 IWLNGERKRFVADIK
-1461 SNGDVEYI
+1461 SNGDVKYTQR
-1469 PKETGYARMFPV
+1469 ETGSITIFPV

-1493 VISHSGT
+1493 VISHSGNET
-1500 QPESG
+1500 QSD
-1505 VYLSGISTFNV
+1505 VHLSGISNINA
-1516 QPLVTVVENYGVL
+1516 QLPVTIAENYGTL
-1529 RNQLDNFVA
+1529 RNQLDNFIA
-1538 NRNGNYVEFRYGGEM
+1538 SGNGNYVEYRYGGEM
-1553 HRFNMHLEKVNK
+1553 RRYNMHLEKVNK

-1574 NSAEFSN
+1574 NPAEFSN
-1581 PNVVKGNSLFDIPQ
+1581 QGVVKGPSLFDIPQ

-1612 PPVIEIDRQNIMG
+1612 PPVIEIDSQNITG

-1647 IDAEPNTADRYISV
+1647 IEAEPNTADRYISV

-1686 TEERRVNLS
+1686 IEERRVNLS

-1701 LGRYKMTF
+1701 LGRYKMAF

-1736 EYNSDRQADDLQLIF
+1736 EYNSGTQADDLQLIF
-1751 KNEQHSPIY
+1751 NNEQHSSIY
-1760 IRALNINGLIGRHE
+1760 IRALNVNGLIGRHE
-1774 RIEGQWDASEWT
+1774 RIEGAWDASEWT

-1812 DNPDDTI
+1812 DEPEDTI

-1835 VPTGNES
+1835 VPAGNES
-1842 EYGKM
+1842 EYSKM

-1894 VKVLDTFFPINTKND
+1894 MKVLDTFFPINTKND
-1909 TFSSIDQSIQVST
+1909 TFSSINQSIQVST
-1922 TYVGGI
+1922 TYVGGL
-1928 ETRSFSNL
+1928 TTSSFSNL
-1936 VPPALLSGKYT
+1936 VPAALLSGKYT

-1953 AQLANRILSGMH
+1953 AQLASRILSGMR

-2000 AAHPQAGDIID
+2000 APHPQAGNIID
-2011 WLISRGLNNVPASS
+2011 WLINRGLNNVPASS

-2031 DAFTS
+2031 DAFTG
-2036 AATGLPTNITIPGE
+2036 AATGLPTNIAIPGE
-2050 ESLDS
+2050 ESLDG
-2055 FLSKIREKINAFDD
+2055 FLSKIREKTNAFNE
-2069 GTSPRSVRNAY
+2069 GASPRAVRNAY

-2282 VVDMPSTQYGNP
+2282 VVDMPSAQYSNP

-2368 KPKNGLIREERDAFD
+2368 KPKNGLVREERDAFD

-2411 TLFKGSLLNRDE
+2411 TLFKGSLLNQDE

>member
-1 MAFNKDAIK
+1 MSYTQVNIQASYFNLRGNRLVLRFPTIPDEGSYIRTGELFDQLLLESRVISNYNLINHQVYDVDEIIDVSGQQEIVFPLEGLISKTSVSNSMTSSPIGGNIAWTFGNMTQDPEFYYLKKDSGITSYSIDTPYSEDK
-10 SIEFSILPSSN
+10 WITPGYQGFDSIEDKVKFFKPKSLVYVGFPNFEEPKLRNRRFPVEIEFDSSGSLDNARINRYAFPVPAECRAAADKIHRVFLDPDNANKLVVSFNSIVVGNFEIKLKDIPDDKKTREVIDSIEPEMLIRVDVDYKMTTSMDKKIKRTYPIKDEAPYFISGQNVPTGSSN
-21 NSVRFIQVDTIVD
+21 DKCDFIISSQVVPNTNDQQFQLRISYHSRLNGFQTFGPGRIKIVIDVD
-34 GSKAYFNHYLDLFL
+34 GQSSEYILKRTTKTPYNPYSDNEEYTSDDIIYDANSFNQAAYVLSLALNAPKFALLNSSRTSQAKKAYFKMYYEGDTY
-48 KENQAATSQQYSL
+48 KQYRLVIEASPEVSPAVKSL
-61 RRIRTNNNIAHFR
+61 RAVVTPKGKSEYADRLQYDLIVDRSKDPGFLGENNAFYIHADNHEKNMNAIINPTVVKEKGDLIWLRKVYNADEMDGYIAETL
-74 GVIVEQ
+74 IYDT
-80 VNQPNPVIRAV
+80 
-91 FSGNSGRQKA
+91 GRQTQ
-101 IGISTV
+101 GVPLS
-107 ISGMGYKY
+107 ISGSK
-115 IPHTTTPNKVSF
+115 F
-127 VSRIEDHNS
+127 VS
-136 LFHPVNRVYNE
+136 
-147 TKEIWLSPITK
+147 
-158 GSSYSKKIMADIGTD
+158 
-173 GTNFNF
+173 
-179 ILQGAIPDGY
+179 
-189 GISTNDIP
+189 
-197 WFKIDRILSNKNLSE
+197 
-212 TSPDYDDSMASVV
+212 SV
-225 YFGNRRKISFPII
+225 
-238 GYVSPRSVS
+238 
-247 EALSGFPTMWRHGN
+247 
-261 LTVDHYAYGANSY
+261 
-274 NPYTNFDKSREFDPR
+274 RE
-289 YYSDGD
+289 
-295 YDYTKRMTPYNN
+295 
-307 GYLDFGGEY
+307 
-316 KILHGILF
+316 
-324 PIAYRNNGEY
+324 
-334 DSPVQIVDSN
+334 
-344 DVPGTNASIDKI
+344 
-356 VSVTLEDIGENGHRL
+356 
-371 IIVFNALVKGNLTF
+371 
-385 KLSQLPREVIAPN
+385 
-398 VLEKVDLNQNIS
+398 
-410 ISTAYQSL
+410 
-418 YTQSVTL
+418 
-425 KPRNTFTSN
+425 
-434 KIESIELNQASRNV
+434 
-448 RINFKEPVDATISL
+448 
-462 SFSNAKNKFDNELNE
+462 
-477 SNDTDYT
+477 
-484 RPVTVKATSA
+484 
-494 SRFANV
+494 
-500 AVNDVDKDVSLY
+500 
-512 GNIRYIKINDE
+512 
-523 RVKFYAK
+523 
-530 IPADGDPVTYYPADS
+530 
-545 GNLPDWLAYL
+545 
-555 KAASFM
+555 
-561 FDPHTR
+561 
-567 ENSSSDGNKLV
+567 
-578 NVLPL
+578 
-583 GNEDDPYFGF
+583 
-593 TPNEEYQIT
+593 
-602 LGSEANR
+602 
-609 LEQRDF
+609 
-615 EDRVSD
+615 
-621 PQNHYF
+621 
-627 IIYGENH
+627 
-634 GDKLRI
+634 
-640 NAKYIKENKT
+640 
-650 QYLVTTIPG
+650 
-659 TSETIHPERIINSTS
+659 
-674 TIPVGKS
+674 
-681 LLDVPQEIFD
+681 
-691 RGLISFL
+691 
-698 ESNELTINE
+698 
-707 SLLPAGVRR
+707 
-716 STKIILRKSDG
+716 
-727 RLIGTYIPST
+727 
-737 ERVMSEMISL
+737 
-747 GTSGFTTIGFEEGDR
+747 SGFTYD
-762 ITATLTNGTVTETR
+762 
-776 NLVVKY
+776 Y
-782 VEREDNGMVMGV
+782 VA
-794 YLSPPPTV
+794 P
-802 AFDKSLIR
+802 FDDEAAKMNDQPFAIADIL
-810 QVAITYDSRNRTGT
+810 QVAITYDSNNRAGT
-824 AVLKTTKPIAGPIR
+824 MVVKTSRPITGPIR
-838 FNLSEIDGNKFSLN
+838 FGIEGVPRNKLVGFDESDLS
-852 EASGRVIVG
+852 
-861 DIFQDL
+861 
-867 NSDIIFNAT
+867 SDIVFTAT
-876 GNGETTFTMP
+876 GNGETTFTMS
-886 LNASHFEIRASDL
+886 LNASHFKINASDL

-948 FSFTLNNSRT
+948 FSFTLNNSHT
-958 STVNASG
+958 STVSATGWNAKHS
-965 WQRRHALYGNIV
+965 LYGNIV
-977 YAWVGNEQVKFFAF
+977 YAWIGNEQVKFFAI
-991 IGDSGDVT
+991 IGYDRDQM

-1014 DLHQI
+1014 DLHLTVTVDSNRQGI
-1019 ANFNSDGPFV
+1019 RAAAKGIDRRFWYGFADTHHYMDPTDADWFEDNDAGEEVFN
-1029 RVAIKGTNGRFEYST
+1029 Y
-1044 GYSSSIVTSDSEWI
+1044 
-1058 EISSSNEED
+1058 
-1067 YFSRLVSAVND
+1067 LVSAVND
-1078 TEKQYIKYGYHGKV
+1078 TEKQHIGYTYHGSDR
-1092 VLPEGHPDRTHGLI
+1092 LPEGHPQRDAELI
-1106 LIAKVVRVNKTEFE
+1106 LNAKVIRVNKTEFH
-1120 FRPKKTFITPT
+1120 FQPKKTFNIATAIT
-1131 SIVTGKSLF
+1131 TGKSLF

-1145 IFDKGLIEGFT
+1145 IFDKGLIESITLG
-1156 IGDYNYIDHPVTFK
+1156 YYARVDHHLTFK
-1170 AGLLPADIKRMVE
+1170 SGLLPSDIKRMVE
-1183 FDVMSNINPSK
+1183 FDVISNVNPSK
-1194 VLFSVFTYGDVTQ
+1194 ALLSVYTYNDVTE
-1207 YDRNYIENEK
+1207 YSRSHVGDEN
-1217 LLTDSRELGQH
+1217 LLTDPRELGQH

-1237 YTEERFINIT
+1237 YTEDRFINIT
-1247 AIRKVVEE
+1247 AIRKVHED
-1255 GVDKY
+1255 GIDKY

-1301 SSIEGHIQFALK
+1301 SSIDGHIQFALK

-1324 EKLLDPDVEYQATA
+1324 EKLLDPNVEYQTTA
-1338 SNARSIDIPVSKR
+1338 SNARSIDIPVSKTSFKR
-1351 EFVRVKPSDIYWI
+1351 IKPAGIVSI
-1364 EYSENQWQLM
+1364 EYSENQWKLM
-1374 VKKGNCGYLSAT
+1374 VDSGNCGFLSAT
-1386 ISDQSGVFEE
+1386 ISDQSEMFEE

-1421 GANLITIPAS
+1421 GANLIIIPAS

-1469 PKETGYARMFPV
+1469 PKETGYAKMFPV

-1516 QPLVTVVENYGVL
+1516 QRLVTVVENYGVL

-1574 NSAEFSN
+1574 NPAEFTN
-1581 PNVVKGNSLFDIPQ
+1581 QNVVKGNSLFDIPQ

-1612 PPVIEIDRQNIMG
+1612 APVIEIDSQNIAG
-1625 SFSRY
+1625 TFSRY

-1647 IDAEPNTADRYISV
+1647 IEAEPNTADRYISV

-1686 TEERRVNLS
+1686 IEERRVNLS

-1709 AAVGQAPKTKKEIL
+1709 AAVGQVPKTKKEIL

-1736 EYNSDRQADDLQLIF
+1736 EYNSSTQVDDLQLIF
-1751 KNEQHSPIY
+1751 KNEQHSSIY
-1760 IRALNINGLIGRHE
+1760 IRALNVNGLIGRHE

-1800 FVDIALSQNNTD
+1800 FVDVALSQNNTD
-1812 DNPDDTI
+1812 NDPEDTI

-1894 VKVLDTFFPINTKND
+1894 VKALDTFFPINTKND
-1909 TFSSIDQSIQVST
+1909 TFSSINQSIQVST
-1922 TYVGGI
+1922 TYVGGLM
-1928 ETRSFSNL
+1928 TSSFSNL
-1936 VPPALLSGKYT
+1936 VPAALLSGKYT
-1947 ARGTNV
+1947 ARVTNI
-1953 AQLANRILSGMH
+1953 AQLASRILSGMR

-1994 VGDNKV
+1994 MGENKV
-2000 AAHPQAGDIID
+2000 AAHPQAGEIID
-2011 WLISRGLNNVPASS
+2011 WLINRGLNNVPESS
-2025 ANGVSR
+2025 ANGISR
-2031 DAFTS
+2031 DAFTRPS
-2036 AATGLPTNITIPGE
+2036 SGLPTSITVPGE

-2055 FLSKIREKINAFDD
+2055 FLSKIREKINAFNE
-2069 GTSPRSVRNAY
+2069 GTSPRAVRNAY

-2268 KIQDTEKFNLARPY
+2268 KVPDTDKFNLARPY

-2368 KPKNGLIREERDAFD
+2368 KPKKGLVREERDAFD

-2411 TLFKGSLLNRDE
+2411 TLFKGSLLNQDE

>member
-10 SIEFSILPSSN
+10 SIEFSILPSDN
-21 NSVRFIQVDTIVD
+21 RNVT
-34 GSKAYFNHYLDLFL
+34 FL
-48 KENQAATSQQYSL
+48 KIDMIYDFTASYHEYGKTWFIFADKNDQGSAYQFYEVRRNNKVVQY
-61 RRIRTNNNIAHFR
+61 TCTIA
-74 GVIVEQ
+74 EEA
-80 VNQPNPVIRAV
+80 NKPNPIVRLIKSKDRTRIAGIKFNDFYERNRA
-91 FSGNSGRQKA
+91 NSY
-101 IGISTV
+101 SVVDVT
-107 ISGMGYKY
+107 
-115 IPHTTTPNKVSF
+115 NDKVVC
-127 VSRIEDHNS
+127 VSRLESQNS

-147 TKEIWLSPITK
+147 TKNISLTAVVDGLEE
-158 GSSYSKKIMADIGTD
+158 SKTIQADIGHD

-179 ILQGAIPDGY
+179 IPKQPIPEGY
-189 GISTNDIP
+189 VVAAEDLDWLSISPMISNQNLVSKD
-197 WFKIDRILSNKNLSE
+197 LSVSNFRV
-212 TSPDYDDSMASVV
+212 T
-225 YFGNRRKISFPII
+225 GNVHLPNRSSYTFPITGFI
-238 GYVSPRSVS
+238 SPRSAS
-247 EALSGFPTMWRHGN
+247 EAMMSANGAWRHGN
-261 LTVDHYAYGANSY
+261 MNMDPYIFEPNKYSPYRQFDKNRQFDSRYFGYMAQNS
-274 NPYTNFDKSREFDPR
+274 NAEHGPAMTPYTNA
-289 YYSDGD
+289 YI
-295 YDYTKRMTPYNN
+295 
-307 GYLDFGGEY
+307 DFGAETEMVSSIRFPVATNANRD
-316 KILHGILF
+316 ILIID
-324 PIAYRNNGEY
+324 PNT
-334 DSPVQIVDSN
+334 
-344 DVPGTNASIDKI
+344 VPGTTLTLDSIVG
-356 VSVTLEDIGENGHRL
+356 VSLKHGLSNDEFRPVFL
-371 IIVFNALVKGNLTF
+371 FNALVKGTLTL
-385 KLSQLPREVIAPN
+385 KLSELPMSKLSRELFGKIDLSKPITISPN
-398 VLEKVDLNQNIS
+398 YEAVYDGGVFAAERGGITPND
-410 ISTAYQSL
+410 
-418 YTQSVTL
+418 
-425 KPRNTFTSN
+425 
-434 KIESIELNQASRNV
+434 IESIEYRDGSITVNLTENANGN
-448 RINFKEPVDATISL
+448 ILLK
-462 SFSNAKNKFDNELNE
+462 FSNAKNKFDSELTPE
-477 SNDTDYT
+477 TDRDYT
-484 RPVTVKATSA
+484 SEIRLTANGSKKQIKATVSQ
-494 SRFANV
+494 FNPE
-500 AVNDVDKDVSLY
+500 VSLY
-512 GNIRYIKINDE
+512 GNIRYININGA
-523 RVKFYAK
+523 RLKFYAK
-530 IPADGDPVTYYPADS
+530 IDADGRHVVYYPAK
-545 GNLPDWLAYL
+545 GETVPEWLSYI
-555 KAASFM
+555 KAVSFM
-561 FDPHTR
+561 FNSGTR
-567 ENSSSDGNKLV
+567 ENNREPYNKSV
-578 NVLPL
+578 SAIVT
-583 GNEDDPYFGF
+583 GDEADPFFGF
-593 TPNEEYQIT
+593 SPQREYEIVRSDDIHNIAQV
-602 LGSEANR
+602 
-609 LEQRDF
+609 DF
-615 EDRVSD
+615 EARISNLA
-621 PQNHYF
+621 NHYF
-627 IIYGENH
+627 IIRRDAD
-634 GDKLRI
+634 GDKLLI
-640 NAKYIKENKT
+640 NAKYVKENKT
-650 QYLVTTIPG
+650 QYLVTTVPG
-659 TSETIHPERIINSTS
+659 TTETIHTITS
-674 TIPVGKS
+674 DSPVVGKS
-681 LLDVPQEIFD
+681 LLDVPQDVFD
-691 RGLISFL
+691 RGLISVL
-698 ESNELTINE
+698 SGNEMTINE
-707 SLLPAGVRR
+707 SLLPAGVKR
-716 STKIILRKSDG
+716 STKIVLRYLDG
-727 RLIGTYIPST
+727 RTIIGTYIPGT
-737 ERVMSEMISL
+737 EKAMAEMITMDVSDL
-747 GTSGFTTIGFEEGDR
+747 TNIGFNEGDR
-762 ITATLTNGTVTETR
+762 IIATLVSGDVTETR

-782 VEREDNGMVMGV
+782 VEREDNGMTTKV
-794 YLSPPPTV
+794 YFSPPPTV
-802 AFDKSLIR
+802 AFDKSLIY

-824 AVLKTTKPIAGPIR
+824 AVLKTTKPISGPIR
-838 FNLSEIDGNKFSLN
+838 FNLSEINGNKFNLN
-852 EASGRVIVG
+852 DVSGRIIVG

-867 NSDIIFNAT
+867 NSDIIFNAA
-876 GNGETTFTMP
+876 GNGETTFTMS
-886 LNASHFEIRASDL
+886 LNASHFKINASDL

-958 STVNASG
+958 STVSATGWNAKHS
-965 WQRRHALYGNIV
+965 LYGNIV
-977 YAWVGNEQVKFFAF
+977 YAWVGNEQVKFFAV
-991 IGDSGDVT
+991 IGDSRDQT

-1014 DLHQI
+1014 DLHLT
-1019 ANFNSDGPFV
+1019 ATVNSDGAGI
-1029 RVAIKGTNGRFEYST
+1029 RAAAKGTNNRFLYDFINETSWNGNDNEYF
-1044 GYSSSIVTSDSEWI
+1044 YSASYG
-1058 EISSSNEED
+1058 EET
-1067 YFSRLVSAVND
+1067 FSYLVSAVND
-1078 TEKQYIKYGYHGKV
+1078 VEKQHIRYEYNGKV
-1092 VLPEGHPDRTHGLI
+1092 NLPEGHPEHGVGLR
-1106 LIAKVVRVNKTEFE
+1106 LNAKVIRANKTEFH
-1120 FRPKKTFITPT
+1120 FQPKKTFNISTAIT
-1131 SIVTGKSLF
+1131 TGKSLF

-1145 IFDKGLIEGFT
+1145 IFDRGLIEGFT
-1156 IGDYNYIDHPVTFK
+1156 LGDYNYVDNPVTFK
-1170 AGLLPADIKRMVE
+1170 AGLLPSDIKRMVGFE
-1183 FDVMSNINPSK
+1183 VMSNIDPTR
-1194 VLFSVFTYGDVTQ
+1194 VLFTLYTQ
-1207 YDRNYIENEK
+1207 GYDNLYDRNTIDNEK
-1217 LLTDSRELGQH
+1217 LLVDPRELGQH
-1228 RIVMKVHGG
+1228 RIVLKVNGG
-1237 YTEERFINIT
+1237 YTEDRFVNIT
-1247 AIRKVVEE
+1247 AVRKVHED
-1255 GVDKY
+1255 GIDKY

-1272 QPFNINLIES
+1272 QSFSINLIES
-1282 VNFTPNS
+1282 VNFIPNS
-1289 DKTGGTLKVTFK
+1289 GETGGTLKVNFK
-1301 SSIEGHIQFALK
+1301 SSVEGHIQFALK

-1324 EKLLDPDVEYQATA
+1324 KKLLNPDVEYQATA

-1351 EFVRVKPSDIYWI
+1351 EFVRVKPSGVVSI
-1364 EYSENQWQLM
+1364 EYSENQWKLM
-1374 VKKGNCGYLSAT
+1374 VDSGNCGFLSAT
-1386 ISDQSGVFEE
+1386 ISDQSEMFEE

-1516 QPLVTVVENYGVL
+1516 QRLVTVVENYGVL

-1538 NRNGNYVEFRYGGEM
+1538 NRNGNYIEFRYGGEM

-1574 NSAEFSN
+1574 NPAEFTN

-1612 PPVIEIDRQNIMG
+1612 PPIIEIDSQNITKP
-1625 SFSRY
+1625 FTRY

-1647 IDAEPNTADRYISV
+1647 IEAESDSADRYISV
-1661 NSTLTSGD
+1661 NSALTSGD

-1686 TEERRVNLS
+1686 IEERRVNLS

-1736 EYNSDRQADDLQLIF
+1736 EYNSNTQADDLQLIF

-1760 IRALNINGLIGRHE
+1760 IRALNVNGLIGRHE

-1786 DEINQLF
+1786 SEINQLF

-1812 DNPDDTI
+1812 DEPEDAI

-1859 NNEISLVVADTADT
+1859 NNEISLVVADTADM

-1880 PPAAALPSNGRLGD
+1880 PPVAALPSNGRLGD
-1894 VKVLDTFFPINTKND
+1894 VKVLDTFFPVNTKND
-1909 TFSSIDQSIQVST
+1909 TFSSINQSIQVST
-1922 TYVGGI
+1922 TYVGGL
-1928 ETRSFSNL
+1928 TTSSFSNL
-1936 VPPALLSGKYT
+1936 VPAALLSGKYT

-1953 AQLANRILSGMH
+1953 SQLANRILSGMR

-2000 AAHPQAGDIID
+2000 AAHPQAGQIID
-2011 WLISRGLNNVPASS
+2011 WLINRGLNNVPATS

-2031 DAFTS
+2031 DAFTRP
-2036 AATGLPTNITIPGE
+2036 ATGLPTNITIPGE

-2055 FLSKIREKINAFDD
+2055 FLSKIREKINAFNE
-2069 GTSPRSVRNAY
+2069 GTSPRAVRNAY

-2196 PLLPPTVNPA
+2196 PLLSPTVNPA

-2229 KPAQTSVKP
+2229 KPAQASVKP
-2238 VKQEY
+2238 VKQAY
-2243 NDNADAY
+2243 NDKADAY

-2268 KIQDTEKFNLARPY
+2268 KVADTDKFNLARPY

-2368 KPKNGLIREERDAFD
+2368 KPKKGLVREERDAFD

-2411 TLFKGSLLNRDE
+2411 TLFKGSLLNQDE

>member
-10 SIEFSILPSSN
+10 SIEFSILPSDNSN
-21 NSVRFIQVDTIVD
+21 VTFLKIDMVYDFTTSYHEYSKTFFIFADKND
-34 GSKAYFNHYLDLFL
+34 GGKAYKFH
-48 KENQAATSQQYSL
+48 EV
-61 RRIRTNNNIAHFR
+61 RRN
-74 GVIVEQ
+74 
-80 VNQPNPVIRAV
+80 
-91 FSGNSGRQKA
+91 
-101 IGISTV
+101 
-107 ISGMGYKY
+107 
-115 IPHTTTPNKVSF
+115 NKVSQYTCTIVEEANKPNPIVRLIKSKDRTKIAEIKF
-127 VSRIEDHNS
+127 NDFYERNRANTYPVVEVINDKVVCVSRLESQNN

-147 TKEIWLSPITK
+147 TKNVSLTAVKAGLEE
-158 GSSYSKKIMADIGTD
+158 SKTIQADIGHD
-173 GTNFNF
+173 GVNFNF
-179 ILQGAIPDGY
+179 IPKQPIPEGY
-189 GISTNDIP
+189 VISAEVLSWLSISP
-197 WFKIDRILSNKNLSE
+197 LISNKNLVSRD
-212 TSPDYDDSMASVV
+212 PSVWDFSVTGNV
-225 YFGNRRKISFPII
+225 YLPRKSSYAFPIM
-238 GYVSPRSVS
+238 GFVSPRSVS
-247 EALSGFPTMWRHGN
+247 EAMMQTTGAWLHGN
-261 LTVDHYAYGANSY
+261 MTLDPYIFTPNKYSPYRQFDKNRQFDSRYFSAASSSGDVEDGPAMT
-274 NPYTNFDKSREFDPR
+274 PYTN
-289 YYSDGD
+289 
-295 YDYTKRMTPYNN
+295 
-307 GYLDFGGEY
+307 GYIDFGNETEIVSGVR
-316 KILHGILF
+316 F
-324 PIAYRNNGEY
+324 PIAFNANK
-334 DSPVQIVDSN
+334 DILIIDPN
-344 DVPGTNASIDKI
+344 KVPGTEVSLDKI
-356 VSVTLEDIGENGHRL
+356 VGVSLKYGTSEDEHRL
-371 IIVFNALVKGNLTF
+371 VFLFNALVKGSLTF
-385 KLSQLPREVIAPN
+385 KLSQLPREKLSPDVIS
-398 VLEKVDLNQNIS
+398 KIDLNQTITIS
-410 ISTAYQSL
+410 PNHDAVYDNATFSAERGG
-418 YTQSVTL
+418 VT
-425 KPRNTFTSN
+425 PDN
-434 KIESIELNQASRNV
+434 IESIEYRDGFITVNLTENV
-448 RINFKEPVDATISL
+448 HGDILLK
-462 SFSNAKNKFDNELNE
+462 FSNAKNKFDSELTPE
-477 SNDTDYT
+477 TDRDYT
-484 RPVTVKATSA
+484 SEVRLTTNGSKKQVRT
-494 SRFANV
+494 
-500 AVNDVDKDVSLY
+500 DVGQFDPEVSLY
-512 GNIRYIKINDE
+512 GNIRYISVNGA
-523 RVKFYAK
+523 RLKFYAK
-530 IPADGDPVTYYPADS
+530 IDADGRHVVYYPAKGDT
-545 GNLPDWLAYL
+545 LPEWLSYI
-555 KAASFM
+555 KAVSFM
-561 FDPHTR
+561 FNSGTR
-567 ENSSSDGNKLV
+567 ENGREDQNKSV
-578 NVLPL
+578 SAIVT
-583 GNEDDPYFGF
+583 GNEADPFFGF
-593 TPNEEYQIT
+593 SPQREYEIVRSDDIHNIAQV
-602 LGSEANR
+602 
-609 LEQRDF
+609 DF
-615 EDRVSD
+615 EARINNLV
-621 PQNHYF
+621 NHYF
-627 IIYGENH
+627 IIRRDAD
-634 GDKLRI
+634 GDKLLI
-640 NAKYIKENKT
+640 NAKYVKENKT
-650 QYLVTTIPG
+650 QYLVTTVPG
-659 TSETIHPERIINSTS
+659 TTETIHEMTS
-674 TIPVGKS
+674 DSPVVGKS
-681 LLDVPQEIFD
+681 LLD
-691 RGLISFL
+691 
-698 ESNELTINE
+698 
-707 SLLPAGVRR
+707 
-716 STKIILRKSDG
+716 
-727 RLIGTYIPST
+727 
-737 ERVMSEMISL
+737 
-747 GTSGFTTIGFEEGDR
+747 
-762 ITATLTNGTVTETR
+762 
-776 NLVVKY
+776 
-782 VEREDNGMVMGV
+782 
-794 YLSPPPTV
+794 
-802 AFDKSLIR
+802 
-810 QVAITYDSRNRTGT
+810 
-824 AVLKTTKPIAGPIR
+824 
-838 FNLSEIDGNKFSLN
+838 
-852 EASGRVIVG
+852 
-861 DIFQDL
+861 
-867 NSDIIFNAT
+867 
-876 GNGETTFTMP
+876 
-886 LNASHFEIRASDL
+886 
-899 EKLVFANN
+899 
-907 QWTAH
+907 
-912 FKSNLTGN
+912 
-920 VQIDISTVHA
+920 
-930 EYEDDFL
+930 
-937 RNTRR
+937 
-942 SSASRR
+942 
-948 FSFTLNNSRT
+948 
-958 STVNASG
+958 
-965 WQRRHALYGNIV
+965 
-977 YAWVGNEQVKFFAF
+977 
-991 IGDSGDVT
+991 
-999 LLLPY
+999 
-1004 EKAQE
+1004 
-1009 LNLIP
+1009 
-1014 DLHQI
+1014 
-1019 ANFNSDGPFV
+1019 
-1029 RVAIKGTNGRFEYST
+1029 
-1044 GYSSSIVTSDSEWI
+1044 
-1058 EISSSNEED
+1058 
-1067 YFSRLVSAVND
+1067 
-1078 TEKQYIKYGYHGKV
+1078 
-1092 VLPEGHPDRTHGLI
+1092 
-1106 LIAKVVRVNKTEFE
+1106 
-1120 FRPKKTFITPT
+1120 
-1131 SIVTGKSLF
+1131 
-1140 EVPQE
+1140 VPQE

-1156 IGDYNYIDHPVTFK
+1156 TGDYNYIDNPVTFK
-1170 AGLLPADIKRMVE
+1170 AGLLPVDIKRLVQ
-1183 FDVMSNINPSK
+1183 FDVMSNIDPTK

-1247 AIRKVVEE
+1247 AVRKVNED

-1289 DKTGGTLKVTFK
+1289 DETGGTLKVTFK
-1301 SSIEGHIQFALK
+1301 SSVEGHIQFALK

-1324 EKLLDPDVEYQATA
+1324 KKLLDPNVEYQTTA

-1351 EFVRVKPSDIYWI
+1351 EFVRVKLSDIYWI

-1446 IWLNGERKRFVALIK
+1446 IWLNGERKRFVADIK
-1461 SNGDVEYI
+1461 SNGDVKYTQR
-1469 PKETGYARMFPV
+1469 ETDSITIFPV

-1493 VISHSGT
+1493 VISHSGNET
-1500 QPESG
+1500 QSD
-1505 VYLSGISTFNV
+1505 VHLSGIPNINA
-1516 QPLVTVVENYGVL
+1516 QLPVTIAENYGTL
-1529 RNQLDNFVA
+1529 RNQLDNFIA
-1538 NRNGNYVEFRYGGEM
+1538 NGNGNYVEYRYGGEM
-1553 HRFNMHLEKVNK
+1553 RRYNMHLEKVNK

-1574 NSAEFSN
+1574 NPAEFSN
-1581 PNVVKGNSLFDIPQ
+1581 QGVVKGNSLFDIPQ
-1595 ESMKKSLFKT
+1595 ASMKKSLFKT

-1612 PPVIEIDRQNIMG
+1612 APVIEIDSQNIAG
-1625 SFSRY
+1625 TFSRY

-1647 IDAEPNTADRYISV
+1647 IEAEPNTADRYISV

-1723 FEKVKSEI
+1723 FEKVKSEL
-1731 VGFRR
+1731 VGFHL
-1736 EYNSDRQADDLQLIF
+1736 EYNSSTQADDLQLIF
-1751 KNEQHSPIY
+1751 NNEQHSPIY

-1800 FVDIALSQNNTD
+1800 FVDVALSQNNTD
-1812 DNPDDTI
+1812 NDPEDTI

-1826 PLTPHQYNL
+1826 PLTPHQYNV

-1909 TFSSIDQSIQVST
+1909 TFSSINQSIQVST
-1922 TYVGGI
+1922 TYVGGL
-1928 ETRSFSNL
+1928 TTSSFSNL
-1936 VPPALLSGKYT
+1936 VPAALLSGKYT

-1953 AQLANRILSGMH
+1953 TQLANRILSGMR

-1994 VGDNKV
+1994 MGENKV
-2000 AAHPQAGDIID
+2000 VAHPQAGDIID
-2011 WLISRGLNNVPASS
+2011 WLINRGLNNVPASS

-2031 DAFTS
+2031 DAFTRPS
-2036 AATGLPTNITIPGE
+2036 SGLPTNITIPGE

-2055 FLSKIREKINAFDD
+2055 FLSKIREKINAFNE
-2069 GTSPRSVRNAY
+2069 GTAPRAVRNAY

-2150 DILRGGLDRGE
+2150 DILRGGLDRGD

-2268 KIQDTEKFNLARPY
+2268 KVADTDKFNLARPY

-2315 VYGIQN
+2315 AYGIQN

-2368 KPKNGLIREERDAFD
+2368 KPKNGLVREERGAFD

-2411 TLFKGSLLNRDE
+2411 TLFKGSLLNQDE

>member
-10 SIEFSILPSSN
+10 SIEFSILPSTN
-21 NSVRFIQVDTIVD
+21 NSVRFIQIDTIVD

-48 KENQAATSQQYSL
+48 KENQAATRQQQQQYSL
-61 RRIRTNNNIAHFR
+61 RRIRTNNKIAHFR

-91 FSGNSGRQKA
+91 FSNVSERQKA

-107 ISGMGYKY
+107 SYEMGYGY
-115 IPHTTTPNKVSF
+115 IPYTSTPNKISF
-127 VSRIEDHNS
+127 VSRIEDHDS

-147 TKEIWLSPITK
+147 TKEIWLSPIAK
-158 GSSYSKKIMADIGTD
+158 GSSYNKKIMADIGTD

-179 ILQGAIPDGY
+179 ILQGTIPDGY
-189 GISTNDIP
+189 GISTTDIP
-197 WFKIDRILSNKNLSE
+197 WFEIDRILSNKNLSE

-247 EALSGFPTMWRHGN
+247 EALSGFPAAWRHGN
-261 LTVDHYAYGANSY
+261 LTMDHYAYGANSY

-316 KILHGILF
+316 EILRGILF

-334 DSPVQIVDSN
+334 DSPVQIIDSN

-448 RINFKEPVDATISL
+448 RINFKNPVDATISL

-484 RPVTVKATSA
+484 RPVTVKATSS

-530 IPADGDPVTYYPADS
+530 IPANGGPVTYYPADGS
-545 GNLPDWLAYL
+545 NLPDWLTYI
-555 KAASFM
+555 KAVSFM
-561 FDPHTR
+561 FNPKTR
-567 ENSSSDGNKLV
+567 DTHGYDNDGKVVDVIVTGSETN
-578 NVLPL
+578 
-583 GNEDDPYFGF
+583 PYFGF
-593 TPNEEYQIT
+593 NDDQEYNIT
-602 LGSEANR
+602 LSSESNR
-609 LEQRDF
+609 LEQRNFD
-615 EDRVSD
+615 DRVAD
-621 PQNHYF
+621 PDDHYF
-627 IIYGENH
+627 IIYGESQ

-659 TSETIHPERIINSTS
+659 TSEIVHPEKG
-674 TIPVGKS
+674 TIVIGKS

-691 RGLISFL
+691 
-698 ESNELTINE
+698 
-707 SLLPAGVRR
+707 
-716 STKIILRKSDG
+716 
-727 RLIGTYIPST
+727 
-737 ERVMSEMISL
+737 
-747 GTSGFTTIGFEEGDR
+747 
-762 ITATLTNGTVTETR
+762 
-776 NLVVKY
+776 
-782 VEREDNGMVMGV
+782 
-794 YLSPPPTV
+794 
-802 AFDKSLIR
+802 
-810 QVAITYDSRNRTGT
+810 
-824 AVLKTTKPIAGPIR
+824 
-838 FNLSEIDGNKFSLN
+838 
-852 EASGRVIVG
+852 
-861 DIFQDL
+861 
-867 NSDIIFNAT
+867 
-876 GNGETTFTMP
+876 
-886 LNASHFEIRASDL
+886 
-899 EKLVFANN
+899 
-907 QWTAH
+907 
-912 FKSNLTGN
+912 
-920 VQIDISTVHA
+920 
-930 EYEDDFL
+930 
-937 RNTRR
+937 
-942 SSASRR
+942 
-948 FSFTLNNSRT
+948 
-958 STVNASG
+958 
-965 WQRRHALYGNIV
+965 
-977 YAWVGNEQVKFFAF
+977 
-991 IGDSGDVT
+991 
-999 LLLPY
+999 
-1004 EKAQE
+1004 
-1009 LNLIP
+1009 
-1014 DLHQI
+1014 
-1019 ANFNSDGPFV
+1019 
-1029 RVAIKGTNGRFEYST
+1029 
-1044 GYSSSIVTSDSEWI
+1044 
-1058 EISSSNEED
+1058 
-1067 YFSRLVSAVND
+1067 
-1078 TEKQYIKYGYHGKV
+1078 
-1092 VLPEGHPDRTHGLI
+1092 
-1106 LIAKVVRVNKTEFE
+1106 
-1120 FRPKKTFITPT
+1120 
-1131 SIVTGKSLF
+1131 
-1140 EVPQE
+1140 
-1145 IFDKGLIEGFT
+1145 KGLIEGVT
-1156 IGDYNYIDHPVTFK
+1156 LGYYPRIAHHLTFK
-1170 AGLLPADIKRMVE
+1170 SGLLPSDIKRMVE

-1194 VLFSVFTYGDVTQ
+1194 VLFSVYTDNDVTE
-1207 YDRNYIENEK
+1207 YSRNRIGDEK

-1228 RIVMKVHGG
+1228 RIILKVVGG

-1247 AIRKVVEE
+1247 AIRKVHED
-1255 GVDKY
+1255 GIDKY
-1260 YINISPKGVQAT
+1260 YINISPKDVQAT

-1289 DKTGGTLKVTFK
+1289 DQTGGALKITFK

-1318 KKFDIV
+1318 TKFDIV
-1324 EKLLDPDVEYQATA
+1324 KKLLNPDVEYQATA

-1386 ISDQSGVFEE
+1386 ISDQSSVFEE

-1446 IWLNGERKRFVALIK
+1446 IWLNGERKRFVADIK
-1461 SNGDVEYI
+1461 SNGDVKYTQR
-1469 PKETGYARMFPV
+1469 ETGSITIFPV

-1493 VISHSGT
+1493 VISHSGNET
-1500 QPESG
+1500 QSD
-1505 VYLSGISTFNV
+1505 VHLSGISNINA
-1516 QPLVTVVENYGVL
+1516 QLPVTIAENYGTL
-1529 RNQLDNFVA
+1529 RNQLDNFIA
-1538 NRNGNYVEFRYGGEM
+1538 NGNGNYVEYRYGGEM
-1553 HRFNMHLEKVNK
+1553 RRYNMHLEKVNK

-1574 NSAEFSN
+1574 NPAEFSN
-1581 PNVVKGNSLFDIPQ
+1581 QGVVKGPSLFDIPQ

-1612 PPVIEIDRQNIMG
+1612 PPVIEIDSQNITG
-1625 SFSRY
+1625 SFNRY

-1647 IDAEPNTADRYISV
+1647 IEADPNAADRYISV

-1686 TEERRVNLS
+1686 IEERRVNLS

-1736 EYNSDRQADDLQLIF
+1736 EYNSNTQADDLQLIF

-1760 IRALNINGLIGRHE
+1760 IRALNVNGLIGRHE

-1786 DEINQLF
+1786 SEITQLF

-1800 FVDIALSQNNTD
+1800 FVDVALSQNNTD

-1842 EYGKM
+1842 EYSKM

-1909 TFSSIDQSIQVST
+1909 TFSSINQSIQVST
-1922 TYVGGI
+1922 TYVGGL
-1928 ETRSFSNL
+1928 TTSSFSNL
-1936 VPPALLSGKYT
+1936 VPAALLSGKYT
-1947 ARGTNV
+1947 ARSTNV
-1953 AQLANRILSGMH
+1953 AQLANRILSGMR

-2000 AAHPQAGDIID
+2000 APHPQAGNIID
-2011 WLISRGLNNVPASS
+2011 WLINRGLNNVPASS

-2055 FLSKIREKINAFDD
+2055 FLSKIREKINAFNE
-2069 GTSPRSVRNAY
+2069 GTAPRAIRNAY

-2087 VGLSDSNLYPLFE
+2087 AGLSDSNLYPLFE
-2100 QTPVT
+2100 QTPTT

-2174 NDAITSIRNTE
+2174 NDALVTIRNEE
-2185 ASNVVNPQTGK
+2185 ASLVTHPQTGQR
-2196 PLLPPTVNPA
+2196 LLPPMPFPV
-2206 GTVIHMDGENAFN
+2206 GTVVDMEGGDRFTHLINRA
-2219 HRITPATRPT
+2219 PRPT

-2268 KIQDTEKFNLARPY
+2268 KVADTDKFNLARPY
-2282 VVDMPSTQYGNP
+2282 VVDMPSAQYGNP

-2368 KPKNGLIREERDAFD
+2368 KPKKGLVREERDAFD

-2411 TLFKGSLLNRDE
+2411 TLFKGSLLNQDE

>member
-34 GSKAYFNHYLDLFL
+34 GSKVYFNHYLDLYL

-61 RRIRTNNNIAHFR
+61 RRIRTNNDIAHFR

-91 FSGNSGRQKA
+91 FSGNSQRQKA
-101 IGISTV
+101 IGISIV
-107 ISGMGYKY
+107 ISGMGYGY
-115 IPHTTTPNKVSF
+115 IPYTSTPNKVSF

-158 GSSYSKKIMADIGTD
+158 GSSYNKKIMADIGTD

-189 GISTNDIP
+189 GISTTNIP

-247 EALSGFPTMWRHGN
+247 EALSGFPTAWRHGN
-261 LTVDHYAYGANSY
+261 LTMDPYAYGANSY

-316 KILHGILF
+316 EILRGILF
-324 PIAYRNNGEY
+324 PIAYRNNSEY

-448 RINFKEPVDATISL
+448 RINFKNPVDATISL

-484 RPVTVKATSA
+484 RPVTVKATSS

-530 IPADGDPVTYYPADS
+530 IPANGGPVTYYPADGS
-545 GNLPDWLAYL
+545 NLPDWLTYI
-555 KAASFM
+555 KAVSFM
-561 FDPHTR
+561 FNPKTR
-567 ENSSSDGNKLV
+567 DTHGYDNDGKVVDVMVTGSETN
-578 NVLPL
+578 
-583 GNEDDPYFGF
+583 PYFGF
-593 TPNEEYQIT
+593 NDDQEYNIT
-602 LGSEANR
+602 LSSESNR
-609 LEQRDF
+609 LEQRNFD
-615 EDRVSD
+615 DRVAD
-621 PQNHYF
+621 PDDHYF
-627 IIYGENH
+627 IIYGESQ

-659 TSETIHPERIINSTS
+659 TSEIVHPEKG
-674 TIPVGKS
+674 TIVIGKS
-681 LLDVPQEIFD
+681 LLDVPQEVFD
-691 RGLISFL
+691 RGLISRV
-698 ESNELTINE
+698 NADGITINT
-707 SLLPAGVRR
+707 SLLPEGVTRA
-716 STKIILRKSDG
+716 
-727 RLIGTYIPST
+727 
-737 ERVMSEMISL
+737 
-747 GTSGFTTIGFEEGDR
+747 TTIELQERTTRYIFKSSFDTIG
-762 ITATLTNGTVTETR
+762 ISSTATYNYYNYLNDSQLAEGESVTAILTNGTITETR
-776 NLVVKY
+776 NLVVRY
-782 VEREDNGMVMGV
+782 IERNDSEEITEIGFAPRPAG
-794 YLSPPPTV
+794 
-802 AFDKSLIR
+802 AFDKSLVS
-810 QVAITYDSRNRTGT
+810 QVAFTYDGDRRTGT
-824 AVLKTTKPIAGPIR
+824 MVVGTIRPITGPIR
-838 FNLSEIDGNKFSLN
+838 FNLNEIDGN
-852 EASGRVIVG
+852 RVIGFVENE
-861 DIFQDL
+861 L
-867 NSDIIFNAT
+867 SSDIVFTAT

-886 LNASHFEIRASDL
+886 LNASHFKIKASDL

-912 FKSNLTGN
+912 FKSNITGN

-1019 ANFNSDGPFV
+1019 ANFNSDGPVV
-1029 RVAIKGTNGRFEYST
+1029 RVAIKGTNGRFDYST

-1058 EISSSNEED
+1058 EISSSGEED
-1067 YFSRLVSAVND
+1067 YFSRLVSAIND

-1092 VLPEGHPDRTHGLI
+1092 VLPEGHPDRTHELI

-1247 AIRKVVEE
+1247 AIRKVHED
-1255 GVDKY
+1255 GIDKY

-1301 SSIEGHIQFALK
+1301 SSVDGHIQFALK

-1324 EKLLDPDVEYQATA
+1324 KKLLNPNVEYQTTA
-1338 SNARSIDIPVSKR
+1338 SDARSIDIPVSKR
-1351 EFVRVKPSDIYWI
+1351 EFVRVKPSGVVSI
-1364 EYSENQWQLM
+1364 EYSENQWKLM
-1374 VKKGNCGYLSAT
+1374 VDSGNCGFLSAT
-1386 ISDQSGVFEE
+1386 ISDQSEMFEE

-1431 ARHNSNNTLYGNVVY
+1431 AHHNSNNTLYGNVVY

-1516 QPLVTVVENYGVL
+1516 QRLVTVVENYGVL

-1574 NSAEFSN
+1574 NPAEFTN

-1612 PPVIEIDRQNIMG
+1612 PPVIEIDSQNISG
-1625 SFSRY
+1625 SFNRY

-1647 IDAEPNTADRYISV
+1647 IEADPNAADRYISV

-1686 TEERRVNLS
+1686 IEERRVNLS

-1709 AAVGQAPKTKKEIL
+1709 AAVGQVPKTKKEIL

-1736 EYNSDRQADDLQLIF
+1736 EYNSSTQVDDLQLIF
-1751 KNEQHSPIY
+1751 KNEQHSSIY
-1760 IRALNINGLIGRHE
+1760 IRALNVNGLIGRHE

-1786 DEINQLF
+1786 NEINQLF

-1800 FVDIALSQNNTD
+1800 FVDVALSQNNTD
-1812 DNPDDTI
+1812 DDPEDTI

-1826 PLTPHQYNL
+1826 PLTPHQYNV

-1847 LSFTCLRFDTSG
+1847 LRFTCLRFDTSG

-1880 PPAAALPSNGRLGD
+1880 PSAAALPSNGRLGD

-1909 TFSSIDQSIQVST
+1909 TFSSINQSIQVST

-1936 VPPALLSGKYT
+1936 VPSALLSGKYT

-1953 AQLANRILSGMH
+1953 AQLANRILSGMR

-1994 VGDNKV
+1994 MGENKV

-2011 WLISRGLNNVPASS
+2011 WLISRGLNNVPESS

-2031 DAFTS
+2031 NAFTRPS
-2036 AATGLPTNITIPGE
+2036 TELPTNITIPGE

-2055 FLSKIREKINAFDD
+2055 FLSKIREKINAFNE
-2069 GTSPRSVRNAY
+2069 GTAPRAVRNTY

-2100 QTPVT
+2100 QTPTT
-2105 IASAPQPKII
+2105 ISSAPLPKVI
-2115 SINDVLHND
+2115 SINDALHND
-2124 LNNIVPTNNPDRA
+2124 LDNVVPGSNPDKSA
-2137 TLHPGSIDRNTEL
+2137 VKPGTINHDTQL
-2150 DILRGGLDRGE
+2150 DILRGSLDRGE

-2174 NDAITSIRNTE
+2174 NDALVTIRNEE
-2185 ASNVVNPQTGK
+2185 ASLVTHPQTGQ
-2196 PLLPPTVNPA
+2196 PILSPMPFPVGTTVDMEGGDRFTHLIDRAP
-2206 GTVIHMDGENAFN
+2206 
-2219 HRITPATRPT
+2219 RPT

-2243 NDNADAY
+2243 NDKADAY

-2258 DRYGYNFDAY
+2258 ARYGYNFDAY
-2268 KIQDTEKFNLARPY
+2268 KISDTDKFNLARPY
-2282 VVDMPSTQYGNP
+2282 VVDIPSTQYGNP

-2368 KPKNGLIREERDAFD
+2368 KPKNGLVREERDAFD

-2411 TLFKGSLLNRDE
+2411 TLFKGSLLNQDE

>member
-34 GSKAYFNHYLDLFL
+34 GSKAYFNRYLDLFL

-91 FSGNSGRQKA
+91 FSGNSVRQKA

-107 ISGMGYKY
+107 ISGMGYGY
-115 IPHTTTPNKVSF
+115 IPSTTTPNKVSF

-147 TKEIWLSPITK
+147 TKEIWLIPITK

-179 ILQGAIPDGY
+179 ILQGTIPDGY

-247 EALSGFPTMWRHGN
+247 EALSGFPTAWRHGN
-261 LTVDHYAYGANSY
+261 LTMDPYAYGANSY

-316 KILHGILF
+316 EILRGILF
-324 PIAYRNNGEY
+324 PIAYRNNSEY

-484 RPVTVKATSA
+484 RPVTVKATSS

-530 IPADGDPVTYYPADS
+530 IPANGGPVTYYPADGS
-545 GNLPDWLAYL
+545 NLPDWLTYI
-555 KAASFM
+555 KAVSFM
-561 FDPHTR
+561 FNPKTR
-567 ENSSSDGNKLV
+567 DTHGYDNDGKVVDVMVTGSETN
-578 NVLPL
+578 
-583 GNEDDPYFGF
+583 PYFGF
-593 TPNEEYQIT
+593 NDDQEYNIT
-602 LGSEANR
+602 LSSESNR
-609 LEQRDF
+609 LEQRNFD
-615 EDRVSD
+615 DRVAD
-621 PQNHYF
+621 PDDHYF
-627 IIYGENH
+627 IIYGESQ

-659 TSETIHPERIINSTS
+659 TSEIVHPEKG
-674 TIPVGKS
+674 TIVIGKS
-681 LLDVPQEIFD
+681 LLDVPQEVFD
-691 RGLISFL
+691 RGLISRV
-698 ESNELTINE
+698 NADGITINT
-707 SLLPAGVRR
+707 SLLPEGVTRA
-716 STKIILRKSDG
+716 
-727 RLIGTYIPST
+727 
-737 ERVMSEMISL
+737 
-747 GTSGFTTIGFEEGDR
+747 TTIELQERTTRYIFKSSFDTIG
-762 ITATLTNGTVTETR
+762 ISSTATYNYYNYLNDSQLAEGESVTAILTNGTITETR
-776 NLVVKY
+776 NLVVRY
-782 VEREDNGMVMGV
+782 IERNDSEEITEIGFA
-794 YLSPPPTV
+794 PRPAV
-802 AFDKSLIR
+802 AFDKSLVS
-810 QVAITYDSRNRTGT
+810 QVAFTYDGDRRTGT
-824 AVLKTTKPIAGPIR
+824 MVVGTIRPITGPIR
-838 FNLSEIDGNKFSLN
+838 FNLNEIDGN
-852 EASGRVIVG
+852 RVIGFVENE
-861 DIFQDL
+861 L
-867 NSDIIFNAT
+867 SSDIVFTAT

-886 LNASHFEIRASDL
+886 LNASHFKIKASDL

-912 FKSNLTGN
+912 FKSNITGN

-991 IGDSGDVT
+991 IDDSGDVT

-1019 ANFNSDGPFV
+1019 ANFNSDGPVV
-1029 RVAIKGTNGRFEYST
+1029 RVAIKGTNGRFDYGT

-1058 EISSSNEED
+1058 EISSGGEED

-1092 VLPEGHPDRTHGLI
+1092 VLPEGHPDRTNGLI

-1156 IGDYNYIDHPVTFK
+1156 IGDYNHIDHPVTFK

-1272 QPFNINLIES
+1272 QPFSIDLIES
-1282 VNFTPNS
+1282 VDVTYDRAGNPDQLTVNFTTAVEGNGSFKLADVPDAKKSEAVKKLLHPNLVYQFQLNGLRQIQTVSVMKNVQPDEITSIVYDNNQWTFNLAERVYGKATVVLSRAAGGFSLPSQDEAPSGHQVSFSTGKKLSETAKSVNVTDRSTFNKNLSLYGNIVFIWVNNKLTKWIADISASANRVEYFPYSEEAVRRIIPTSQIDLILNS
-1289 DKTGGTLKVTFK
+1289 DKMVVDTNSVGTSGKFSVPTAPSFELNHGK
-1301 SSIEGHIQFALK
+1301 SII
-1313 DVPDD
+1313 
-1318 KKFDIV
+1318 
-1324 EKLLDPDVEYQATA
+1324 
-1338 SNARSIDIPVSKR
+1338 
-1351 EFVRVKPSDIYWI
+1351 
-1364 EYSENQWQLM
+1364 
-1374 VKKGNCGYLSAT
+1374 
-1386 ISDQSGVFEE
+1386 
-1396 DFLASSQ
+1396 
-1403 ANTESGR
+1403 
-1410 TVEFASLSGLG
+1410 
-1421 GANLITIPAS
+1421 
-1431 ARHNSNNTLYGNVVY
+1431 
-1446 IWLNGERKRFVALIK
+1446 
-1461 SNGDVEYI
+1461 
-1469 PKETGYARMFPV
+1469 
-1481 DCFDV
+1481 
-1486 MINSDKA
+1486 
-1493 VISHSGT
+1493 
-1500 QPESG
+1500 
-1505 VYLSGISTFNV
+1505 
-1516 QPLVTVVENYGVL
+1516 ENYGTVRESFL
-1529 RNQLDNFVA
+1529 NSLSMTAIHF
-1538 NRNGNYVEFRYGGEM
+1538 Y
-1553 HRFNMHLEKVNK
+1553 RFKTSDGQIKRINARPTKVNK
-1565 TQYRYKIQK
+1565 TQFVYHTVEQVQV
-1574 NSAEFSN
+1574 NTTAGVN
-1581 PNVVKGNSLFDIPQ
+1581 AGPSLFDIPQ
-1595 ESMKKSLFKT
+1595 ASMKKSLFKT
-1605 ITYGNGQ
+1605 IIYGNGQ
-1612 PPVIEIDRQNIMG
+1612 PPVIEIDSQNITG

-1647 IDAEPNTADRYISV
+1647 IEAEPDKADRYISV
-1661 NSTLTSGD
+1661 NSTLTSSD

-1686 TEERRVNLS
+1686 TEERQVNLS

-1736 EYNSDRQADDLQLIF
+1736 EYNSSTQVDDLQLIF
-1751 KNEQHSPIY
+1751 KNEQHSSIY

-1774 RIEGQWDASEWT
+1774 AIEGEWDASEWT
-1786 DEINQLF
+1786 SEINQLF

-1880 PPAAALPSNGRLGD
+1880 PSAAALPSNGRLGD

-1909 TFSSIDQSIQVST
+1909 TFSSINQSIQVST

-1953 AQLANRILSGMH
+1953 AQLANRILSGMR

-1980 PVVNGNYIDFYPYK
+1980 PVINGNYIDFYPYK

-2000 AAHPQAGDIID
+2000 AAHPQAGNIID
-2011 WLISRGLNNVPASS
+2011 WLINRGLNNVPESS

-2031 DAFTS
+2031 DAFTRPV
-2036 AATGLPTNITIPGE
+2036 TGLPTNITVPGE

-2055 FLSKIREKINAFDD
+2055 FLSKIREKINAFNE
-2069 GTSPRSVRNAY
+2069 GTSPRAVRNAY

-2196 PLLPPTVNPA
+2196 PLLSPTVNPA

-2268 KIQDTEKFNLARPY
+2268 KIQDTDKFNLARPY
-2282 VVDMPSTQYGNP
+2282 VVDMPSAQYGNP

-2368 KPKNGLIREERDAFD
+2368 KPKKGLVREERDAFD

-2390 ILSDNPITQSGL
+2390 ILSDNPVTQSGL

-2411 TLFKGSLLNRDE
+2411 TLFKGSLLNQDE

>member
-10 SIEFSILPSSN
+10 SIEFSILPSDN
-21 NSVRFIQVDTIVD
+21 RNVT
-34 GSKAYFNHYLDLFL
+34 FL
-48 KENQAATSQQYSL
+48 KIDMIYDFTASYHEYGKTWFIFADKNDQGSAYQFYEVRRNNKVVQY
-61 RRIRTNNNIAHFR
+61 TCTIA
-74 GVIVEQ
+74 EEA
-80 VNQPNPVIRAV
+80 NKPNPLVRLIKSKDRTRIAGIKFNDFYERNRA
-91 FSGNSGRQKA
+91 NSYSVVDI
-101 IGISTV
+101 IGD
-107 ISGMGYKY
+107 
-115 IPHTTTPNKVSF
+115 KVVCVARLESL
-127 VSRIEDHNS
+127 NN

-147 TKEIWLSPITK
+147 TKNISLTAVVDGLEE
-158 GSSYSKKIMADIGTD
+158 SKTIQADIGHD

-179 ILQGAIPDGY
+179 IPKQPIPEGY
-189 GISTNDIP
+189 VVAAEDLDWLSISPMISNQNLVSKD
-197 WFKIDRILSNKNLSE
+197 LSVSDFRV
-212 TSPDYDDSMASVV
+212 T
-225 YFGNRRKISFPII
+225 GNVHLPSRSSYIFPITGFI
-238 GYVSPRSVS
+238 SPRSAS
-247 EALSGFPTMWRHGN
+247 EAMSSANGAWRHGN
-261 LTVDHYAYGANSY
+261 MNMDPYIFEPNKYSPYRQFDKNRPFDSRYFGYAGQNSDAERGPAMT
-274 NPYTNFDKSREFDPR
+274 PYTNA
-289 YYSDGD
+289 YI
-295 YDYTKRMTPYNN
+295 
-307 GYLDFGGEY
+307 DFGAETEMVSS
-316 KILHGILF
+316 IRF
-324 PIAYRNNGEY
+324 PLATNANRDVLIIDPNT
-334 DSPVQIVDSN
+334 
-344 DVPGTNASIDKI
+344 VPGTTLTLDSIVG
-356 VSVTLEDIGENGHRL
+356 VSLKHGVSDDEFRPVFL
-371 IIVFNALVKGNLTF
+371 FNALVKGTLTF
-385 KLSQLPREVIAPN
+385 RLSQLPIEKLSRELFGKIDMSQPITISPN
-398 VLEKVDLNQNIS
+398 YEAVYDNGVFAADRGGI
-410 ISTAYQSL
+410 I
-418 YTQSVTL
+418 
-425 KPRNTFTSN
+425 PDD
-434 KIESIELNQASRNV
+434 IESIEYRDESITVNLTENANG
-448 RINFKEPVDATISL
+448 NISL
-462 SFSNAKNKFDNELNE
+462 KFSNAANKFDSELTPE
-477 SNDTDYT
+477 TDRDYT
-484 RPVTVKATSA
+484 SEIRLTANGSKKQIKATVSQ
-494 SRFANV
+494 FNPE
-500 AVNDVDKDVSLY
+500 VSLY
-512 GNIRYIKINDE
+512 GNIRYINVNGA
-523 RVKFYAK
+523 RLKFYAK
-530 IPADGDPVTYYPADS
+530 IDADGRHVVYYPAKGDT
-545 GNLPDWLAYL
+545 LPEWLSYI
-555 KAASFM
+555 KAVSFM
-561 FDPHTR
+561 FNPGTR
-567 ENSSSDGNKLV
+567 ENGRESQNKSV
-578 NVLPL
+578 SAIVT
-583 GNEDDPYFGF
+583 GNEPSPFFGF
-593 TPNEEYQIT
+593 SPQREYEIVRSDDIHNIQ
-602 LGSEANR
+602 
-609 LEQRDF
+609 QVDF
-615 EDRVSD
+615 EAHIS
-621 PQNHYF
+621 NLAHHYF
-627 IIYGENH
+627 IIRRDAD
-634 GDKLRI
+634 GDKLLI

-659 TSETIHPERIINSTS
+659 TSETIQPENIINSTS

-698 ESNELTINE
+698 EGNKLTINE

-716 STKIILRKSDG
+716 STKIILRKPDG
-727 RLIGTYIPST
+727 QLIGTYIPST
-737 ERVMSEMISL
+737 ESVMSEMISL
-747 GTSGFTTIGFEEGDR
+747 DMNTSFSNIGFSEGDR
-762 ITATLTNGTVTETR
+762 ITATLISSDVTETR

-782 VEREDNGMVMGV
+782 VEIEENGMVMGV
-794 YLSPPPTV
+794 YLSSPPTV

-824 AVLKTTKPIAGPIR
+824 VVLKTTKPISGPIR
-838 FNLSEIDGNKFSLN
+838 FNLNDISSNKVVGFN
-852 EASGRVIVG
+852 ES
-861 DIFQDL
+861 DL
-867 NSDIIFNAT
+867 SSDIVFTAT
-876 GNGETTFTMP
+876 GNGETTFTMS
-886 LNASHFEIRASDL
+886 LNASHFKINASDL

-965 WQRRHALYGNIV
+965 WQHKHSLYGNIV
-977 YAWVGNEQVKFFAF
+977 YAWIGNEQVKFFAI
-991 IGDSGDVT
+991 IGYDRDQM

-1014 DLHQI
+1014 DLHLTVTVDSNRQGI
-1019 ANFNSDGPFV
+1019 RA
-1029 RVAIKGTNGRFEYST
+1029 AAKGIDGRFWYGFADTHHYMDPTDADWFEDNDA
-1044 GYSSSIVTSDSEWI
+1044 G
-1058 EISSSNEED
+1058 EEVFN
-1067 YFSRLVSAVND
+1067 YLVSAVND
-1078 TEKQYIKYGYHGKV
+1078 TEKQHIGYTYHGSDR
-1092 VLPEGHPDRTHGLI
+1092 LPEGHPQRDAELI
-1106 LIAKVVRVNKTEFE
+1106 LNAKVIRVNKTEFH
-1120 FRPKKTFITPT
+1120 FQPKKTFNIATAIT
-1131 SIVTGKSLF
+1131 TGKSLF

-1156 IGDYNYIDHPVTFK
+1156 LGDYARIAHHLTFK
-1170 AGLLPADIKRMVE
+1170 AGLLPADIKRMVG

-1228 RIVMKVHGG
+1228 RIILKVVGG

-1247 AIRKVVEE
+1247 AIRKVHED
-1255 GVDKY
+1255 GIDKY

-1301 SSIEGHIQFALK
+1301 SSVEGHIQFALK

-1324 EKLLDPDVEYQATA
+1324 EKLLDPNVEYQTTA

-1446 IWLNGERKRFVALIK
+1446 IWLNGERKRFVADIK
-1461 SNGDVEYI
+1461 SNGDVKYTQR
-1469 PKETGYARMFPV
+1469 ETGSITIFPV

-1493 VISHSGT
+1493 VISHSGNET
-1500 QPESG
+1500 QSD
-1505 VYLSGISTFNV
+1505 VHLSGIPNINA
-1516 QPLVTVVENYGVL
+1516 QLPVTIAENYGTF
-1529 RNQLDNFVA
+1529 RNQLDNFIA
-1538 NRNGNYVEFRYGGEM
+1538 NSNGNYVEYRYSGEM
-1553 HRFNMHLEKVNK
+1553 RRYNMHLEKVNK

-1574 NSAEFSN
+1574 NPAEFSN

-1595 ESMKKSLFKT
+1595 ASMKKSLFKT

-1612 PPVIEIDRQNIMG
+1612 PPVIEIDSQNISG
-1625 SFSRY
+1625 SFNRY

-1647 IDAEPNTADRYISV
+1647 IEAEPDTADRYVSV

-1669 TSELGDHRMT
+1669 ISELGDHRMT

-1686 TEERRVNLS
+1686 IEERRVNLS

-1709 AAVGQAPKTKKEIL
+1709 AAVGQVPKTKKEIL
-1723 FEKVKSEI
+1723 FEKVKSEL

-1736 EYNSDRQADDLQLIF
+1736 EYNSSTQADDLQLIF
-1751 KNEQHSPIY
+1751 NNEQHSPVY
-1760 IRALNINGLIGRHE
+1760 IRALNVNGLIGRHE

-1812 DNPDDTI
+1812 NDPEDTI

-1835 VPTGNES
+1835 VPAGNES
-1842 EYGKM
+1842 EYSKM
-1847 LSFTCLRFDTSG
+1847 LSFTCLRLDTSG

-1880 PPAAALPSNGRLGD
+1880 LPAAALPTNGRLGD

-1909 TFSSIDQSIQVST
+1909 TFSSINQSIQVST
-1922 TYVGGI
+1922 TYVGGL
-1928 ETRSFSNL
+1928 TTSSFSNL
-1936 VPPALLSGKYT
+1936 VPAALLSGKYT
-1947 ARGTNV
+1947 ARGANV
-1953 AQLANRILSGMH
+1953 AQLANRVLSGMR

-1994 VGDNKV
+1994 MGENKV
-2000 AAHPQAGDIID
+2000 AAHPQAGQIID
-2011 WLISRGLNNVPASS
+2011 WLINRGLNNVPESS

-2031 DAFTS
+2031 DVFTRPS
-2036 AATGLPTNITIPGE
+2036 SGLPTNITIPGE

-2055 FLSKIREKINAFDD
+2055 FLSKIREKINAFNE
-2069 GTSPRSVRNAY
+2069 GATPRAVRNAY

-2243 NDNADAY
+2243 NDKADAY

-2268 KIQDTEKFNLARPY
+2268 KIPDTDKFNLARPY

-2368 KPKNGLIREERDAFD
+2368 KPKKGLVREERDAFD

-2411 TLFKGSLLNRDE
+2411 TLFKGSLLNQDE

>member
-1 MAFNKDAIK
+1 MNYTQVNIYTKYLSLDGGDIVLRFPNVPPEGSFIRTRDLFENIMGESRIISNYNLINDDVQDVDEIIDVSGQQTIRFPLDGLISKTSVSNSFYSHPWRGNVAWSHGNMTMDPLFYYLRKDSDITSYSISTPFSADKWILPANDQSFSDIQDKVKVFDPKNLIYVAFPDFRIPALRDLRFPVETTLPSTGELERSEINRYAFNVPEACYATHAKIQRVFIDPQNEGRITV
-10 SIEFSILPSSN
+10 SF
-21 NSVRFIQVDTIVD
+21 NSVVVGKFEIKLRDIPDEKKTREVINNVHPDMLIKVDINYRMTTSVDKKVKLTYPVKDDAPYFISGQNIPELSTNEKSDFIIDSRVIPNTNDQQFQLNISYHGKLQGFQTFGPGRIKIILDVNGESSEFILKRTTTTPYDPLTDREEYISDTVVYD
-34 GSKAYFNHYLDLFL
+34 ANSF
-48 KENQAATSQQYSL
+48 NQAAYVLSLALNAPKFAILNSSRKAHAKKTYFNMIQEGDTYKRYSL
-61 RRIRTNNNIAHFR
+61 EREPLKDLSPAVKSLRATITPRPGSDYAERIQYDLIVDRSKDPGFLGENNTFYLHREGHEANMNMIINPMVVKESGDLIWLR
-74 GVIVEQ
+74 GYYNANEIDDY
-80 VNQPNPVIRAV
+80 
-91 FSGNSGRQKA
+91 
-101 IGISTV
+101 ISQMMIYASKHHLQATPLS
-107 ISGMGYKY
+107 ISGSK
-115 IPHTTTPNKVSF
+115 PTAN
-127 VSRIEDHNS
+127 IED
-136 LFHPVNRVYNE
+136 
-147 TKEIWLSPITK
+147 
-158 GSSYSKKIMADIGTD
+158 D
-173 GTNFNF
+173 G
-179 ILQGAIPDGY
+179 
-189 GISTNDIP
+189 
-197 WFKIDRILSNKNLSE
+197 
-212 TSPDYDDSMASVV
+212 VV
-225 YFGNRRKISFPII
+225 YDYVAPFDDETAKI
-238 GYVSPRSVS
+238 
-247 EALSGFPTMWRHGN
+247 
-261 LTVDHYAYGANSY
+261 
-274 NPYTNFDKSREFDPR
+274 
-289 YYSDGD
+289 
-295 YDYTKRMTPYNN
+295 N
-307 GYLDFGGEY
+307 GQPFL
-316 KILHGILF
+316 
-324 PIAYRNNGEY
+324 IA
-334 DSPVQIVDSN
+334 
-344 DVPGTNASIDKI
+344 
-356 VSVTLEDIGENGHRL
+356 
-371 IIVFNALVKGNLTF
+371 
-385 KLSQLPREVIAPN
+385 
-398 VLEKVDLNQNIS
+398 
-410 ISTAYQSL
+410 
-418 YTQSVTL
+418 
-425 KPRNTFTSN
+425 
-434 KIESIELNQASRNV
+434 
-448 RINFKEPVDATISL
+448 
-462 SFSNAKNKFDNELNE
+462 
-477 SNDTDYT
+477 
-484 RPVTVKATSA
+484 
-494 SRFANV
+494 
-500 AVNDVDKDVSLY
+500 DVSQ
-512 GNIRYIKINDE
+512 
-523 RVKFYAK
+523 
-530 IPADGDPVTYYPADS
+530 VT
-545 GNLPDWLAYL
+545 
-555 KAASFM
+555 
-561 FDPHTR
+561 
-567 ENSSSDGNKLV
+567 
-578 NVLPL
+578 
-583 GNEDDPYFGF
+583 
-593 TPNEEYQIT
+593 
-602 LGSEANR
+602 
-609 LEQRDF
+609 
-615 EDRVSD
+615 
-621 PQNHYF
+621 
-627 IIYGENH
+627 
-634 GDKLRI
+634 
-640 NAKYIKENKT
+640 
-650 QYLVTTIPG
+650 
-659 TSETIHPERIINSTS
+659 
-674 TIPVGKS
+674 
-681 LLDVPQEIFD
+681 
-691 RGLISFL
+691 
-698 ESNELTINE
+698 
-707 SLLPAGVRR
+707 
-716 STKIILRKSDG
+716 
-727 RLIGTYIPST
+727 
-737 ERVMSEMISL
+737 
-747 GTSGFTTIGFEEGDR
+747 
-762 ITATLTNGTVTETR
+762 
-776 NLVVKY
+776 
-782 VEREDNGMVMGV
+782 
-794 YLSPPPTV
+794 
-802 AFDKSLIR
+802 
-810 QVAITYDSRNRTGT
+810 ITYDSVHRTGT
-824 AVLKTTKPIAGPIR
+824 MVVKTSRPITGPIR
-838 FNLSEIDGNKFSLN
+838 FGLSGIPRNKVVGFN
-852 EASGRVIVG
+852 ES
-861 DIFQDL
+861 DL
-867 NSDIIFNAT
+867 NSDIIFTAT
-876 GNGETTFTMP
+876 GNGGTTFTMP
-886 LNASHFEIRASDL
+886 LNASHFKIKAGDL

-907 QWTAH
+907 QWTAY

-958 STVNASG
+958 STTSAAG
-965 WQRRHALYGNIV
+965 WQYKHSLYGNIV
-977 YAWVGNEQVKFFAF
+977 YAWVGNEQVKFFA
-991 IGDSGDVT
+991 IIDESDYTV

-1004 EKAQE
+1004 AKAQE

-1014 DLHQI
+1014 DLHLI
-1019 ANFNSDGPFV
+1019 VNFNSDGPIT
-1029 RVAIKGTNGRFEYST
+1029 RVAGKGTNGRFAYST
-1044 GYSSSIVTSDSEWI
+1044 RYSNRVVANDDAWI
-1058 EISSSNEED
+1058 EVSSQEEEF
-1067 YFSRLVSAVND
+1067 FSYLVSAVNN
-1078 TEKQYIKYGYHGKV
+1078 TEEHYILYSYLDGV
-1092 VLPEGHPDRTHGLI
+1092 TLPEGHPDREHVLTLN
-1106 LIAKVVRVNKTEFE
+1106 AKVIRANKTEFQ
-1120 FRPKKTFITPT
+1120 FQPKKTFNMPT
-1131 SIVTGKSLF
+1131 AIVTGKSLF

-1145 IFDKGLIEGFT
+1145 IFDKGLIEGF
-1156 IGDYNYIDHPVTFK
+1156 ILGDNNSYIDHPVTFK
-1170 AGLLPADIKRMVE
+1170 AGLLPSDIKRMVQ
-1183 FDVMSNINPSK
+1183 FDVMSNINPAKS
-1194 VLFSVFTYGDVTQ
+1194 LFSVYTYDSVTG
-1207 YDRNYIENEK
+1207 YYRNTIDNAE
-1217 LLTDSRELGQH
+1217 LLIDPRELGQH
-1228 RIVMKVHGG
+1228 RIVLRVHGG

-1247 AIRKVVEE
+1247 AVRKVNEG

-1301 SSIEGHIQFALK
+1301 SSIEGRIQFALK

-1324 EKLLDPDVEYQATA
+1324 EKLLDPNVEYQTTA

-1374 VKKGNCGYLSAT
+1374 VKRGNCGYLSAT
-1386 ISDQSGVFEE
+1386 ISDQSGIFEE

-1410 TVEFASLSGLG
+1410 TIEFASLSGLG

-1431 ARHNSNNTLYGNVVY
+1431 ASHNSNNTLYGNVVY
-1446 IWLNGERKRFVALIK
+1446 IWLNGERKRFVADIK
-1461 SNGDVEYI
+1461 SNGDVKYTRR
-1469 PKETGYARMFPV
+1469 ETGSITIFPV

-1493 VISHSGT
+1493 VISHSGNET
-1500 QPESG
+1500 QSD
-1505 VYLSGISTFNV
+1505 VHLSGIPNINA
-1516 QPLVTVVENYGVL
+1516 QLPVTIAENYGTL
-1529 RNQLDNFVA
+1529 RNQLDNFIA
-1538 NRNGNYVEFRYGGEM
+1538 NGNGNYVEYRYGGEM
-1553 HRFNMHLEKVNK
+1553 RRYNMHLEKVNK

-1574 NSAEFSN
+1574 NPAEFSN
-1581 PNVVKGNSLFDIPQ
+1581 QGVVKGNSLFDIPQ

-1612 PPVIEIDRQNIMG
+1612 PPVIEIDSQNISG

-1647 IDAEPNTADRYISV
+1647 IEAEPNTADRYISV

-1686 TEERRVNLS
+1686 IEERRVNLS

-1709 AAVGQAPKTKKEIL
+1709 AAVGQIPKTKKEIL

-1736 EYNSDRQADDLQLIF
+1736 EYNSNTQTDDLQLIF
-1751 KNEQHSPIY
+1751 KNEQHSSIY
-1760 IRALNINGLIGRHE
+1760 IRALNVNGLIGRHE

-1880 PPAAALPSNGRLGD
+1880 PSAAALPSNGRLGD

-1909 TFSSIDQSIQVST
+1909 TFSSINQSIQVST

-1928 ETRSFSNL
+1928 ETRSFNNL

-1953 AQLANRILSGMH
+1953 AQLANRILSGMR

-2000 AAHPQAGDIID
+2000 AIHPQAGQIID
-2011 WLISRGLNNVPASS
+2011 WLINRGLNNVPEST

-2031 DAFTS
+2031 DAFTRPV
-2036 AATGLPTNITIPGE
+2036 TGLPTNITVPGE

-2055 FLSKIREKINAFDD
+2055 FLSKIREKINAFNE
-2069 GTSPRSVRNAY
+2069 GTSPRAIRNAY

-2243 NDNADAY
+2243 NDKADAY

-2268 KIQDTEKFNLARPY
+2268 KVADTDKFNLARPY

-2368 KPKNGLIREERDAFD
+2368 KPKNGLIREEQDAFY

-2411 TLFKGSLLNRDE
+2411 TLFKGSLLNQDE

>member
-10 SIEFSILPSSN
+10 SIEFSILPSTN
-21 NSVRFIQVDTIVD
+21 NSVRFIQIDTIVD
-34 GSKAYFNHYLDLFL
+34 GAKVYFNHYLDLFL

-80 VNQPNPVIRAV
+80 INQPNPVIRAV
-91 FSGNSGRQKA
+91 FSGNSVRQKA

-107 ISGMGYKY
+107 ISGMEYGY
-115 IPHTTTPNKVSF
+115 IPYATTPNKVSF

-147 TKEIWLSPITK
+147 TKEIRLSPITK
-158 GSSYSKKIMADIGTD
+158 GSSYNKMIMADIGTD

-189 GISTNDIP
+189 GISTTEIP

-247 EALSGFPTMWRHGN
+247 EALSGFPTAWRHGN
-261 LTVDHYAYGANSY
+261 LTMNPYAYGANSY

-316 KILHGILF
+316 EILRGILF

-425 KPRNTFTSN
+425 VSRNTFTSN

-448 RINFKEPVDATISL
+448 RINFKNPVDATISL

-477 SNDTDYT
+477 INDADYT

-500 AVNDVDKDVSLY
+500 AVNDVDGDVSLY

-530 IPADGDPVTYYPADS
+530 IPADGGPVTYYPANGDS
-545 GNLPDWLAYL
+545 LPDWLTYI
-555 KAASFM
+555 KAVSFM
-561 FDPHTR
+561 FDPITR
-567 ENSSSDGNKLV
+567 TDANYLSSSLKSSV
-578 NVLPL
+578 TPL
-583 GNEDDPYFGF
+583 ITGTEDDPYFGF
-593 TPNEEYQIT
+593 NADEEYRIS
-602 LGSEANR
+602 LGSDISR
-609 LEQRDF
+609 LEQSDF
-615 EDRVSD
+615 DNRVAD
-621 PQNHYF
+621 PDNHYF
-627 IIYGENH
+627 ITGSESQ

-640 NAKYIKENKT
+640 NAKYAKENKT

-659 TSETIHPERIINSTS
+659 TSETVHPRKGSLVI
-674 TIPVGKS
+674 GKS
-681 LLDVPQEIFD
+681 LLDVPQEVFD
-691 RGLISFL
+691 RGLISSVRAR
-698 ESNELTINE
+698 EITINT
-707 SLLPAGVRR
+707 SLLPEGVTRA
-716 STKIILRKSDG
+716 TKIKLVGPEEKDIGEYNFDTARISATAESEDSDF
-727 RLIGTYIPST
+727 LVYSS
-737 ERVMSEMISL
+737 VV
-747 GTSGFTTIGFEEGDR
+747 EGDSVV
-762 ITATLTNGTVTETR
+762 ATLTNGTVTETR
-776 NLVVKY
+776 RLPVKY
-782 VEREDNGMVMGV
+782 IERDENRLPAEIGFA
-794 YLSPPPTV
+794 PRPAV
-802 AFDKSLIR
+802 AFNKSLLS
-810 QVAITYDSRNRTGT
+810 QVAFTYNNANRTGT
-824 AVLKTTKPIAGPIR
+824 ATVKTSRPITGPIR
-838 FNLSEIDGNKFSLN
+838 FNISDIPSNKVVGFNEIDLS
-852 EASGRVIVG
+852 
-861 DIFQDL
+861 
-867 NSDIIFNAT
+867 SDIVFTAT
-876 GNGETTFTMP
+876 GNGETTFTMS
-886 LNASHFEIRASDL
+886 LNASHFKIKASDL

-912 FKSNLTGN
+912 FKNNLTGN

-958 STVNASG
+958 STVSATGWNAKHS
-965 WQRRHALYGNIV
+965 LYGNIV
-977 YAWVGNEQVKFFAF
+977 YAWIGNEQVKFFAI
-991 IGDSGDVT
+991 IGYDRDQM

-1014 DLHQI
+1014 DLHLTVTVDSNRQGI
-1019 ANFNSDGPFV
+1019 RA
-1029 RVAIKGTNGRFEYST
+1029 AAKGIDGRFWYGFADTHHYMDPTDADWFEDNDA
-1044 GYSSSIVTSDSEWI
+1044 G
-1058 EISSSNEED
+1058 EEVFN
-1067 YFSRLVSAVND
+1067 YLVSAVND
-1078 TEKQYIKYGYHGKV
+1078 TEKQHIGYTYHGSDR
-1092 VLPEGHPDRTHGLI
+1092 LPEGHPQRDAELI
-1106 LIAKVVRVNKTEFE
+1106 LNAKVIRVNKTEFH
-1120 FRPKKTFITPT
+1120 FQPKKTFNIATAIT
-1131 SIVTGKSLF
+1131 TGKSLF

-1145 IFDKGLIEGFT
+1145 IFDKGLIEGIT
-1156 IGDYNYIDHPVTFK
+1156 LGDYARIAHHLTFK
-1170 AGLLPADIKRMVE
+1170 SGLLPSDIKRMVE

-1194 VLFSVFTYGDVTQ
+1194 VLFSVYTYNDVTG
-1207 YDRNYIENEK
+1207 YSRSHIGDEK

-1228 RIVMKVHGG
+1228 RIILKVVGG

-1247 AIRKVVEE
+1247 AVRKVHED
-1255 GVDKY
+1255 GIDKY

-1301 SSIEGHIQFALK
+1301 SSVEGHIQFALK

-1324 EKLLDPDVEYQATA
+1324 EKLLDPNVEYQTTA

-1351 EFVRVKPSDIYWI
+1351 EFVRVKLSDIYWI

-1374 VKKGNCGYLSAT
+1374 VKRGNCGYLSAT

-1396 DFLASSQ
+1396 DFLASPQ

-1446 IWLNGERKRFVALIK
+1446 IWLNGERKRFVADIK
-1461 SNGDVEYI
+1461 SNGDVKYTQR
-1469 PKETGYARMFPV
+1469 ETGSITIFPV

-1493 VISHSGT
+1493 VISHSGNET
-1500 QPESG
+1500 QSD
-1505 VYLSGISTFNV
+1505 VHLSGIPNINA
-1516 QPLVTVVENYGVL
+1516 QLPVTIAENYGTL
-1529 RNQLDNFVA
+1529 RNQLDNFIA
-1538 NRNGNYVEFRYGGEM
+1538 NGNGNYVEYRYGGEM
-1553 HRFNMHLEKVNK
+1553 RRYNMHLEKVNK

-1574 NSAEFSN
+1574 NPAEFSN
-1581 PNVVKGNSLFDIPQ
+1581 QGVVKGPSLFDIPQ

-1612 PPVIEIDRQNIMG
+1612 PPVIEIDSQNITKP
-1625 SFSRY
+1625 FTRY

-1647 IDAEPNTADRYISV
+1647 IEAEPDTADRYISV
-1661 NSTLTSGD
+1661 NSALTSGD

-1751 KNEQHSPIY
+1751 KNEQHSPVY
-1760 IRALNINGLIGRHE
+1760 IRALNVNGLIGRHE
-1774 RIEGQWDASEWT
+1774 AIEGEWNASEWT

-1812 DNPDDTI
+1812 DEPEDTI

-1826 PLTPHQYNL
+1826 PLTPHQYNV

-1909 TFSSIDQSIQVST
+1909 TFSSINQSIQVST
-1922 TYVGGI
+1922 TYVGGL
-1928 ETRSFSNL
+1928 TTSSFSNL
-1936 VPPALLSGKYT
+1936 VPVALLSGKYT

-1953 AQLANRILSGMH
+1953 AQLASRILSGMR

-2000 AAHPQAGDIID
+2000 SPHPQASQIID
-2011 WLISRGLNNVPASS
+2011 WLINRGLNNVPESS

-2031 DAFTS
+2031 DAFTRP
-2036 AATGLPTNITIPGE
+2036 ATDLPTNITIPGE

-2055 FLSKIREKINAFDD
+2055 FLSKIREKTNAFNE
-2069 GTSPRSVRNAY
+2069 GISPRAVRNAY

-2243 NDNADAY
+2243 NDKADAY

-2268 KIQDTEKFNLARPY
+2268 KVADTDKFNLARPY

-2368 KPKNGLIREERDAFD
+2368 KPKKGLVREERDAFD

-2411 TLFKGSLLNRDE
+2411 TLFKGSLLNKDE

>member
-1 MAFNKDAIK
+1 MAFSKDEIK
-10 SIEFSILPSSN
+10 SIEFSILPSTN
-21 NSVRFIQVDTIVD
+21 NSVRFIQIDTIVD
-34 GSKAYFNHYLDLFL
+34 GAKVYFNHYLDLFL

-74 GVIVEQ
+74 GVIVERI
-80 VNQPNPVIRAV
+80 NQPNPVIRAV
-91 FSGNSGRQKA
+91 FSGNSVRQKA

-107 ISGMGYKY
+107 ISGMGYGY
-115 IPHTTTPNKVSF
+115 IPHTTMPNKVSF

-158 GSSYSKKIMADIGTD
+158 GSSYNKKIMADIGTD

-189 GISTNDIP
+189 GISTTDIP

-212 TSPDYDDSMASVV
+212 TSSDYDDSMASVV
-225 YFGNRRKISFPII
+225 YFGNRRNISFPII

-247 EALSGFPTMWRHGN
+247 EALSGFPTVWRHGN
-261 LTVDHYAYGANSY
+261 LTMSPYAYGANSY

-316 KILHGILF
+316 KILRGILF

-334 DSPVQIVDSN
+334 DSPVQIIDSN

-385 KLSQLPREVIAPN
+385 KLSQLPRDVIAPN
-398 VLEKVDLNQNIS
+398 VLEKIDLNQNIS
-410 ISTAYQSL
+410 ISAAYQSL

-500 AVNDVDKDVSLY
+500 AVNDVDGDVSLY

-530 IPADGDPVTYYPADS
+530 IPANGGPVTYYPADGS
-545 GNLPDWLAYL
+545 NLPDWLAYL
-555 KAASFM
+555 KAVSFM
-561 FDPHTR
+561 FDPRTR
-567 ENSSSDGNKLV
+567 ENSHLGGNKSV
-578 NVLPL
+578 NVLTL

-593 TPNEEYQIT
+593 APDKDYQIT
-602 LGSEANR
+602 LDSDANR

-615 EDRVSD
+615 EDRVGNLH
-621 PQNHYF
+621 QHYF
-627 IIYGENH
+627 IIYSESN

-659 TSETIHPERIINSTS
+659 TSETIHPEKITNSTS
-674 TIPVGKS
+674 AIPVGKS
-681 LLDVPQEIFD
+681 LLDVPQDVFD
-691 RGLISFL
+691 RGLISIL
-698 ESNELTINE
+698 EGNELTINE

-727 RLIGTYIPST
+727 RIIGAYIPST
-737 ERVMSEMISL
+737 ERVTSEMISL
-747 GTSGFTTIGFEEGDR
+747 GTSGFTSIGFEEGDR

-782 VEREDNGMVMGV
+782 VEREDKGMTTKI
-794 YLSPPPTV
+794 YLSPPPTS
-802 AFDKSLIR
+802 AFSKSLIR
-810 QVAITYDSRNRTGT
+810 QVAITYHRNNRTGT
-824 AVLKTTKPIAGPIR
+824 AVLKTARPIAGPIR

-852 EASGRVIVG
+852 EASGRLIVG

-867 NSDIIFNAT
+867 SSDIIFNAT

-886 LNASHFEIRASDL
+886 LNASHFKIRASDL

-965 WQRRHALYGNIV
+965 WQYNHSLYGNIV
-977 YAWVGNEQVKFFAF
+977 YAWVGNEQVKFFAIISEF
-991 IGDSGDVT
+991 NYEM

-1004 EKAQE
+1004 TKAQK

-1014 DLHQI
+1014 DLHLI
-1019 ANFNSDGPFV
+1019 VNFNSDGPVV
-1029 RVAIKGTNGRFEYST
+1029 RVAGKGTNGRFAYSIR
-1044 GYSSSIVTSDSEWI
+1044 YSNRVVANDDEWI
-1058 EISSSNEED
+1058 EVSSQEED
-1067 YFSRLVSAVND
+1067 FFSYLVSAVNN
-1078 TEKQYIKYGYHGKV
+1078 TEEHYILYSYQDGV
-1092 VLPEGHPDRTHGLI
+1092 ILPEGHPDREHVLTLN
-1106 LIAKVVRVNKTEFE
+1106 AKVIRANKTEFQIQ
-1120 FRPKKTFITPT
+1120 PKKTFNTPT
-1131 SIVTGKSLF
+1131 AIVTGKSLF

-1145 IFDKGLIEGFT
+1145 IFDKGLIEGF
-1156 IGDYNYIDHPVTFK
+1156 ILGDNNSYIDHPVTFK
-1170 AGLLPADIKRMVE
+1170 AGLLPSDIKRMVQ
-1183 FDVMSNINPSK
+1183 FDVMSNINPAES
-1194 VLFSVFTYGDVTQ
+1194 LFSVYTYDSITG
-1207 YDRNYIENEK
+1207 YYRNAIDNAE
-1217 LLTDSRELGQH
+1217 LLIDPRELGQH
-1228 RIVMKVHGG
+1228 RIVLKVHGG

-1247 AIRKVVEE
+1247 AVRKVNEE

-1301 SSIEGHIQFALK
+1301 SSIEGRIQFALK

-1324 EKLLDPDVEYQATA
+1324 EKLLDPNVEYQTTA
-1338 SNARSIDIPVSKR
+1338 SSVRSIDIPVSKR

-1374 VKKGNCGYLSAT
+1374 VKKGNYGYLSAT

-1410 TVEFASLSGLG
+1410 TVEFASFSGLG
-1421 GANLITIPAS
+1421 GANLIAVPAS
-1431 ARHNSNNTLYGNVVY
+1431 DRHNSNNTLYGNVVY
-1446 IWLNGERKRFVALIK
+1446 IWLNGERKRFVADIK
-1461 SNGDVEYI
+1461 SNGDVKYTQR
-1469 PKETGYARMFPV
+1469 ETGSITIFPV

-1493 VISHSGT
+1493 VISHSGNET
-1500 QPESG
+1500 QSD
-1505 VYLSGISTFNV
+1505 VHLNGISNINA
-1516 QPLVTVVENYGVL
+1516 QLPVTIAENYGTL
-1529 RNQLDNFVA
+1529 RNQLDNFIA
-1538 NRNGNYVEFRYGGEM
+1538 NGNGNYVEFRYGGEM

-1574 NSAEFSN
+1574 NPAEFTN

-1612 PPVIEIDRQNIMG
+1612 APVIEIDSQNIAG
-1625 SFSRY
+1625 TFSRY

-1647 IDAEPNTADRYISV
+1647 IEAEPNTADRYISV

-1686 TEERRVNLS
+1686 IEERHVNLS

-1723 FEKVKSEI
+1723 FEKVKSEL

-1736 EYNSDRQADDLQLIF
+1736 EYNSSTQADDLQLIF
-1751 KNEQHSPIY
+1751 NNEQHSPIY
-1760 IRALNINGLIGRHE
+1760 IRALNVNGLIGRHE

-1786 DEINQLF
+1786 SEINQLF

-1880 PPAAALPSNGRLGD
+1880 PSAAALPSNGRLGD
-1894 VKVLDTFFPINTKND
+1894 VKVLDTFFPVNTKND
-1909 TFSSIDQSIQVST
+1909 TFSSINQSIQVST
-1922 TYVGGI
+1922 TYVGGL
-1928 ETRSFSNL
+1928 TTSSFSNL
-1936 VPPALLSGKYT
+1936 VPAALLSGKYT

-1953 AQLANRILSGMH
+1953 AQLANRILSGMR

-1994 VGDNKV
+1994 MGENKV

-2011 WLISRGLNNVPASS
+2011 WLINRGLNNVPASS

-2031 DAFTS
+2031 DAFTRP
-2036 AATGLPTNITIPGE
+2036 ATGLPTNITIPGE

-2055 FLSKIREKINAFDD
+2055 FLSKIREKTNAFNE
-2069 GTSPRSVRNAY
+2069 GTSPRAVRNAY

-2105 IASAPQPKII
+2105 IVSAPQPKII

-2196 PLLPPTVNPA
+2196 PLLSPTVNPA
-2206 GTVIHMDGENAFN
+2206 GIVIHMDGENAFN

-2268 KIQDTEKFNLARPY
+2268 KVADTDKFNLARPY

-2411 TLFKGSLLNRDE
+2411 TLFKGSLLNQDE

>member
-10 SIEFSILPSSN
+10 SIEFSILPSTN

-48 KENQAATSQQYSL
+48 KENQAATRQQQQQYSL
-61 RRIRTNNNIAHFR
+61 RRIRTNNEIAHFR

-80 VNQPNPVIRAV
+80 VNQPNTIIRAI
-91 FSGNSGRQKA
+91 FSGNSKLRDA

-107 ISGMGYKY
+107 SYETGYGY
-115 IPHTTTPNKVSF
+115 RTYAATPNKVSF

-189 GISTNDIP
+189 GISTTDIP

-247 EALSGFPTMWRHGN
+247 EALSGFPTAWRHGN
-261 LTVDHYAYGANSY
+261 LTMDPYAYGANSY

-316 KILHGILF
+316 EILRGILF

-334 DSPVQIVDSN
+334 DSPVQIIDSN

-385 KLSQLPREVIAPN
+385 RLSQLPREVIAPN

-448 RINFKEPVDATISL
+448 RINFKNPVDATISL

-512 GNIRYIKINDE
+512 GNIRYIKINGE

-530 IPADGDPVTYYPADS
+530 IPADVGPVTYYPADS
-545 GNLPDWLAYL
+545 GNLPEWLTYL

-561 FDPHTR
+561 FDPRTR
-567 ENSSSDGNKLV
+567 ENSHLGGNKSV
-578 NVLPL
+578 NVLAL

-593 TPNEEYQIT
+593 APDKDYQIT
-602 LGSEANR
+602 LDSDANR

-615 EDRVSD
+615 EDRVGNLH
-621 PQNHYF
+621 QHYF

-674 TIPVGKS
+674 AIPVGKS
-681 LLDVPQEIFD
+681 LLDVPQDVFD
-691 RGLISFL
+691 RGLISIL
-698 ESNELTINE
+698 EGNELTINE

-716 STKIILRKSDG
+716 STKIILHKSDG
-727 RLIGTYIPST
+727 RLIGTYVPST

-747 GTSGFTTIGFEEGDR
+747 DTSGSTAIGFEEGDR

-782 VEREDNGMVMGV
+782 VEREDNGMITNV
-794 YLSPPPTV
+794 YLSPPPTS
-802 AFDKSLIR
+802 AFSKSLIR
-810 QVAITYDSRNRTGT
+810 QVAITYDRNNRTGT
-824 AVLKTTKPIAGPIR
+824 AVLKTTRPISGPIR
-838 FNLSEIDGNKFSLN
+838 FNLNEIDGN
-852 EASGRVIVG
+852 RVTG
-861 DIFQDL
+861 FAENDL
-867 NSDIIFNAT
+867 NSDIIFTAT

-886 LNASHFEIRASDL
+886 LNASHFKINAGDL

-907 QWTAH
+907 QWTAY
-912 FKSNLTGN
+912 FKNNLTGN

-958 STVNASG
+958 STVSATGWNAKHS
-965 WQRRHALYGNIV
+965 LYGNII
-977 YAWVGNEQVKFFAF
+977 YAWVGNEQVKFFSIATEY
-991 IGDSGDVT
+991 GHDA

-1014 DLHQI
+1014 DLYQI
-1019 ANFNSDGPFV
+1019 VNFNSDGVAV
-1029 RVAIKGTNGRFEYST
+1029 RLAVKGTNGRYT
-1044 GYSSSIVTSDSEWI
+1044 CSIRYTNRILESDSESIWM
-1058 EISSSNEED
+1058 SSDDEFFPE
-1067 YFSRLVSAVND
+1067 LVSAVND
-1078 TEKQYIKYGYHGKV
+1078 TEKQYIRYSYQGKIS
-1092 VLPEGHPDRTHGLI
+1092 LPEGHPGLKRI
-1106 LIAKVVRVNKTEFE
+1106 FVLTAKVVRVNKTEFE

-1145 IFDKGLIEGFT
+1145 IFDKGLIEGFI
-1156 IGDYNYIDHPVTFK
+1156 IGDYNYIDRPVTFK

-1183 FDVMSNINPSK
+1183 FGVMSNIDPAK
-1194 VLFSVFTYGDVTQ
+1194 PLFSVFAYGDVTQ
-1207 YDRNYIENEK
+1207 YDRNVPGNERWFN
-1217 LLTDSRELGQH
+1217 DPRELGQH

-1255 GVDKY
+1255 GIDKY

-1289 DKTGGTLKVTFK
+1289 DETGGTLNVNFK
-1301 SSIEGHIQFALK
+1301 SSVDGHIQFALK

-1318 KKFDIV
+1318 TKFDIV
-1324 EKLLDPDVEYQATA
+1324 KKLLNPDVAHQATA

-1396 DFLASSQ
+1396 DFLASPQ

-1446 IWLNGERKRFVALIK
+1446 IWLNGERKRFVADIK
-1461 SNGDVEYI
+1461 SNGDVKYTQR
-1469 PKETGYARMFPV
+1469 ETGSVTTFPV

-1493 VISHSGT
+1493 VISHSGNEP
-1500 QPESG
+1500 QSD
-1505 VYLSGISTFNV
+1505 VHLSGIPNINA
-1516 QPLVTVVENYGVL
+1516 QRPVTIAENYGTL

-1538 NRNGNYVEFRYGGEM
+1538 NGNGNYVEYRYGGEM
-1553 HRFNMHLEKVNK
+1553 RRFNMHLEKVNK

-1574 NSAEFSN
+1574 NPAEFTN

-1612 PPVIEIDRQNIMG
+1612 APVIEIDSQNIAG
-1625 SFSRY
+1625 TFSRY

-1647 IDAEPNTADRYISV
+1647 IEAEPNTADRYISV

-1686 TEERRVNLS
+1686 TEERRVNLN

-1736 EYNSDRQADDLQLIF
+1736 EYNSNTQADDLQLIF
-1751 KNEQHSPIY
+1751 KNDQHSPVY
-1760 IRALNINGLIGRHE
+1760 IRALNVNGLIGRHE
-1774 RIEGQWDASEWT
+1774 AIEGAWDASEWT
-1786 DEINQLF
+1786 SEINQLF

-1812 DNPDDTI
+1812 DNPDDII

-1880 PPAAALPSNGRLGD
+1880 SPAAALPSNGRLGD

-1909 TFSSIDQSIQVST
+1909 TFSSINQSIQVST
-1922 TYVGGI
+1922 TYVGGLA
-1928 ETRSFSNL
+1928 TSSFSNL
-1936 VPPALLSGKYT
+1936 VPAALLSGKYT

-1953 AQLANRILSGMH
+1953 AQLANRILSGMR

-1980 PVVNGNYIDFYPYK
+1980 PVINGNYIDFYPYK

-2000 AAHPQAGDIID
+2000 APHPQAGQIID
-2011 WLISRGLNNVPASS
+2011 WLINRGLNNVPESS

-2031 DAFTS
+2031 DAFTRPAS
-2036 AATGLPTNITIPGE
+2036 GLPTNIVIPGE

-2055 FLSKIREKINAFDD
+2055 FLSKIREKINAFDE
-2069 GTSPRSVRNAY
+2069 GTAPRAIRNAY

-2087 VGLSDSNLYPLFE
+2087 VGLTDSNLYPLFE
-2100 QTPVT
+2100 QTPTT
-2105 IASAPQPKII
+2105 ISTAPLPEVIN
-2115 SINDVLHND
+2115 INDALHND
-2124 LNNIVPTNNPDRA
+2124 LDNVVPGSNPDKA
-2137 TLHPGSIDRNTEL
+2137 AVKPGTINHDTQL
-2150 DILRGGLDRGE
+2150 AILRGSLDRGE
-2161 NLANTYRDFANKL
+2161 NLANAYRDFANKL
-2174 NDAITSIRNTE
+2174 NDALVMIRNEE
-2185 ASNVVNPQTGK
+2185 ASLVTHPQTGQR
-2196 PLLPPTVNPA
+2196 LLPFMPFPVGTTVDMEGGDRFTHLIDRAP
-2206 GTVIHMDGENAFN
+2206 
-2219 HRITPATRPT
+2219 RPT
-2229 KPAQTSVKP
+2229 KPAQTAVKP
-2238 VKQEY
+2238 VKQDY

-2258 DRYGYNFDAY
+2258 ARYGYNFDTY
-2268 KIQDTEKFNLARPY
+2268 KIPDTDKFNLARPY

-2368 KPKNGLIREERDAFD
+2368 KPKKGLVREERDAFD

-2411 TLFKGSLLNRDE
+2411 TLFKGSLLNQDE

>member
-10 SIEFSILPSSN
+10 SIEFSILPSTN
-21 NSVRFIQVDTIVD
+21 NSVRFIQIDTIVD

-48 KENQAATSQQYSL
+48 KENQAATRQQQQQYSL
-61 RRIRTNNNIAHFR
+61 RRIRTNNKIAHFR

-80 VNQPNPVIRAV
+80 VNQPNTIIRAI
-91 FSGNSGRQKA
+91 FSGNSKLRDA

-107 ISGMGYKY
+107 SYETGYGY
-115 IPHTTTPNKVSF
+115 RTYAATPNKVSF

-189 GISTNDIP
+189 GISTTDIP

-247 EALSGFPTMWRHGN
+247 EALSGFPTAWRHGN
-261 LTVDHYAYGANSY
+261 LTMDPYAYGANSY

-289 YYSDGD
+289 YYSDSD
-295 YDYTKRMTPYNN
+295 YDYAKRMTPYNN
-307 GYLDFGGEY
+307 GYLDFGGEHE
-316 KILHGILF
+316 ILRGILF
-324 PIAYRNNGEY
+324 PIAYRNNDEY
-334 DSPVQIVDSN
+334 DSPVQIIDSN

-356 VSVTLEDIGENGHRL
+356 VSVTLEDIAENGHRL

-418 YTQSVTL
+418 YMQSVTL

-477 SNDTDYT
+477 SNDTEYT

-500 AVNDVDKDVSLY
+500 AVNDVDGDVSLY

-530 IPADGDPVTYYPADS
+530 IPADGGPVTYYPADS
-545 GNLPDWLAYL
+545 GNLPDWLSYI
-555 KAASFM
+555 KAVSFM
-561 FDPHTR
+561 FNSGTR
-567 ENSSSDGNKLV
+567 ENGREDNNKSV
-578 NVLPL
+578 SAIVTGSEP
-583 GNEDDPYFGF
+583 DPFFGF
-593 TPNEEYQIT
+593 SPQREYEIVRSDDIHNIQ
-602 LGSEANR
+602 
-609 LEQRDF
+609 QVDF
-615 EDRVSD
+615 EARIS
-621 PQNHYF
+621 NLAHHYF
-627 IIYGENH
+627 IIRRAAD
-634 GDKLRI
+634 GDKLLI
-640 NAKYIKENKT
+640 NAKYVKENKT
-650 QYLVTTIPG
+650 QYLVTTVPG
-659 TSETIHPERIINSTS
+659 TTETIHEMTS
-674 TIPVGKS
+674 DSPVVGKS
-681 LLDVPQEIFD
+681 LLDVPQSAFD
-691 RGLISFL
+691 KGLISVL
-698 ESNELTINE
+698 EGNGLTINE
-707 SLLPAGVRR
+707 SLLPAGVKR
-716 STKIILRKSDG
+716 STKIILRKPDG
-727 RLIGTYIPST
+727 QLIGTYIPST
-737 ERVMSEMISL
+737 ESVMSEMISL
-747 GTSGFTTIGFEEGDR
+747 DMNTSFSNIGFSEGDR
-762 ITATLTNGTVTETR
+762 ITATLISSDVTETR

-782 VEREDNGMVMGV
+782 VEIEENGMVMGV

-824 AVLKTTKPIAGPIR
+824 AVLKTTKPISGPIR
-838 FNLSEIDGNKFSLN
+838 FNLSEINGNKFILN

-886 LNASHFEIRASDL
+886 LSASHFRIKASDL

-912 FKSNLTGN
+912 FKNNITGN

-937 RNTRR
+937 RNPRR
-942 SSASRR
+942 ASASRR

-958 STVNASG
+958 STVSATGWNAKHS
-965 WQRRHALYGNIV
+965 LYGNIV
-977 YAWVGNEQVKFFAF
+977 YAWVGNEQVKFFA
-991 IGDSGDVT
+991 IISNSGNAT

-1014 DLHQI
+1014 DLHLTVTVDSNRQGI
-1019 ANFNSDGPFV
+1019 RGSA
-1029 RVAIKGTNGRFEYST
+1029 KGTNGRFSYGFADNHHLWDDTDGDWFED
-1044 GYSSSIVTSDSEWI
+1044 DSAG
-1058 EISSSNEED
+1058 EETFN
-1067 YFSRLVSAVND
+1067 YLVSAVND
-1078 TEKQYIKYGYHGKV
+1078 TEKQHIGYKYQGSV
-1092 VLPEGHPDRTHGLI
+1092 RLPEGITQRDVELI
-1106 LIAKVVRVNKTEFE
+1106 LNAKVIRVNKTEFH
-1120 FRPKKTFITPT
+1120 FQPKKTFNIATAIT
-1131 SIVTGKSLF
+1131 TGKSLF

-1145 IFDKGLIEGFT
+1145 IFDKGLIESIT
-1156 IGDYNYIDHPVTFK
+1156 LGDYARVDHHLTFK
-1170 AGLLPADIKRMVE
+1170 SGLLPSDIKRMVE
-1183 FDVMSNINPSK
+1183 FDVISNVNPSK
-1194 VLFSVFTYGDVTQ
+1194 ALLSVYTYNDVTE
-1207 YDRNYIENEK
+1207 YSRSHVGDEN
-1217 LLTDSRELGQH
+1217 LLTDPRELGQH

-1237 YTEERFINIT
+1237 YTEDRFINIT
-1247 AIRKVVEE
+1247 AIRKVHED
-1255 GVDKY
+1255 GIDKY

-1282 VNFTPNS
+1282 VSFTPNS

-1301 SSIEGHIQFALK
+1301 SSIEGRIQFALK

-1324 EKLLDPDVEYQATA
+1324 EKLLDPNVEYQTTA

-1351 EFVRVKPSDIYWI
+1351 EFVRVKLSDIYWI

-1446 IWLNGERKRFVALIK
+1446 IWLNGERKRFVADIK
-1461 SNGDVEYI
+1461 SNGDVKYTQR
-1469 PKETGYARMFPV
+1469 ETGSITIFPV

-1493 VISHSGT
+1493 VISHSGNET
-1500 QPESG
+1500 QSD
-1505 VYLSGISTFNV
+1505 VHLSGIPNINA
-1516 QPLVTVVENYGVL
+1516 QLPVTIVENYGIL
-1529 RNQLDNFVA
+1529 RNRLDNFVM
-1538 NRNGNYVEFRYGGEM
+1538 NGNGNYVEFRYGGEM

-1574 NSAEFSN
+1574 NPAEFSN
-1581 PNVVKGNSLFDIPQ
+1581 QGVVKGNSLFDIPQ

-1612 PPVIEIDRQNIMG
+1612 PPVIEIDSQNISG
-1625 SFSRY
+1625 SFNRY

-1647 IDAEPNTADRYISV
+1647 IEAEPNTADRYISV

-1686 TEERRVNLS
+1686 IEERRVNLS

-1709 AAVGQAPKTKKEIL
+1709 AAVGQVPKTKKEIL
-1723 FEKVKSEI
+1723 FEKVKSEL

-1736 EYNSDRQADDLQLIF
+1736 EYNSGTQADDLQLIF
-1751 KNEQHSPIY
+1751 NNEQHSPIY
-1760 IRALNINGLIGRHE
+1760 IRALNVNGLIGRHE

-1786 DEINQLF
+1786 DEISQLF

-1812 DNPDDTI
+1812 DDPEDTI

-1842 EYGKM
+1842 EYSKM

-1859 NNEISLVVADTADT
+1859 NNEISLVVVDTADT

-1880 PPAAALPSNGRLGD
+1880 LPAAALPTNGRLGD

-1909 TFSSIDQSIQVST
+1909 TFSSINQSIQVST
-1922 TYVGGI
+1922 TYVGGL
-1928 ETRSFSNL
+1928 TTSSFSNL
-1936 VPPALLSGKYT
+1936 VPAALLSGKYT

-1953 AQLANRILSGMH
+1953 AQLANRILSGMR

-1994 VGDNKV
+1994 MGENKV
-2000 AAHPQAGDIID
+2000 AAHPQAGKIID
-2011 WLISRGLNNVPASS
+2011 WLINRGLNNVPESS

-2031 DAFTS
+2031 DAFTRP
-2036 AATGLPTNITIPGE
+2036 ATGLPTNIAIPGE
-2050 ESLDS
+2050 ESLDG
-2055 FLSKIREKINAFDD
+2055 FLSKIREKINAFNE
-2069 GTSPRSVRNAY
+2069 GASPRAVRNAY

-2185 ASNVVNPQTGK
+2185 ASNVINPQTGK
-2196 PLLPPTVNPA
+2196 PLLSPTVNPA

-2238 VKQEY
+2238 VKQAY
-2243 NDNADAY
+2243 NDNADVY

-2268 KIQDTEKFNLARPY
+2268 KVADTDKFNLARPY

-2354 KNQFIRVLNKWIEL
+2354 KNQFIRVLNKWVEL
-2368 KPKNGLIREERDAFD
+2368 KPKNRLVREERDAFD

-2411 TLFKGSLLNRDE
+2411 TLFKGSLLNQDE

>member
-10 SIEFSILPSSN
+10 SIEFSILPSDNSN
-21 NSVRFIQVDTIVD
+21 VTFLKIDMVYDFTTSYHEYSKTFFIFADKNDGGKAYKFHEVRRNNKVFQYTCTIVEEAN
-34 GSKAYFNHYLDLFL
+34 K
-48 KENQAATSQQYSL
+48 
-61 RRIRTNNNIAHFR
+61 
-74 GVIVEQ
+74 
-80 VNQPNPVIRAV
+80 PNPIVRLIKSKDRTKIAEIKFNDFYERNRANTYPVVEVI
-91 FSGNSGRQKA
+91 ND
-101 IGISTV
+101 
-107 ISGMGYKY
+107 
-115 IPHTTTPNKVSF
+115 KVVC
-127 VSRIEDHNS
+127 VSRLESQNN

-147 TKEIWLSPITK
+147 TKNVRLTAVKAGLEE
-158 GSSYSKKIMADIGTD
+158 SKTIQADIGHD
-173 GTNFNF
+173 GVNFNF
-179 ILQGAIPDGY
+179 IPKQPIPEGY
-189 GISTNDIP
+189 VISAEVLSWLSISP
-197 WFKIDRILSNKNLSE
+197 LISNKNLVSRD
-212 TSPDYDDSMASVV
+212 PSVWDFSVTGNV
-225 YFGNRRKISFPII
+225 YLPRKSSYAFPIM
-238 GYVSPRSVS
+238 GFVSPRSVS
-247 EALSGFPTMWRHGN
+247 EAMMQTTGAWRHGN
-261 LTVDHYAYGANSY
+261 MNMGPHIFTPNKYSPYRQFDKNRPFDSRYFSDVSSSDDVEDGPAMT
-274 NPYTNFDKSREFDPR
+274 PYTN
-289 YYSDGD
+289 
-295 YDYTKRMTPYNN
+295 
-307 GYLDFGGEY
+307 GYIDFGNETEIVSGVR
-316 KILHGILF
+316 F
-324 PIAYRNNGEY
+324 PIAFNANK
-334 DSPVQIVDSN
+334 DILIIDPN
-344 DVPGTNASIDKI
+344 KVPGTEVSLDKI
-356 VSVTLEDIGENGHRL
+356 VGVSLKYGTSEDEYRL
-371 IIVFNALVKGNLTF
+371 VFLFNALVKGSLTF
-385 KLSQLPREVIAPN
+385 KLSQLPREKLSPDVIS
-398 VLEKVDLNQNIS
+398 KIDLNQTITINPNYD
-410 ISTAYQSL
+410 AVYD
-418 YTQSVTL
+418 
-425 KPRNTFTSN
+425 NATFSAERGGFIPDD
-434 KIESIELNQASRNV
+434 IESIEYRDESITVNLAENV
-448 RINFKEPVDATISL
+448 HGSISL
-462 SFSNAKNKFDNELNE
+462 KFSNAKNKFDSELTPE
-477 SNDTDYT
+477 TDRDYT
-484 RPVTVKATSA
+484 SEVRLTANGSKKQIKATA
-494 SRFANV
+494 SQF
-500 AVNDVDKDVSLY
+500 DPEVSLY
-512 GNIRYIKINDE
+512 GNIRYISINGA
-523 RVKFYAK
+523 RLKFYAK
-530 IPADGDPVTYYPADS
+530 IDADGRHVVYYPAKGDT
-545 GNLPDWLAYL
+545 LPEWLSYI
-555 KAASFM
+555 KAVSFM
-561 FDPHTR
+561 FNSGTR
-567 ENSSSDGNKLV
+567 ENGRDNNNKSVSALV
-578 NVLPL
+578 T
-583 GNEDDPYFGF
+583 GNEADPFFGF
-593 TPNEEYQIT
+593 SPQREYEIVRSDDIHNIQ
-602 LGSEANR
+602 
-609 LEQRDF
+609 QVDF
-615 EDRVSD
+615 EARIS
-621 PQNHYF
+621 NLAHHYF
-627 IIYGENH
+627 IIRRDAD
-634 GDKLRI
+634 GDKLLI
-640 NAKYIKENKT
+640 NAKYVKENKT
-650 QYLVTTIPG
+650 QYLVTTVPG
-659 TSETIHPERIINSTS
+659 TTETIHEMTS
-674 TIPVGKS
+674 DSPVVGKS
-681 LLDVPQEIFD
+681 LLDVPQSAFD
-691 RGLISFL
+691 KGLISVL
-698 ESNELTINE
+698 EGNELTINE
-707 SLLPAGVRR
+707 SLLPAGVKR
-716 STKIILRKSDG
+716 STKIILRKPDG
-727 RLIGTYIPST
+727 QLIGTYIPST
-737 ERVMSEMISL
+737 ESVMSEMISL
-747 GTSGFTTIGFEEGDR
+747 DMNTSFPNIGFSEGDR
-762 ITATLTNGTVTETR
+762 ITATLISSDVTETR

-782 VEREDNGMVMGV
+782 VEIEENGVVMGV

-802 AFDKSLIR
+802 AFDRSLIR
-810 QVAITYDSRNRTGT
+810 QVAITYDRNNRTGT
-824 AVLKTTKPIAGPIR
+824 AVLKTARPISGPIR
-838 FNLSEIDGNKFSLN
+838 FNLSEINGNKFILN

-886 LNASHFEIRASDL
+886 LNASHFRIKASDL

-920 VQIDISTVHA
+920 VQIDISAVHA

-991 IGDSGDVT
+991 ISDSSDVT

-1019 ANFNSDGPFV
+1019 ANFNSDGPVV
-1029 RVAIKGTNGRFEYST
+1029 RVAIKGTNGRFDYST

-1058 EISSSNEED
+1058 EISSSYEED
-1067 YFSRLVSAVND
+1067 YFSHLVSAVND

-1156 IGDYNYIDHPVTFK
+1156 IGGYNYIDHPVTFK

-1247 AIRKVVEE
+1247 AVRKVHED
-1255 GVDKY
+1255 GIDKY

-1289 DKTGGTLKVTFK
+1289 DETGGTLKVTFK
-1301 SSIEGHIQFALK
+1301 SSVEGHIQFALK

-1324 EKLLDPDVEYQATA
+1324 EKLLDPNVEYQTTA

-1446 IWLNGERKRFVALIK
+1446 IWLNGERKRFVADIK
-1461 SNGDVEYI
+1461 SNGDVKYTQR
-1469 PKETGYARMFPV
+1469 ETGSITIFPV

-1486 MINSDKA
+1486 MINSDKT
-1493 VISHSGT
+1493 VISHSGNET
-1500 QPESG
+1500 QSD
-1505 VYLSGISTFNV
+1505 VHLSGIPNINA
-1516 QPLVTVVENYGVL
+1516 QLPVTIAENYGTL
-1529 RNQLDNFVA
+1529 RNQLDTFIA
-1538 NRNGNYVEFRYGGEM
+1538 SGNGDYVEYRYGGEM
-1553 HRFNMHLEKVNK
+1553 RRYNMHLEKVNK

-1574 NSAEFSN
+1574 NPAEFSN
-1581 PNVVKGNSLFDIPQ
+1581 QGVVKGPSLFDIPQ

-1612 PPVIEIDRQNIMG
+1612 APVIEIDSQNIAG
-1625 SFSRY
+1625 TFSRY

-1647 IDAEPNTADRYISV
+1647 IEAEPNTADRYISV

-1709 AAVGQAPKTKKEIL
+1709 TAVGQAPKTKKEIL

-1736 EYNSDRQADDLQLIF
+1736 EYNSSTQADDLQLIF
-1751 KNEQHSPIY
+1751 KNEQHSPVY

-1774 RIEGQWDASEWT
+1774 AIEGEWNASEWT
-1786 DEINQLF
+1786 SEINQLF

-1812 DNPDDTI
+1812 DNPEDTI

-1880 PPAAALPSNGRLGD
+1880 PSTAALPSNGRLGD

-1909 TFSSIDQSIQVST
+1909 TFSSINQSIQVST
-1922 TYVGGI
+1922 AYVGGI

-1953 AQLANRILSGMH
+1953 AQLASRILSGMR

-1994 VGDNKV
+1994 AGDNKV
-2000 AAHPQAGDIID
+2000 AAHPQASDIID
-2011 WLISRGLNNVPASS
+2011 WLINRGLNNVPASS

-2055 FLSKIREKINAFDD
+2055 FLSKIREKINAFNE
-2069 GTSPRSVRNAY
+2069 GTAPRAIRNTY

-2087 VGLSDSNLYPLFE
+2087 VGLSDSNLYSLFE

-2161 NLANTYRDFANKL
+2161 NLTNTYRDFANKL

-2229 KPAQTSVKP
+2229 KPAQSSVKP

-2268 KIQDTEKFNLARPY
+2268 KVADTDKFNLARPY

-2327 LETIPGIYIP
+2327 LETIPGINIP

-2411 TLFKGSLLNRDE
+2411 TLFKGSLLNQDE

>member
-10 SIEFSILPSSN
+10 SIEFSILPSDNSNVTFLKIDMVYDFTTSYHEYGKRFYLFADNNDRGEQYQFYEVRRN
-21 NSVRFIQVDTIVD
+21 NSVVQYTCTIAEEANKPNPIVRLIK
-34 GSKAYFNHYLDLFL
+34 SKDRARIAGIKFNHTYD
-48 KENQAATSQQYSL
+48 
-61 RRIRTNNNIAHFR
+61 RNNASSY
-74 GVIVEQ
+74 
-80 VNQPNPVIRAV
+80 PVIEV
-91 FSGNSGRQKA
+91 TND
-101 IGISTV
+101 
-107 ISGMGYKY
+107 
-115 IPHTTTPNKVSF
+115 KV
-127 VSRIEDHNS
+127 VCASRIESQNN
-136 LFHPVNRVYNE
+136 LFHPVNRLYNE
-147 TKEIWLSPITK
+147 TKNVYLTAVKAGLERNKTIQ
-158 GSSYSKKIMADIGTD
+158 ADVGHD

-179 ILQGAIPDGY
+179 IPKQPIPDGY
-189 GISTNDIP
+189 EISAEA
-197 WFKIDRILSNKNLSE
+197 LSWLNISPLISNHNLVQRDS
-212 TSPDYDDSMASVV
+212 SAYDFSITGNV
-225 YFGNRRKISFPII
+225 YLPSRSSYTFPIM
-238 GYVSPRSVS
+238 GFVSPRSVS
-247 EALSGFPTMWRHGN
+247 EAMMSTTGAWRHGN
-261 LTVDHYAYGANSY
+261 MNMDPYIFEPNKYSPYRQFDKNRQFDSRYFRVSSY
-274 NPYTNFDKSREFDPR
+274 YDDGESGPAMTPYTNA
-289 YYSDGD
+289 YI
-295 YDYTKRMTPYNN
+295 N
-307 GYLDFGGEY
+307 FGNETE
-316 KILHGILF
+316 IVSNILF
-324 PIAYRNNGEY
+324 PIAINASKDILIIDPNT
-334 DSPVQIVDSN
+334 
-344 DVPGTNASIDKI
+344 VPGTEVSLDKI
-356 VSVTLEDIGENGHRL
+356 VGVSLKQDTSTGEYRP
-371 IIVFNALVKGNLTF
+371 VFLFSALVKGSLTF
-385 KLSQLPREVIAPN
+385 RLSQLPIEKLSPDLFGKIDLSQTITINPN
-398 VLEKVDLNQNIS
+398 YDAVYDGGVFAAERGGFIPDD
-410 ISTAYQSL
+410 
-418 YTQSVTL
+418 
-425 KPRNTFTSN
+425 
-434 KIESIELNQASRNV
+434 IESIEYRDESITVNLAENV
-448 RINFKEPVDATISL
+448 HGSISL
-462 SFSNAKNKFDNELNE
+462 KFSNAKNKFDSELTPE
-477 SNDTDYT
+477 TDRDYT
-484 RPVTVKATSA
+484 SEVRLTANGSKKQIKATA
-494 SRFANV
+494 SQF
-500 AVNDVDKDVSLY
+500 DPEVSLY
-512 GNIRYIKINDE
+512 GNIRYISVNGA
-523 RVKFYAK
+523 RLKFYAK
-530 IPADGDPVTYYPADS
+530 IDADGRHVVYYPAKGDTLPEWLSYIKAVSFMFNSGTRENGREDNNKSVSAIVTGSEPDPFFGFSPQREYEIVRSDDIHNIQQVDFEARINNLAHHYFITRRDADGD
-545 GNLPDWLAYL
+545 
-555 KAASFM
+555 
-561 FDPHTR
+561 
-567 ENSSSDGNKLV
+567 KL
-578 NVLPL
+578 L
-583 GNEDDPYFGF
+583 
-593 TPNEEYQIT
+593 
-602 LGSEANR
+602 
-609 LEQRDF
+609 
-615 EDRVSD
+615 
-621 PQNHYF
+621 
-627 IIYGENH
+627 
-634 GDKLRI
+634 I
-640 NAKYIKENKT
+640 NAKYVKENKT
-650 QYLVTTIPG
+650 QYLVTTVPG
-659 TSETIHPERIINSTS
+659 TTETIHEMTS
-674 TIPVGKS
+674 DSPVVGKS
-681 LLDVPQEIFD
+681 LLDVPQSAFD
-691 RGLISFL
+691 KGLISVL
-698 ESNELTINE
+698 EGNGLTINE
-707 SLLPAGVRR
+707 SLLPARVKR
-716 STKIILRKSDG
+716 STKIILRKPDG
-727 RLIGTYIPST
+727 QLIGTYIPST
-737 ERVMSEMISL
+737 ESVMSEMISL
-747 GTSGFTTIGFEEGDR
+747 DMNASFSNIGFSEGDR
-762 ITATLTNGTVTETR
+762 ITATLISSDVTETR

-782 VEREDNGMVMGV
+782 VEIEENGMVMGV

-810 QVAITYDSRNRTGT
+810 QVAITYDRQNRTGT
-824 AVLKTTKPIAGPIR
+824 AVLKTTKPISGPIR
-838 FNLSEIDGNKFSLN
+838 FNLNEISGNRVTGFSGN
-852 EASGRVIVG
+852 
-861 DIFQDL
+861 DL
-867 NSDIIFNAT
+867 SSDIIFTAT

-886 LNASHFEIRASDL
+886 LNASHFKINASDL

-912 FKSNLTGN
+912 FKSNITGN

-958 STVNASG
+958 STTSATG
-965 WQRRHALYGNIV
+965 WQYKHSLYGNIV
-977 YAWVGNEQVKFFAF
+977 YAWVGNEQVKFFA
-991 IGDSGDVT
+991 IIDESDYTV

-1004 EKAQE
+1004 AKAQE

-1014 DLHQI
+1014 DLHLI
-1019 ANFNSDGPFV
+1019 VNFNSDGPIT
-1029 RVAIKGTNGRFEYST
+1029 RVAGKGTNGRFAYST
-1044 GYSSSIVTSDSEWI
+1044 RYSNRVVVNDDEWI
-1058 EISSSNEED
+1058 EVSSQEEEF
-1067 YFSRLVSAVND
+1067 FSYLVSAVNN
-1078 TEKQYIKYGYHGKV
+1078 TEEHYILYNYRDGV
-1092 VLPEGHPDRTHGLI
+1092 TLPEGHPDREHVLTLN
-1106 LIAKVVRVNKTEFE
+1106 AKVIRANKTEFQ
-1120 FRPKKTFITPT
+1120 FQPKKTFNMPT
-1131 SIVTGKSLF
+1131 AIVTGKSLF

-1145 IFDKGLIEGFT
+1145 IFDKGLIEGF
-1156 IGDYNYIDHPVTFK
+1156 ILGDNNYIDHPVTFK
-1170 AGLLPADIKRMVE
+1170 AGLLPSDIKRMVQ
-1183 FDVMSNINPSK
+1183 FDVMSNINPAES
-1194 VLFSVFTYGDVTQ
+1194 LFSVYTYDSVTR
-1207 YDRNYIENEK
+1207 YYRNAIDNAE
-1217 LLTDSRELGQH
+1217 LLIDPRELGQH

-1247 AIRKVVEE
+1247 AVRKVNEE

-1272 QPFNINLIES
+1272 QPFSINLIES

-1301 SSIEGHIQFALK
+1301 SSIEGRIQLALK

-1324 EKLLDPDVEYQATA
+1324 EKLLDPNVEYQTTA
-1338 SNARSIDIPVSKR
+1338 SNARSIDIPVSKTSFKR
-1351 EFVRVKPSDIYWI
+1351 IKPTGIVSI
-1364 EYSENQWQLM
+1364 EYSENQWKLM
-1374 VKKGNCGYLSAT
+1374 VDSGNCGFLSAT
-1386 ISDQSGVFEE
+1386 ISDQSEMFEE

-1574 NSAEFSN
+1574 NPAEFSN
-1581 PNVVKGNSLFDIPQ
+1581 QGVVKGNSLFDIPQ

-1647 IDAEPNTADRYISV
+1647 IEAEPNTADRYISV

-1686 TEERRVNLS
+1686 IEERRVNLS

-1736 EYNSDRQADDLQLIF
+1736 EYNSSTQVDDLQLIF
-1751 KNEQHSPIY
+1751 KNEQHSSIY
-1760 IRALNINGLIGRHE
+1760 IRALNVNGLIGRHE
-1774 RIEGQWDASEWT
+1774 AIEGEWNASEWT
-1786 DEINQLF
+1786 SEINQLF

-1812 DNPDDTI
+1812 DDPEDTI

-1880 PPAAALPSNGRLGD
+1880 PSAAALPPNGRLGD
-1894 VKVLDTFFPINTKND
+1894 MRVLDTFFPINTKND
-1909 TFSSIDQSIQVST
+1909 TFSSINQSIQVST

-1947 ARGTNV
+1947 ARGTNI
-1953 AQLANRILSGMH
+1953 AQLANRILSGMR

-1994 VGDNKV
+1994 MGENKV

-2011 WLISRGLNNVPASS
+2011 WLINRGLNNVPASS

-2031 DAFTS
+2031 YAFTS
-2036 AATGLPTNITIPGE
+2036 AATGLPINIAIPGE

-2055 FLSKIREKINAFDD
+2055 FLSKIREKINAFNE
-2069 GTSPRSVRNAY
+2069 GTSPRAVRNAY

-2115 SINDVLHND
+2115 SINDALHND

-2411 TLFKGSLLNRDE
+2411 TLFKGSLLNQDE

>member
-10 SIEFSILPSSN
+10 SIEFNILPSDN
-21 NSVRFIQVDTIVD
+21 RNVT
-34 GSKAYFNHYLDLFL
+34 FL
-48 KENQAATSQQYSL
+48 KIDMIYDFTSSYREYGKTWFIFADKNHQGSAYQFYEVRRNNKVVQY
-61 RRIRTNNNIAHFR
+61 TCTIA
-74 GVIVEQ
+74 EDA
-80 VNQPNPVIRAV
+80 NKPNPIVRLIKSKDRTRIAGIKFNDFYERNRANSYSVVDVI
-91 FSGNSGRQKA
+91 GD
-101 IGISTV
+101 
-107 ISGMGYKY
+107 
-115 IPHTTTPNKVSF
+115 KVVC
-127 VSRIEDHNS
+127 VSRLESQNN

-147 TKEIWLSPITK
+147 TKNISLTAVVDGLEENKTIQ
-158 GSSYSKKIMADIGTD
+158 ADIGHD

-179 ILQGAIPDGY
+179 IPKQPIPEGY
-189 GISTNDIP
+189 VVAAEDLDWLSISPMISNQNLVSKD
-197 WFKIDRILSNKNLSE
+197 LSVSDFRV
-212 TSPDYDDSMASVV
+212 T
-225 YFGNRRKISFPII
+225 GNVHLPSRSSYTFPITGFI
-238 GYVSPRSVS
+238 SPRSAS
-247 EALSGFPTMWRHGN
+247 EAIMSANGAWRHGN
-261 LTVDHYAYGANSY
+261 MNIDPYIFEPNKYSPYRQFDKNRQFDSRYFSYTGQNSDAEHGPAMT
-274 NPYTNFDKSREFDPR
+274 PYTNA
-289 YYSDGD
+289 YI
-295 YDYTKRMTPYNN
+295 
-307 GYLDFGGEY
+307 DFGAKTEMVSS
-316 KILHGILF
+316 IRF
-324 PIAYRNNGEY
+324 PVATNANRDVLIIDPNT
-334 DSPVQIVDSN
+334 
-344 DVPGTNASIDKI
+344 VPGTTLTLDSIVG
-356 VSVTLEDIGENGHRL
+356 VSLKHGLSNDEFRPVFL
-371 IIVFNALVKGNLTF
+371 FNALVKGTLTLRLSELPMS
-385 KLSQLPREVIAPN
+385 KLSRELFGKIDLSKPITISPN
-398 VLEKVDLNQNIS
+398 YEAVYDGGVFAVERGGITPND
-410 ISTAYQSL
+410 
-418 YTQSVTL
+418 
-425 KPRNTFTSN
+425 
-434 KIESIELNQASRNV
+434 IESIEYRDESITVNLTENANGN
-448 RINFKEPVDATISL
+448 ILLK
-462 SFSNAKNKFDNELNE
+462 FSNAKNKFDSELTPE
-477 SNDTDYT
+477 TDRDYT
-484 RPVTVKATSA
+484 PEIRLTANGSKKQIKATVSQ
-494 SRFANV
+494 FNPE
-500 AVNDVDKDVSLY
+500 VSLY
-512 GNIRYIKINDE
+512 GNIRYINVNGA
-523 RVKFYAK
+523 RLKFYAK
-530 IPADGDPVTYYPADS
+530 IDADGRHVVYYPAKGDTI
-545 GNLPDWLAYL
+545 PEWLTYI
-555 KAASFM
+555 KAVSFM
-561 FDPHTR
+561 FNPGTR
-567 ENSSSDGNKLV
+567 ENGRDGDNKSV
-578 NVLPL
+578 SAIVT
-583 GNEDDPYFGF
+583 GDEADPFFGF
-593 TPNEEYQIT
+593 SPQREYEIVRSDDIHNIAQV
-602 LGSEANR
+602 
-609 LEQRDF
+609 DF
-615 EDRVSD
+615 EAHISNLA
-621 PQNHYF
+621 NHYF
-627 IIYGENH
+627 VIRH
-634 GDKLRI
+634 DAAVDKLRI
-640 NAKYIKENKT
+640 NAKYVKENKT
-650 QYLVTTIPG
+650 QYLVTTVPG
-659 TSETIHPERIINSTS
+659 TTETIHTITS
-674 TIPVGKS
+674 DSPVVGKS
-681 LLDVPQEIFD
+681 LLDVPQDVFD
-691 RGLISFL
+691 RGLISIL
-698 ESNELTINE
+698 EGNGLTINE

-716 STKIILRKSDG
+716 STKIILRKSNG
-727 RLIGTYIPST
+727 QYIGKYTPST
-737 ERVMSEMISL
+737 EKVMSEMISL
-747 GTSGFTTIGFEEGDR
+747 DMTSGFTDIGFEEGDR
-762 ITATLTNGTVTETR
+762 ITATLISSDVTETR

-782 VEREDNGMVMGV
+782 VEREDNGMTTGV
-794 YLSPPPTV
+794 YLSSPTAF

-810 QVAITYDSRNRTGT
+810 QIAITYDSNNRTGT
-824 AVLKTTKPIAGPIR
+824 AVLKTTKPITGPIR
-838 FNLSEIDGNKFSLN
+838 FNLNEIDGN
-852 EASGRVIVG
+852 RVTGFVEN
-861 DIFQDL
+861 DL
-867 NSDIIFNAT
+867 SSDIMFNTT
-876 GNGETTFTMP
+876 GNGETIFTMP
-886 LNASHFEIRASDL
+886 LNASHFKIKASDL

-912 FKSNLTGN
+912 FKNNITGN
-920 VQIDISTVHA
+920 VQIDISSVHA

-958 STVNASG
+958 STVSATG
-965 WQRRHALYGNIV
+965 WQYKHSLYGNIV
-977 YAWVGNEQVKFFAF
+977 YAWVGNEQVKFFA
-991 IGDSGDVT
+991 IIDESDYTV

-1004 EKAQE
+1004 AKAQE

-1014 DLHQI
+1014 DLHLI
-1019 ANFNSDGPFV
+1019 VNFNSDGPIT
-1029 RVAIKGTNGRFEYST
+1029 RVAGKGTNGRFAYST
-1044 GYSSSIVTSDSEWI
+1044 RYSNRVVVNDDEWI
-1058 EISSSNEED
+1058 EVSSQEEEF
-1067 YFSRLVSAVND
+1067 FSYLVSALNN
-1078 TEKQYIKYGYHGKV
+1078 TEEHYILYNYRDGV
-1092 VLPEGHPDRTHGLI
+1092 TLPEGHPDREHVLTLN
-1106 LIAKVVRVNKTEFE
+1106 AKVIRANKTEFQ
-1120 FRPKKTFITPT
+1120 FQPKKTFNMPT
-1131 SIVTGKSLF
+1131 AIVTGKSLF

-1145 IFDKGLIEGFT
+1145 IFDKGLIEGF
-1156 IGDYNYIDHPVTFK
+1156 ILGDNNYIDHPVTFK
-1170 AGLLPADIKRMVE
+1170 AGLLPSDIKRMVQ
-1183 FDVMSNINPSK
+1183 FDVMSNINPAES
-1194 VLFSVFTYGDVTQ
+1194 LFSVYTYDSVTG
-1207 YDRNYIENEK
+1207 YYRNAIDNAE
-1217 LLTDSRELGQH
+1217 LLIDPRELGQH

-1247 AIRKVVEE
+1247 SVRKVNEE
-1255 GVDKY
+1255 GIDKY

-1289 DKTGGTLKVTFK
+1289 DKTGGTLKVTFN
-1301 SSIEGHIQFALK
+1301 SSVEGHIQFALK

-1324 EKLLDPDVEYQATA
+1324 EKLLDPNVEYQATA
-1338 SNARSIDIPVSKR
+1338 SNTRSIDIPVSKR

-1374 VKKGNCGYLSAT
+1374 VKRGNCGYLSAT

-1446 IWLNGERKRFVALIK
+1446 IWLNGERKRFVADIK
-1461 SNGDVEYI
+1461 SNGDVKYTQR
-1469 PKETGYARMFPV
+1469 ETGSITIFPV

-1493 VISHSGT
+1493 VISHSGNET
-1500 QPESG
+1500 QSD
-1505 VYLSGISTFNV
+1505 VHLSGIPNINA
-1516 QPLVTVVENYGVL
+1516 QLPVTIAENYGTL
-1529 RNQLDNFVA
+1529 RNQLDNFIA
-1538 NRNGNYVEFRYGGEM
+1538 NGNGNYVEYRYGGEM
-1553 HRFNMHLEKVNK
+1553 RRYNMHLEKVNK

-1574 NSAEFSN
+1574 NPAEFTN
-1581 PNVVKGNSLFDIPQ
+1581 QNVVKGNSLFDIPQ

-1612 PPVIEIDRQNIMG
+1612 PPVIEIDRQNIVG
-1625 SFSRY
+1625 SFNRY

-1647 IDAEPNTADRYISV
+1647 IEAEPDTADRYISV

-1723 FEKVKSEI
+1723 FEKVKSEL

-1736 EYNSDRQADDLQLIF
+1736 EYNSSTQADDLHLIF
-1751 KNEQHSPIY
+1751 NNEQHSPIY

-1774 RIEGQWDASEWT
+1774 AIEGEWDASEWT

-1800 FVDIALSQNNTD
+1800 FVEIALSQNNTD
-1812 DNPDDTI
+1812 DEPEDTI

-1842 EYGKM
+1842 EYSKM

-1859 NNEISLVVADTADT
+1859 NNEISLVVADTTDT

-1880 PPAAALPSNGRLGD
+1880 PSAAALPSNGRLGD
-1894 VKVLDTFFPINTKND
+1894 VKVLDTFFPINTKNN
-1909 TFSSIDQSIQVST
+1909 TFSSINQSIQVST

-1953 AQLANRILSGMH
+1953 TQLANRILSGMR

-1980 PVVNGNYIDFYPYK
+1980 PVINGNYIDFYPYK

-2000 AAHPQAGDIID
+2000 APHPQAGEIID
-2011 WLISRGLNNVPASS
+2011 WLINRGLNNVPASS

-2031 DAFTS
+2031 DAFTRPS
-2036 AATGLPTNITIPGE
+2036 SGLPMNITIPGE

-2055 FLSKIREKINAFDD
+2055 FLSKIREKINAFNE
-2069 GTSPRSVRNAY
+2069 GASPRAIRNAY

-2243 NDNADAY
+2243 NDKADAY

-2268 KIQDTEKFNLARPY
+2268 KVADTDKFNLARPY

-2337 AVIPAEFR
+2337 AVIPAEYR

-2368 KPKNGLIREERDAFD
+2368 KPKKGLVREERDAFD

-2411 TLFKGSLLNRDE
+2411 TLFKGSLLNQDE